1 MSSIDERVVKMRL
14 DNSQFEQGINK
25 TSGLLGKLK
34 QALNLDKS
42 VESINNVDKAV
53 SGVSFN
59 PLTSG
64 LQGVQSGF
72 NAMGAV
78 AFSVLNRMTNA
89 AIDAG
94 KSITN
99 ALTASVRD
107 GFAEYETQMNAVQTI
122 LANTQSKGSTIDD
135 VNSALDTLNTYADKT
150 IYNFTEMTRNI
161 GTFTAAGV
169 DLQTSVDSIKGIAN
183 LAAVS
188 GSSSAQAS
196 QAMHQLS
203 QAIAAGKVQLMDWN
217 SVVNAGMG
225 GEVFQN
231 ALKRTAEN
239 FGTDVDGMIQKYGS
253 FRESLTKGEWLTT
266 DVLTE
271 TLKQL
276 SGAYTEADLVSQG
289 YTEEQAK
296 QIVQLANT
304 AEGAATDVKTFSQ
317 LIDTT
322 KEALASGWT
331 NTFEIIFGDFEEAK
345 ELWSGVADVISDVVN
360 RSSESRNNLLR
371 GWKDLGGRTKLIE
384 GLANVF
390 KSLGKVVSTVGNAF
404 RKVFPPTTSQQLMD
418 ITKAF
423 ASFTESLVPSEST
436 LNKIGRVAEGVFSV
450 FDIGV
455 QAVKAVGEAISTAF
469 GSDSMGS
476 LLNNLLDI
484 AAGFGDWLVG
494 LDNSIKQFGIFEG
507 AAKKVGTSV
516 SNVLGMFNSFTG
528 RISSMGSAIRSIAS
542 TIGDTLGGAFE
553 RVKNVISNVLTWIT
567 DNISGGDIFAGLAG
581 GGIFLAAR
589 KIGGAFDKIK
599 EVVEDLFGNGAEK
612 LKKGAGVFDEI
623 LGGLQE
629 SLNAFT
635 GSVKAFTL
643 VEIAGSIALL
653 VNSME
658 KIAALSGGEVVGG
671 VSAIGDM
678 MTELNLSLKSIT
690 KTVKSAKTTD
700 LIKTGA
706 ALIEFAKAVDMLAN
720 AMSTIGNLKWDE
732 IAKGLTGMGGAMTE
746 LVAAAKGLS
755 YAKVDLKT
763 AGSLIAMAQAVKM
776 VADPLKKLGNMS
788 WDQVGKGLS
797 AMGGALTEMGTV
809 TGLLGRFGKHN
820 ISAAVSMV
828 VTAKSL
834 GDIAKAF
841 NSFSQYS
848 WDEIGRGLSAMGG
861 ALTEMGTV
869 TGLLGRFGKHN
880 ISAAVSMVVTA
891 KSLGDIAK
899 AFNSFSRYS
908 WDEIG
913 RGLSAMGGAL
923 GEVGLVTG
931 ALGKLAGFS
940 GIIGGG
946 SILITAQSLGD
957 IASAFGSFTQYDWG
971 EIGRGLTAM
980 GGALGEVGVISGALG
995 KLAGLSGIIGSGSIV
1010 LTAQGLG
1017 DIAKAFNSFSRYSWD
1032 EIGRGLVAMGGALG
1046 EVGLVSGALGKLA
1059 GLSGIIGSGTII
1071 LAVQGLGE
1079 IARTFNSFTQYNW
1092 DEIGRGLVA
1101 MGGAMGEV
1109 AVISGATG
1117 ALTGIAGLMGAGT
1130 ITLAS
1135 QGLID
1140 IATAFGKFTKFNWDE
1155 IGRGLAAMAGALG
1168 ATALGSL
1175 LNTLS
1180 GLGAG
1185 AISKVA
1191 VPLGQLADSVKKW
1204 SGVTV
1209 PGDLATSLGAL
1220 ASGVMKF
1227 TLGGIGAGALST
1239 AAPGMV
1245 QMANAVAKWS
1255 TIKFPSEIEG
1265 NLKALANGVK
1275 AFTFA
1280 FAGGW
1285 SMDAVVGPLG
1295 QLASAVN
1302 KWKGVTVPA
1311 GIEGNLTGLA
1321 NGVKAF
1327 TFAFAGGW
1335 SIDAVVGPLGQLA
1348 GAVKKWKGVTI
1359 PGDIQDKL
1367 TGLAN
1372 GVKSF
1377 TWAFAGGW
1385 SIDAVVGPLGQLAGA
1400 VKKWKGVT
1408 IPGDIQDKLT
1418 GLANGVKSFTWAF
1431 AGGWSI
1437 DKVVGPLGQLA
1448 GAVKKWNGVAIPGG
1462 IQDKLTGLAN
1472 GVKSFTGIGFE
1483 IVESMSNAASG
1494 VRAIAT
1500 AATNLSSANL
1510 PGVSTQISTFVSS
1523 LNTTQ
1528 SITSTLPADVS
1539 AFATQLNSA
1548 MATLGNA
1555 VSINGSTI
1563 SAGFTQFKTSVTNG
1577 LSGIGSI
1584 VSQNM
1589 SSMSSAIINSVS
1601 IINVGLNLII
1611 SVVLAF
1617 AGSMR
1622 NALNKST
1629 TSTAAGLRTTVDRI
1643 NSFQSQFRTAGQHLA
1658 DGLLNGMR
1666 SNSSQF
1672 IGVFSSS
1679 VNQAVN
1685 SVRAYYNG
1693 FYGAGRY
1700 LVEGFTNGINDY
1712 ARSAATA
1719 AANMASSAKTAA
1731 DRALDNGSPSKIMMQ
1746 VGRFFTEGFSI
1757 GITDREDMVS
1767 DSSEKVAQKAISTL
1781 NDMLA
1786 TSSIDDLFDAS
1797 PTITPVLDLSAISKQ
1812 AGSIDSMLSRSIAP
1826 SEAELR
1832 EIDRRFRQNGGDH
1845 QAKMFD
1851 RLISATDKN
1860 AKELSDLRGD
1870 LSRYNDSI
1878 AGQETAVY
1886 VDGKKL
1892 ASSIAKPMNQQLG
1905 IRLRRGS
1912 LSRI

>member
-25 TSGLLGKLK
+25 TSGLLSKLK

-196 QAMHQLS
+196 QAMYQLS

-239 FGTDVDGMIQKYGS
+239 FGTNVDGMIQKYGS
-253 FRESLTKGEWLTT
+253 FRESLTEGGWLTT

-322 KEALASGWT
+322 KEALGSGWT

-345 ELWSGVADVISDVVN
+345 ELWSSVANVISDVVN
-360 RSSESRNNLLR
+360 RSSESRNNLLQ
-371 GWKDLGGRTKLIE
+371 GWKDLGGRTELIE
-384 GLANVF
+384 GLSNVF
-390 KSLGKVVSTVGNAF
+390 ESLGKVLSTVGNAF

-423 ASFTESLVPSEST
+423 TSFTESLVPSEST

-469 GSDSMGS
+469 GSGSMGG
-476 LLNNLLDI
+476 LLDNLLDI

-599 EVVEDLFGNGAEK
+599 EAVEGLFGNGAEK

-623 LGGLQE
+623 LDGLQE

-653 VNSME
+653 VSSME

-671 VSAIGDM
+671 VSAIGGM

-690 KTVKSAKTTD
+690 KTVKGVKTTD

-732 IAKGLTGMGGAMTE
+732 IAKGLTGMGGAMAE

-848 WDEIGRGLSAMGG
+848 WDEIGRGL
-861 ALTEMGTV
+861 V
-869 TGLLGRFGKHN
+869 
-880 ISAAVSMVVTA
+880 
-891 KSLGDIAK
+891 
-899 AFNSFSRYS
+899 
-908 WDEIG
+908 
-913 RGLSAMGGAL
+913 AMGGAL
-923 GEVGLVTG
+923 GEVAVVTG
-931 ALGKLAGFS
+931 ALGKIAGFS
-940 GIIGGG
+940 GILASG
-946 SILITAQSLGD
+946 SIFITVQSLDD
-957 IASAFGSFTQYDWG
+957 IAKVFGSFTQYDWG

-1017 DIAKAFNSFSRYSWD
+1017 DIAKAFNSFSQYSWD
-1032 EIGRGLVAMGGALG
+1032 EIGRGLTAMGGALG
-1046 EVGLVSGALGKLA
+1046 EVAVVSGALGKLA
-1059 GLSGIIGSGTII
+1059 GLSGLIGAGTIN
-1071 LAVQGLGE
+1071 LTVQGLDE
-1079 IARTFNSFTQYNW
+1079 IAQAFNSFSQYSW

-1109 AVISGATG
+1109 AAISGATG

-1140 IATAFGKFTKFNWDE
+1140 LATAFGKFAEFNWDE
-1155 IGRGLAAMAGALG
+1155 IGRGLTAMGAAMGE
-1168 ATALGSL
+1168 TALGGL
-1175 LNTLS
+1175 LNTFS
-1180 GLGAG
+1180 GFGAG
-1185 AISKVA
+1185 AIEQMAAPLGTLADSIKKWEGVA
-1191 VPLGQLADSVKKW
+1191 VPDDLADQLGRIADGVGKFTMAGWGSDTVANIAQPMNVLADAVAKWSTIEFPTDIATQLGSLANGVEAFTLAFAGGWSLNAVVGPLGTLADSVKKW
-1204 SGVTV
+1204 DGVEV
-1209 PGDLATSLGAL
+1209 PG
-1220 ASGVMKF
+1220 
-1227 TLGGIGAGALST
+1227 GI
-1239 AAPGMV
+1239 
-1245 QMANAVAKWS
+1245 Q
-1255 TIKFPSEIEG
+1255 G
-1265 NLKALANGVK
+1265 NLTALANGVK
-1275 AFTFA
+1275 AFT
-1280 FAGGW
+1280 
-1285 SMDAVVGPLG
+1285 L
-1295 QLASAVN
+1295 
-1302 KWKGVTVPA
+1302 
-1311 GIEGNLTGLA
+1311 
-1321 NGVKAF
+1321 
-1327 TFAFAGGW
+1327 AFAGGW
-1335 SIDAVVGPLGQLA
+1335 SIDAVIGPLGQL
-1348 GAVKKWKGVTI
+1348 
-1359 PGDIQDKL
+1359 P
-1367 TGLAN
+1367 
-1372 GVKSF
+1372 
-1377 TWAFAGGW
+1377 
-1385 SIDAVVGPLGQLAGA
+1385 
-1400 VKKWKGVT
+1400 
-1408 IPGDIQDKLT
+1408 
-1418 GLANGVKSFTWAF
+1418 
-1431 AGGWSI
+1431 
-1437 DKVVGPLGQLA
+1437 
-1448 GAVKKWNGVAIPGG
+1448 GAVKKWNGVEVPGG
-1462 IQDKLTGLAN
+1462 IQGNLTALAN
-1472 GVKSFTGIGFE
+1472 GVKAFTLAFVGGWSINAVIGPLGQLAGEVKKWNGVEVPGGIQGNLTALANGVKAFTGIGSG
-1483 IVESMSNAASG
+1483 IAESMSNAASG
-1494 VRAIAT
+1494 VRSIAT
-1500 AATNLSSANL
+1500 AATSLSAANLS
-1510 PGVSTQISTFVSS
+1510 GVSKQISTFVSS
-1523 LNTTQ
+1523 LNNTQ
-1528 SITSTLPADVS
+1528 SITSTLPADIS

-1548 MATLGNA
+1548 MVTLGNV
-1555 VSINGSTI
+1555 VSTNGSTI
-1563 SAGFTQFKTSVTNG
+1563 STGFTQFKASVTNG
-1577 LSGIGSI
+1577 LSGVGSI

-1589 SSMSSAIINSVS
+1589 SSMSTAIIGATST
-1601 IINVGLNLII
+1601 INGGLDSII

-1617 AGSMR
+1617 AGSMG
-1622 NALNKST
+1622 NALNESM

-1643 NSFQSQFRTAGQHLA
+1643 DSFQSQFRTAGQHLA

-1672 IGVFSSS
+1672 TGVFSSS

-1693 FYGAGRY
+1693 FYDAGRY
-1700 LVEGFTNGINDY
+1700 LVEGFANGIRNY
-1712 ARSAATA
+1712 ASSAATA

-1731 DRALDNGSPSKIMMQ
+1731 DRALDIGSPSKIMMQ

-1797 PTITPVLDLSAISKQ
+1797 PTITPVLDLSVISKQ

-1832 EIDRRFRQNGGDH
+1832 EIDRRFRQNESGSRTAEKDTSGPKSVNIEYN
-1845 QAKMFD
+1845 QT
-1851 RLISATDKN
+1851 LNSPT
-1860 AKELSDLRGD
+1860 S
-1870 LSRYNDSI
+1870 LSRYDIYRQTSNQLKLLR
-1878 AGQETAVY
+1878 QELKMSPI
-1886 VDGKKL
+1886 GK
-1892 ASSIAKPMNQQLG
+1892 
-1905 IRLRRGS
+1905 
-1912 LSRI
+1912 

>member
-25 TSGLLGKLK
+25 TSSLLGKLK
-34 QALNLDKS
+34 SALNLDKS

-53 SGVSFN
+53 SSVSFN

-196 QAMHQLS
+196 QAMYQLS

-225 GEVFQN
+225 GEVFQE
-231 ALKRTAEN
+231 ALKRTARN
-239 FGTDVDGMIQKYGS
+239 FGTDVDGMIEKYGS
-253 FRESLTKGEWLTT
+253 FRESLTQGGWLTT

-276 SGAYTEADLVSQG
+276 SGAYTDADLVSQG

-296 QIVQLANT
+296 QIIQLAST

-345 ELWSGVADVISDVVN
+345 ALWSDVADVISDVVN
-360 RSSESRNNLLR
+360 KSSESRNNLLQ
-371 GWKDLGGRTKLIE
+371 GWKDLGGRTELIK
-384 GLANVF
+384 GLSNVF
-390 KSLGKVVSTVGNAF
+390 ESLGKVASTVGNAF
-404 RKVFPPTTSQQLMD
+404 RKVFPPTTSRQLMD
-418 ITKAF
+418 ITEAF
-423 ASFTESLVPSEST
+423 TSFTESLIPSEST

-455 QAVKAVGEAISTAF
+455 QAVKAIGTAFARAF

-476 LLNNLLDI
+476 LLDNLLDI

-494 LDNSIKQFGIFEG
+494 LDKSIKQFGIFEG
-507 AAKKVGTSV
+507 AAKGVGTAV
-516 SNVLGMFNSFTG
+516 SGVLGIFSSFTG
-528 RISSMGSAIRSIAS
+528 GISSMGSAIGSIAS
-542 TIGDTLGGAFE
+542 TVGDVLGGAFE
-553 RVKNVISNVLTWIT
+553 RVKNVIGDVLTWIA

-581 GGIFLAAR
+581 GGIFLAAQ

-599 EVVEDLFGNGAEK
+599 ETVEDLFGNGAEK
-612 LKKGAGVFDEI
+612 LKKGAGVFDDI

-635 GSVKAFTL
+635 GGVKAFTL

-658 KIAALSGGEVVGG
+658 KIAALNGGEVIGG
-671 VSAIGDM
+671 ISAIGGL
-678 MTELNLSLKSIT
+678 MTELNIGLKAIT
-690 KTVKSAKTTD
+690 KTMKGVKTTD

-706 ALIEFAKAVDMLAN
+706 ALMEFAKAVEMLAD
-720 AMSTIGNLKWDE
+720 AMSTIGKLDWDE

-776 VADPLKKLGNMS
+776 VADPLKKLGGMS
-788 WDQVGKGLS
+788 WEEIGKGLS
-797 AMGGALTEMGTV
+797 AMGGALAEMGTV
-809 TGLLGRFGKHN
+809 TGLLGRFGKN
-820 ISAAVSMV
+820 NLSASISMV
-828 VTAKSL
+828 LTAKSL
-834 GDIAKAF
+834 GDIA
-841 NSFSQYS
+841 
-848 WDEIGRGLSAMGG
+848 E
-861 ALTEMGTV
+861 
-869 TGLLGRFGKHN
+869 
-880 ISAAVSMVVTA
+880 
-891 KSLGDIAK
+891 
-899 AFNSFSRYS
+899 
-908 WDEIG
+908 
-913 RGLSAMGGAL
+913 
-923 GEVGLVTG
+923 
-931 ALGKLAGFS
+931 
-940 GIIGGG
+940 
-946 SILITAQSLGD
+946 
-957 IASAFGSFTQYDWG
+957 AFGSFSQYDWG
-971 EIGRGLTAM
+971 EIGRGLVAMGGALTEVGAVTGVLGKLAGFSGILGGGSILIAAQSLGDIAEAFGSFTQYNWGEIGRGLVAM
-980 GGALGEVGVISGALG
+980 GGALGEVAVITGALG

-1010 LTAQGLG
+1010 LAAQGLG
-1017 DIAKAFNSFSRYSWD
+1017 DIAEAFGSFTQYNWG

-1046 EVGLVSGALGKLA
+1046 EVAVISGALGKLA
-1059 GLSGIIGSGTII
+1059 GLSGLIGAGTIT
-1071 LAVQGLGE
+1071 LAVQGLDE
-1079 IARTFNSFTQYNW
+1079 IARAFNSFTQYSW
-1092 DEIGRGLVA
+1092 EEIGKGLVA
-1101 MGGAMGEV
+1101 MGGALGEV

-1140 IATAFGKFTKFNWDE
+1140 IATAFGKFTEFNWDE

-1185 AISKVA
+1185 AISTVA

-1209 PGDLATSLGAL
+1209 PGDLATNLGAL

-1227 TLGGIGAGALST
+1227 TLGGLGAGALST

-1255 TIKFPSEIEG
+1255 TIEFPSGIEG
-1265 NLKALANGVK
+1265 NLTALANGVK
-1275 AFTFA
+1275 SFTFA

-1285 SMDAVVGPLG
+1285 SMNAVVGPLG
-1295 QLASAVN
+1295 QLASTVN
-1302 KWKGVTVPA
+1302 KWK
-1311 GIEGNLTGLA
+1311 
-1321 NGVKAF
+1321 
-1327 TFAFAGGW
+1327 
-1335 SIDAVVGPLGQLA
+1335 D
-1348 GAVKKWKGVTI
+1348 VTI
-1359 PGDIQDKL
+1359 PDGIQGKL

-1377 TWAFAGGW
+1377 TFAFAGGW
-1385 SIDAVVGPLGQLAGA
+1385 SLNAINEPLGKLAGT
-1400 VKKWKGVT
+1400 VKKWNGVT
-1408 IPGDIQDKLT
+1408 IPDGIKGKLT
-1418 GLANGVKSFTWAF
+1418 GLADGMKSFTLAF
-1431 AGGWSI
+1431 AGGWSLGAI
-1437 DKVVGPLGQLA
+1437 IEPLGKLA
-1448 GAVKKWNGVAIPGG
+1448 GAVKKWNGVALPGNLG
-1462 IQDKLTGLAN
+1462 YSLKSLAE
-1472 GVKSFTGIGFE
+1472 GV
-1483 IVESMSNAASG
+1483 NAFSG
-1494 VRAIAT
+1494 VGSGAGTTMASISDGLGKLAKS
-1500 AATNLSSANL
+1500 AANLASANL
-1510 PGVSTQISTFVSS
+1510 SGVSTQISTFVSS

-1528 SITSTLPADVS
+1528 SITSTLPADIS
-1539 AFATQLNSA
+1539 AFATQLSSA
-1548 MATLGNA
+1548 MVTLGNVVSTNA
-1555 VSINGSTI
+1555 VTIGSAFSSLRSQINTTI
-1563 SAGFTQFKTSVTNG
+1563 SG
-1577 LSGIGSI
+1577 LGSI
-1584 VSQNM
+1584 VSSNM
-1589 SSMSSAIINSVS
+1589 SSASNAVSSGASMISSGSSAIGAAFNRMTSIARSQLTVFSNTVRSSLTRAASSVRS
-1601 IINVGLNLII
+1601 SAPQFLSSGKQVTQSLI
-1611 SVVLAF
+1611 
-1617 AGSMR
+1617 
-1622 NALNKST
+1622 
-1629 TSTAAGLRTTVDRI
+1629 
-1643 NSFQSQFRTAGQHLA
+1643 
-1658 DGLLNGMR
+1658 NGMR
-1666 SNSSQF
+1666 TGLDRIPTMFNSS
-1672 IGVFSSS
+1672 INSAASSLRS
-1679 VNQAVN
+1679 FR
-1685 SVRAYYNG
+1685 SS
-1693 FYGAGRY
+1693 FYSAGTY
-1700 LVEGFTNGINDY
+1700 VAEGFASGI
-1712 ARSAATA
+1712 SSQITVA
-1719 AANMASSAKTAA
+1719 AAAAARLANAASSAAKA
-1731 DRALDNGSPSKIMMQ
+1731 ALDIHSPSKVFGWIGEMT
-1746 VGRFFTEGFSI
+1746 VDGFINTVDGMASDVRKSGYGMAESVINGFNELDMSNISDPSI
-1757 GITDREDMVS
+1757 R
-1767 DSSEKVAQKAISTL
+1767 
-1781 NDMLA
+1781 
-1786 TSSIDDLFDAS
+1786 
-1797 PTITPVLDLSAISKQ
+1797 PVMDLSMVRRQ
-1812 AGSIDSMLSRSIAP
+1812 ASDLSSMLSTSTNPIKAD
-1826 SEAELR
+1826 
-1832 EIDRRFRQNGGDH
+1832 IDFIGRLERQNGGNY
-1845 QAKMFD
+1845 QTKMFD
-1851 RLISATDKN
+1851 RLISATDRN

-1905 IRLRRGS
+1905 IRSRRGS

>member
-14 DNSQFEQGINK
+14 DNSQFEQGISK
-25 TSGLLGKLK
+25 TSSLLGKLK

-196 QAMHQLS
+196 QAMYQLS

-239 FGTDVDGMIQKYGS
+239 FGTNVDGMIQKYGS
-253 FRESLTKGEWLTT
+253 FRESLTEGGWLTT

-322 KEALASGWT
+322 KEALGSGWT

-345 ELWSGVADVISDVVN
+345 ELWSGVANVISDVVN
-360 RSSESRNNLLR
+360 RSSESRNNLLQ
-371 GWKDLGGRTKLIE
+371 GWKDLGGRTELIK
-384 GLANVF
+384 GLSNVF
-390 KSLGKVVSTVGNAF
+390 ESLGKVLSTVGNAF

-507 AAKKVGTSV
+507 AAKKVETAV
-516 SNVLGMFNSFTG
+516 SSVLGLFSSFTG
-528 RISSMGSAIRSIAS
+528 RISSMGSTIGSIAS
-542 TIGDTLGGAFE
+542 TIGNTLGGAFE
-553 RVKNVISNVLTWIT
+553 RVKNVISDVLTWIT

-581 GGIFLAAR
+581 GGIFLAAQ

-653 VNSME
+653 VGSME
-658 KIAALSGGEVVGG
+658 KIAALNGGEVVGG
-671 VSAIGDM
+671 VSAIGGM

-690 KTVKSAKTTD
+690 KTVKGVKTTD

-732 IAKGLTGMGGAMTE
+732 IAKGLTGMGGAMAE

-828 VTAKSL
+828 ITAKSL
-834 GDIAKAF
+834 SDIADAF
-841 NSFSQYS
+841 GSFSSYD
-848 WDEIGRGLSAMGG
+848 WG
-861 ALTEMGTV
+861 
-869 TGLLGRFGKHN
+869 
-880 ISAAVSMVVTA
+880 
-891 KSLGDIAK
+891 
-899 AFNSFSRYS
+899 
-908 WDEIG
+908 EIG

-931 ALGKLAGFS
+931 ALGKIAGFS
-940 GIIGGG
+940 GILASG
-946 SILITAQSLGD
+946 SIYITVQSLDD
-957 IASAFGSFTQYDWG
+957 IAKVFGEFTQYDWG
-971 EIGRGLTAM
+971 EIGRGLAAM

-1017 DIAKAFNSFSRYSWD
+1017 DIAKAFNSFSQYSWD
-1032 EIGRGLVAMGGALG
+1032 EIGRGLTAMGGALG
-1046 EVGLVSGALGKLA
+1046 EVGVISGALGKIA
-1059 GLSGIIGSGTII
+1059 GLSGIIGAGMINLT
-1071 LAVQGLGE
+1071 VQGLDE
-1079 IARTFNSFTQYNW
+1079 IAQAFNSFSQYSW

-1101 MGGAMGEV
+1101 MGGAMGEI
-1109 AVISGATG
+1109 AAISGATG

-1140 IATAFGKFTKFNWDE
+1140 LATAFGKFAEFNWDE
-1155 IGRGLAAMAGALG
+1155 IGRGLTAMGAAMGE
-1168 ATALGSL
+1168 TALGGL
-1175 LNTLS
+1175 LNTFS
-1180 GLGAG
+1180 GFGAG
-1185 AISKVA
+1185 AIEKMAAPLGTLADSIKKWEGVA
-1191 VPLGQLADSVKKW
+1191 VPDDLADQLGRIADGVGKFTMAGWGSDTVANIAQPMNVLADAVAKWSTIEFPTDIATQLGSLANGVEAFTLAFAGGWSLNAVVGPLGALADSVKKW
-1204 SGVTV
+1204 DGVEV
-1209 PGDLATSLGAL
+1209 PG
-1220 ASGVMKF
+1220 
-1227 TLGGIGAGALST
+1227 GI
-1239 AAPGMV
+1239 
-1245 QMANAVAKWS
+1245 Q
-1255 TIKFPSEIEG
+1255 G
-1265 NLKALANGVK
+1265 NLTALANGVK
-1275 AFTFA
+1275 AFT
-1280 FAGGW
+1280 
-1285 SMDAVVGPLG
+1285 L
-1295 QLASAVN
+1295 
-1302 KWKGVTVPA
+1302 
-1311 GIEGNLTGLA
+1311 
-1321 NGVKAF
+1321 
-1327 TFAFAGGW
+1327 AFAGGW
-1335 SIDAVVGPLGQLA
+1335 SIDAVIGPLGQL
-1348 GAVKKWKGVTI
+1348 
-1359 PGDIQDKL
+1359 P
-1367 TGLAN
+1367 
-1372 GVKSF
+1372 
-1377 TWAFAGGW
+1377 
-1385 SIDAVVGPLGQLAGA
+1385 
-1400 VKKWKGVT
+1400 
-1408 IPGDIQDKLT
+1408 
-1418 GLANGVKSFTWAF
+1418 
-1431 AGGWSI
+1431 
-1437 DKVVGPLGQLA
+1437 
-1448 GAVKKWNGVAIPGG
+1448 GAVKKWNGVEVPGG
-1462 IQDKLTGLAN
+1462 IQGNLTALAN
-1472 GVKSFTGIGFE
+1472 GVKAFTLAFAGGWSINAVIGPLGQLAGEVKKWNGVEVPGGIQGNLTALANGVKAFTGIGSG
-1483 IVESMSNAASG
+1483 IAESMSNAASG
-1494 VRAIAT
+1494 IRSIAT
-1500 AATNLSSANL
+1500 AATSLSAANLSDI
-1510 PGVSTQISTFVSS
+1510 STQISTFVSS
-1523 LNTTQ
+1523 LNTN
-1528 SITSTLPADVS
+1528 TLPADVS
-1539 AFATQLNSA
+1539 AFATQLSSA
-1548 MATLGNA
+1548 MTTLGNT
-1555 VSINGSTI
+1555 VSTNAATI
-1563 SAGFTQFKTSVTNG
+1563 RLAFSSLRTQITTAISG
-1577 LSGIGSI
+1577 LGSI
-1584 VSQNM
+1584 VSSNM
-1589 SSMSSAIINSVS
+1589 SSASNAVSSGAIMISSGSGAIGAAFNRMTSIARSQLTVFSNTVRSSLTHGASSVQSSAPQFLSSGKQVTESLTNGLKT
-1601 IINVGLNLII
+1601 GLNQIPTMFNSTI
-1611 SVVLAF
+1611 SSAASSIRSFRSSFHSAGTYVAQGF
-1617 AGSMR
+1617 ASG
-1622 NALNKST
+1622 
-1629 TSTAAGLRTTVDRI
+1629 I
-1643 NSFQSQFRTAGQHLA
+1643 
-1658 DGLLNGMR
+1658 
-1666 SNSSQF
+1666 SSQ
-1672 IGVFSSS
+1672 VT
-1679 VNQAVN
+1679 V
-1685 SVRAYYNG
+1685 
-1693 FYGAGRY
+1693 
-1700 LVEGFTNGINDY
+1700 
-1712 ARSAATA
+1712 AAEA
-1719 AANMASSAKTAA
+1719 AARLANAASSAAKE
-1731 DRALDNGSPSKIMMQ
+1731 ALDIHSPSKVFGWIGEMT
-1746 VGRFFTEGFSI
+1746 VDGFVNTVNGKATDVRKSGYGMAESVINGFNELDTSNISDPSI
-1757 GITDREDMVS
+1757 R
-1767 DSSEKVAQKAISTL
+1767 
-1781 NDMLA
+1781 
-1786 TSSIDDLFDAS
+1786 
-1797 PTITPVLDLSAISKQ
+1797 PVMDLSMVRRQ
-1812 AGSIDSMLSRSIAP
+1812 ASELSSMLSMSTNPIKAD
-1826 SEAELR
+1826 
-1832 EIDRRFRQNGGDH
+1832 IDFVGRLDRQNGGNY

-1851 RLISATDKN
+1851 RLISATNKN

-1886 VDGKKL
+1886 VDGKRL

-1905 IRLRRGS
+1905 IRSRRGS

>member
-25 TSGLLGKLK
+25 TSGLLSKLK

-196 QAMHQLS
+196 QAMYQLS

-239 FGTDVDGMIQKYGS
+239 FGTNVDGMIQKYGS
-253 FRESLTKGEWLTT
+253 FRESLTEGGWLTT

-322 KEALASGWT
+322 KEALGSGWT

-345 ELWSGVADVISDVVN
+345 ELWSSVANVISDVVN
-360 RSSESRNNLLR
+360 RSSESRNNLLQ
-371 GWKDLGGRTKLIE
+371 GWKDLGGRTELIE
-384 GLANVF
+384 GLSNVF
-390 KSLGKVVSTVGNAF
+390 ESLGKVLSTVGNAF

-423 ASFTESLVPSEST
+423 TSFTESLVPSEST

-507 AAKKVGTSV
+507 AAKKVETAV
-516 SNVLGMFNSFTG
+516 SSVLGLFSSFTG
-528 RISSMGSAIRSIAS
+528 RISSMGSTIGSIAS
-542 TIGDTLGGAFE
+542 TIGSTIGSIASTIGNTLGGAFE
-553 RVKNVISNVLTWIT
+553 RVKNVISDVLTWIT

-581 GGIFLAAR
+581 GGIFLAAQ

-599 EVVEDLFGNGAEK
+599 EVFEDLFGNRAEK

-653 VNSME
+653 VGSME

-671 VSAIGDM
+671 VSAIGGM
-678 MTELNLSLKSIT
+678 MTELNISLKSIT
-690 KTVKSAKTTD
+690 KTIKGVNTTD

-706 ALIEFAKAVDMLAN
+706 ALIEFAKAVDMLAD

-732 IAKGLTGMGGAMTE
+732 IAKGLTGMGGAMAE

-834 GDIAKAF
+834 GDIADAF
-841 NSFSQYS
+841 GSFSSYD
-848 WDEIGRGLSAMGG
+848 WGEIGRGLTAMGG
-861 ALTEMGTV
+861 ALGEVGLV
-869 TGLLGRFGKHN
+869 TGALGKIAGFSG
-880 ISAAVSMVVTA
+880 ILASGSIYITVQ
-891 KSLGDIAK
+891 SLDDIAK
-899 AFNSFSRYS
+899 VFGEFTQYD
-908 WDEIG
+908 WGEIG
-913 RGLSAMGGAL
+913 RGLAAMGGAL

-1017 DIAKAFNSFSRYSWD
+1017 DIAKAFNSFSQYSWD
-1032 EIGRGLVAMGGALG
+1032 EIGRGLTAMGGALG
-1046 EVGLVSGALGKLA
+1046 EVGVVSGALGKLA
-1059 GLSGIIGSGTII
+1059 GLSGLIGAGTIN
-1071 LAVQGLGE
+1071 LTVQGLDE
-1079 IARTFNSFTQYNW
+1079 IAQAFNSFSQYSW

-1109 AVISGATG
+1109 AAISGATG

-1140 IATAFGKFTKFNWDE
+1140 LATAFGKFAEFNWDE
-1155 IGRGLAAMAGALG
+1155 IGRGLTAMGAAMGE
-1168 ATALGSL
+1168 TALGGL
-1175 LNTLS
+1175 LNTFS
-1180 GLGAG
+1180 GFGAG
-1185 AISKVA
+1185 AIEKMAAPLGTLADSIKKWEGVA
-1191 VPLGQLADSVKKW
+1191 VPDDLADQLGRIADGVGKFTMAGWGSDTVANIAQPMNVLADAVVKWSTITFPTDIATQLGSLASGVEAFTLAFAGGWSLNAVVGPLGTLADSVKKW
-1204 SGVTV
+1204 DGVEV
-1209 PGDLATSLGAL
+1209 PG
-1220 ASGVMKF
+1220 
-1227 TLGGIGAGALST
+1227 GI
-1239 AAPGMV
+1239 
-1245 QMANAVAKWS
+1245 Q
-1255 TIKFPSEIEG
+1255 G
-1265 NLKALANGVK
+1265 NLTALANGVK
-1275 AFTFA
+1275 AFTLA
-1280 FAGGW
+1280 FVGGW
-1285 SMDAVVGPLG
+1285 SINAVIGPLG
-1295 QLASAVN
+1295 QLAGEVK
-1302 KWKGVTVPA
+1302 KWNGVEVPG
-1311 GIEGNLTGLA
+1311 GIQGNLTALA

-1327 TFAFAGGW
+1327 T
-1335 SIDAVVGPLGQLA
+1335 
-1348 GAVKKWKGVTI
+1348 
-1359 PGDIQDKL
+1359 
-1367 TGLAN
+1367 
-1372 GVKSF
+1372 
-1377 TWAFAGGW
+1377 
-1385 SIDAVVGPLGQLAGA
+1385 
-1400 VKKWKGVT
+1400 
-1408 IPGDIQDKLT
+1408 
-1418 GLANGVKSFTWAF
+1418 
-1431 AGGWSI
+1431 
-1437 DKVVGPLGQLA
+1437 
-1448 GAVKKWNGVAIPGG
+1448 
-1462 IQDKLTGLAN
+1462 
-1472 GVKSFTGIGFE
+1472 GIGSG
-1483 IVESMSNAASG
+1483 IAESMSNAASG
-1494 VRAIAT
+1494 VRSIAT
-1500 AATNLSSANL
+1500 AATSLSAANLS
-1510 PGVSTQISTFVSS
+1510 GVSKQISTFVSS
-1523 LNTTQ
+1523 LNNTQ

-1548 MATLGNA
+1548 MVTLGNV
-1555 VSINGSTI
+1555 VSTNGSTI
-1563 SAGFTQFKTSVTNG
+1563 STGFTQFKASVTNG
-1577 LSGIGSI
+1577 LSGVGSI

-1589 SSMSSAIINSVS
+1589 SSMSTAIIGATSTINGGLHS
-1601 IINVGLNLII
+1601 IV

-1617 AGSMR
+1617 AGSMG
-1622 NALNKST
+1622 NALNEST

-1672 IGVFSSS
+1672 TGVFSSS

-1693 FYGAGRY
+1693 FYDAGRY
-1700 LVEGFTNGINDY
+1700 LVEGFTNGIRNY
-1712 ARSAATA
+1712 ASSAATA

-1786 TSSIDDLFDAS
+1786 TSSIDDMFDAS

-1832 EIDRRFRQNGGDH
+1832 EIDRRFRQNESGSRTAEKDASGPKSVNIEYN
-1845 QAKMFD
+1845 QT
-1851 RLISATDKN
+1851 LNSPT
-1860 AKELSDLRGD
+1860 S
-1870 LSRYNDSI
+1870 LSRYDIYRQTSNQLKLLR
-1878 AGQETAVY
+1878 QELKMSPI
-1886 VDGKKL
+1886 GK
-1892 ASSIAKPMNQQLG
+1892 
-1905 IRLRRGS
+1905 
-1912 LSRI
+1912 

>member
-25 TSGLLGKLK
+25 TSGLLSKLK

-196 QAMHQLS
+196 QAMYQLS

-239 FGTDVDGMIQKYGS
+239 FGTNVDGMIQKYGS
-253 FRESLTKGEWLTT
+253 FRESLTEGGWLTT

-322 KEALASGWT
+322 KEALGSGWT

-345 ELWSGVADVISDVVN
+345 ELWSSVANVISDVVN
-360 RSSESRNNLLR
+360 RSSESRNNLLQ
-371 GWKDLGGRTKLIE
+371 GWKDLGGRTELIE
-384 GLANVF
+384 GLSNVF
-390 KSLGKVVSTVGNAF
+390 ESLGKVLSTVGNAF

-476 LLNNLLDI
+476 LLNNLFDI

-553 RVKNVISNVLTWIT
+553 HVKNVISNVLTWIT

-599 EVVEDLFGNGAEK
+599 EAVEGLFGNGAEK

-623 LGGLQE
+623 LDGLQE

-671 VSAIGDM
+671 VSAIGGM
-678 MTELNLSLKSIT
+678 MTELNISLKSIT
-690 KTVKSAKTTD
+690 KTVKGVKTTD

-732 IAKGLTGMGGAMTE
+732 IAKGLTGMGGAMVE

-828 VTAKSL
+828 ITAKSL
-834 GDIAKAF
+834 GDIADAF
-841 NSFSQYS
+841 GSFSSYD
-848 WDEIGRGLSAMGG
+848 WGEIGRGL
-861 ALTEMGTV
+861 T
-869 TGLLGRFGKHN
+869 
-880 ISAAVSMVVTA
+880 
-891 KSLGDIAK
+891 
-899 AFNSFSRYS
+899 
-908 WDEIG
+908 
-913 RGLSAMGGAL
+913 AMGGAL

-1017 DIAKAFNSFSRYSWD
+1017 DIAKAFNSFSQYSWD
-1032 EIGRGLVAMGGALG
+1032 EIGRGLSAMGGALG
-1046 EVGLVSGALGKLA
+1046 EVAVVSGALGKLA
-1059 GLSGIIGSGTII
+1059 GLSGLIGAGTIN
-1071 LAVQGLGE
+1071 LTVQGLDE
-1079 IARTFNSFTQYNW
+1079 IAQAFNSFSQYSW

-1109 AVISGATG
+1109 AAISGATG

-1140 IATAFGKFTKFNWDE
+1140 LATAFGKFAEFNWDE
-1155 IGRGLAAMAGALG
+1155 IGRGLTAMGAAMGE
-1168 ATALGSL
+1168 TALGGL
-1175 LNTLS
+1175 LNTFS
-1180 GLGAG
+1180 GFGASAIEKMAAPLGTLADSIKKWEG
-1185 AISKVA
+1185 VA
-1191 VPLGQLADSVKKW
+1191 VPDDLADQLGRIADGVGKFTMAGWGSDTVANIAQPMNVLADAVAKWSTITFPTDIATQLGSLASGVEAFTLAFAGGWSLNAVVGPLGTLADSVKKW
-1204 SGVTV
+1204 DGVEV
-1209 PGDLATSLGAL
+1209 PG
-1220 ASGVMKF
+1220 
-1227 TLGGIGAGALST
+1227 GI
-1239 AAPGMV
+1239 
-1245 QMANAVAKWS
+1245 Q
-1255 TIKFPSEIEG
+1255 G
-1265 NLKALANGVK
+1265 NLTALANGVK
-1275 AFTFA
+1275 AFT
-1280 FAGGW
+1280 
-1285 SMDAVVGPLG
+1285 L
-1295 QLASAVN
+1295 
-1302 KWKGVTVPA
+1302 
-1311 GIEGNLTGLA
+1311 
-1321 NGVKAF
+1321 
-1327 TFAFAGGW
+1327 AFAGGW
-1335 SIDAVVGPLGQLA
+1335 SIDAVIGPLGQL
-1348 GAVKKWKGVTI
+1348 
-1359 PGDIQDKL
+1359 P
-1367 TGLAN
+1367 
-1372 GVKSF
+1372 
-1377 TWAFAGGW
+1377 
-1385 SIDAVVGPLGQLAGA
+1385 
-1400 VKKWKGVT
+1400 
-1408 IPGDIQDKLT
+1408 
-1418 GLANGVKSFTWAF
+1418 
-1431 AGGWSI
+1431 
-1437 DKVVGPLGQLA
+1437 
-1448 GAVKKWNGVAIPGG
+1448 GAVKKWNGVEVPGG
-1462 IQDKLTGLAN
+1462 IQGNLTALAN
-1472 GVKSFTGIGFE
+1472 GVKAFTLAFVGGWSINAVIGPLGQLAGEVKKWNGVEVPGGIQGNLTALANGVKAFTGIGSG
-1483 IVESMSNAASG
+1483 IAESMSNAASG
-1494 VRAIAT
+1494 VRSIAT
-1500 AATNLSSANL
+1500 AATSLSAANLS
-1510 PGVSTQISTFVSS
+1510 GVSKQISTFVSS
-1523 LNTTQ
+1523 LNNTQ
-1528 SITSTLPADVS
+1528 SITSTLPADIS

-1548 MATLGNA
+1548 MVTLGNV
-1555 VSINGSTI
+1555 VSTNGSTI
-1563 SAGFTQFKTSVTNG
+1563 STGFTQFKTSVTNG
-1577 LSGIGSI
+1577 LSGVGSI

-1589 SSMSSAIINSVS
+1589 SSMSTAIIGATST
-1601 IINVGLNLII
+1601 INGGLDSII

-1617 AGSMR
+1617 AGSMG
-1622 NALNKST
+1622 NALNEST

-1672 IGVFSSS
+1672 TGVFSSS

-1693 FYGAGRY
+1693 FYDAGRY

-1712 ARSAATA
+1712 TRSAATA

-1832 EIDRRFRQNGGDH
+1832 EIDRRFRQNESGSRTAEKDTSGPKSVNIEYN
-1845 QAKMFD
+1845 QT
-1851 RLISATDKN
+1851 LNSPT
-1860 AKELSDLRGD
+1860 S
-1870 LSRYNDSI
+1870 LSRYDIYRQTSNQLKLLR
-1878 AGQETAVY
+1878 QELKMSPI
-1886 VDGKKL
+1886 GK
-1892 ASSIAKPMNQQLG
+1892 
-1905 IRLRRGS
+1905 
-1912 LSRI
+1912 

>member
-25 TSGLLGKLK
+25 TSGLLSKLK

-196 QAMHQLS
+196 QAMYQLS

-239 FGTDVDGMIQKYGS
+239 FGTNVDGMIQKYGS
-253 FRESLTKGEWLTT
+253 FRESLTEGGWLTT

-322 KEALASGWT
+322 KEALGSGWT

-345 ELWSGVADVISDVVN
+345 ELWSSVANVISDVVN
-360 RSSESRNNLLR
+360 RSSESRNNLLQ
-371 GWKDLGGRTKLIE
+371 GWKDLGGRTELIE
-384 GLANVF
+384 GLSNVF
-390 KSLGKVVSTVGNAF
+390 ESLGKVLSTVGNAF

-423 ASFTESLVPSEST
+423 TSFTESLVPSEST

-599 EVVEDLFGNGAEK
+599 EAVEGLFGNGAEK

-623 LGGLQE
+623 LDGLQE

-653 VNSME
+653 VSSME

-671 VSAIGDM
+671 VSAIGGM

-690 KTVKSAKTTD
+690 KTVKGVKTTD

-732 IAKGLTGMGGAMTE
+732 IAKGLTGMGGAMAE

-848 WDEIGRGLSAMGG
+848 WDEIGRGLVAMGG
-861 ALTEMGTV
+861 ALGEVAVV
-869 TGLLGRFGKHN
+869 TGALGKIAGFSG
-880 ISAAVSMVVTA
+880 ILASGSIFITVQ
-891 KSLGDIAK
+891 SLDDIAK
-899 AFNSFSRYS
+899 VFGEFTQYD
-908 WDEIG
+908 WGEIG
-913 RGLSAMGGAL
+913 RGLTAMGGAL

-1017 DIAKAFNSFSRYSWD
+1017 DIAKAFNSFSQYSWD
-1032 EIGRGLVAMGGALG
+1032 EIGRGLSAMGGALG

-1059 GLSGIIGSGTII
+1059 GLSGLIGAGTIN
-1071 LAVQGLGE
+1071 LTVQGLDE
-1079 IARTFNSFTQYNW
+1079 IAQAFNSFSQYSW

-1109 AVISGATG
+1109 AAISGATG

-1140 IATAFGKFTKFNWDE
+1140 LATAFGKFAEFNWDE
-1155 IGRGLAAMAGALG
+1155 IGRGLTAMGAAMGE
-1168 ATALGSL
+1168 TALGGL
-1175 LNTLS
+1175 LNTFS
-1180 GLGAG
+1180 GFGAG
-1185 AISKVA
+1185 AIEQMAAPLGTLADSIKKWEGVA
-1191 VPLGQLADSVKKW
+1191 VPDDLADQLGRIADGVGKFTMAGWGSDTVANIAQPMNVLADAVAKWSTIEFPTDIATQLGSLANGVEAFTLAFAGGWSLNAVVGPLGALADSVKKW
-1204 SGVTV
+1204 DGVEV
-1209 PGDLATSLGAL
+1209 PG
-1220 ASGVMKF
+1220 
-1227 TLGGIGAGALST
+1227 GI
-1239 AAPGMV
+1239 
-1245 QMANAVAKWS
+1245 Q
-1255 TIKFPSEIEG
+1255 G
-1265 NLKALANGVK
+1265 NLTALANGVK
-1275 AFTFA
+1275 AFT
-1280 FAGGW
+1280 
-1285 SMDAVVGPLG
+1285 L
-1295 QLASAVN
+1295 
-1302 KWKGVTVPA
+1302 
-1311 GIEGNLTGLA
+1311 
-1321 NGVKAF
+1321 
-1327 TFAFAGGW
+1327 AFAGGW
-1335 SIDAVVGPLGQLA
+1335 SIDAVIGPLGQL
-1348 GAVKKWKGVTI
+1348 
-1359 PGDIQDKL
+1359 P
-1367 TGLAN
+1367 
-1372 GVKSF
+1372 
-1377 TWAFAGGW
+1377 
-1385 SIDAVVGPLGQLAGA
+1385 
-1400 VKKWKGVT
+1400 
-1408 IPGDIQDKLT
+1408 
-1418 GLANGVKSFTWAF
+1418 
-1431 AGGWSI
+1431 
-1437 DKVVGPLGQLA
+1437 
-1448 GAVKKWNGVAIPGG
+1448 GAVKKWNGVEVPGG
-1462 IQDKLTGLAN
+1462 IQGDLTALAN
-1472 GVKSFTGIGFE
+1472 GVKAFTLAFVGGWSINAVIGPLGQLAGEVKKWNGVEVPGGIQGNLTALANGVKAFTGIGSG
-1483 IVESMSNAASG
+1483 IAESMSNAASG
-1494 VRAIAT
+1494 IRSIAT
-1500 AATNLSSANL
+1500 AATSLSAANLSDI
-1510 PGVSTQISTFVSS
+1510 STQISTFVSS
-1523 LNTTQ
+1523 LN
-1528 SITSTLPADVS
+1528 TSTLPADVS
-1539 AFATQLNSA
+1539 AFATQLSSA
-1548 MATLGNA
+1548 MTTLGNT
-1555 VSINGSTI
+1555 VSTNAATI
-1563 SAGFTQFKTSVTNG
+1563 RSAFSSLRTQITTAISG
-1577 LSGIGSI
+1577 LGSI
-1584 VSQNM
+1584 VSSNM
-1589 SSMSSAIINSVS
+1589 SSASNAVSSGASMISSGSGAIGAAFNRMTSIARSQLTVFSNTVRSSLTQGASSVRSSAPQFLSAGKQIVTSLTNGLKTGLDQIQTMFNSTIS
-1601 IINVGLNLII
+1601 SAASNLR
-1611 SVVLAF
+1611 SFRSSFYSAGTYVAQGF
-1617 AGSMR
+1617 ASG
-1622 NALNKST
+1622 
-1629 TSTAAGLRTTVDRI
+1629 I
-1643 NSFQSQFRTAGQHLA
+1643 
-1658 DGLLNGMR
+1658 
-1666 SNSSQF
+1666 SSQ
-1672 IGVFSSS
+1672 I
-1679 VNQAVN
+1679 
-1685 SVRAYYNG
+1685 
-1693 FYGAGRY
+1693 
-1700 LVEGFTNGINDY
+1700 TI
-1712 ARSAATA
+1712 AATA
-1719 AANMASSAKTAA
+1719 AARLANAASSAAKE
-1731 DRALDNGSPSKIMMQ
+1731 ALDIHSPSKVFGWIGEMTVDGFVNTVDRMATDVRKSGYGMAESVINGFNELDTSNISDPSIRPVMDLSMVRRQ
-1746 VGRFFTEGFSI
+1746 ASELSSVLSMSTNPIKADIDFVGR
-1757 GITDREDMVS
+1757 
-1767 DSSEKVAQKAISTL
+1767 
-1781 NDMLA
+1781 
-1786 TSSIDDLFDAS
+1786 
-1797 PTITPVLDLSAISKQ
+1797 LD
-1812 AGSIDSMLSRSIAP
+1812 
-1826 SEAELR
+1826 
-1832 EIDRRFRQNGGDH
+1832 RQNGGNY

-1860 AKELSDLRGD
+1860 AKELSDLRSD

-1905 IRLRRGS
+1905 IRSRRGS

>member
-25 TSGLLGKLK
+25 TSGLLSKLK

-196 QAMHQLS
+196 QAMYQLS

-239 FGTDVDGMIQKYGS
+239 FGTNVDGMIQKYGS
-253 FRESLTKGEWLTT
+253 FRESLTEGGWLTT

-289 YTEEQAK
+289 YSEEQAK

-322 KEALASGWT
+322 KEALGSGWT

-360 RSSESRNNLLR
+360 RSSESRNNLLQ
-371 GWKDLGGRTKLIE
+371 GWKDLGGRTELIE
-384 GLANVF
+384 GLSNVF
-390 KSLGKVVSTVGNAF
+390 ESLGKVLSTVGNAF

-423 ASFTESLVPSEST
+423 TSFTESLVPSEST

-542 TIGDTLGGAFE
+542 TIGDTLGGVFE

-581 GGIFLAAR
+581 GGIFLAAQ

-599 EVVEDLFGNGAEK
+599 EAVEGLFGNGAEK
-612 LKKGAGVFDEI
+612 LKKGAGVFDE
-623 LGGLQE
+623 LLDGLQE

-671 VSAIGDM
+671 VSAIGGM

-690 KTVKSAKTTD
+690 KTVKGVKTTD

-732 IAKGLTGMGGAMTE
+732 IAKGLTGMGGAMAE

-861 ALTEMGTV
+861 ALGEVGLV
-869 TGLLGRFGKHN
+869 TGALGKIAGFSG
-880 ISAAVSMVVTA
+880 ILASGSIFITVQ
-891 KSLGDIAK
+891 SLGDIAK
-899 AFNSFSRYS
+899 AFNSFSQYS

-913 RGLSAMGGAL
+913 RGLAAMGGAL

-946 SILITAQSLGD
+946 SILIAAQSLGD
-957 IASAFGSFTQYDWG
+957 IASAFGSFTQYDWD
-971 EIGRGLTAM
+971 EIGRGLSAM
-980 GGALGEVGVISGALG
+980 GGAMGEVGVISGALG
-995 KLAGLSGIIGSGSIV
+995 KLAGLSGIIGSGTIN
-1010 LTAQGLG
+1010 LTVQGL
-1017 DIAKAFNSFSRYSWD
+1017 DEIAQAFNSFSQYS
-1032 EIGRGLVAMGGALG
+1032 
-1046 EVGLVSGALGKLA
+1046 
-1059 GLSGIIGSGTII
+1059 
-1071 LAVQGLGE
+1071 
-1079 IARTFNSFTQYNW
+1079 W

-1109 AVISGATG
+1109 AAISGATG

-1140 IATAFGKFTKFNWDE
+1140 LATAFGKFAEFNWDE
-1155 IGRGLAAMAGALG
+1155 IGRGLTAMGAAMGE
-1168 ATALGSL
+1168 TALGGL
-1175 LNTLS
+1175 LNTFS
-1180 GLGAG
+1180 GFGAG
-1185 AISKVA
+1185 AIEQMAAPLGTLADSIKKWEGVA
-1191 VPLGQLADSVKKW
+1191 VPDDLADQLGRIADGVGKFTMAGWGSDTVANIAQPMNVLADAVAKWSTITFPTDIATQLGSLASGVEAFTLAFAGGWSLNAVVGPLGTLADSVKKW
-1204 SGVTV
+1204 DGVEV
-1209 PGDLATSLGAL
+1209 PG
-1220 ASGVMKF
+1220 
-1227 TLGGIGAGALST
+1227 GI
-1239 AAPGMV
+1239 
-1245 QMANAVAKWS
+1245 Q
-1255 TIKFPSEIEG
+1255 G
-1265 NLKALANGVK
+1265 NLTALANGVK
-1275 AFTFA
+1275 AFT
-1280 FAGGW
+1280 
-1285 SMDAVVGPLG
+1285 L
-1295 QLASAVN
+1295 
-1302 KWKGVTVPA
+1302 
-1311 GIEGNLTGLA
+1311 
-1321 NGVKAF
+1321 
-1327 TFAFAGGW
+1327 AFAGGW
-1335 SIDAVVGPLGQLA
+1335 SIDAVIGPLGQLPGAVKKWNDVEVPGGIQGNLTALANGVKAFTLAFVGGWSINAVIGPLGQLA
-1348 GAVKKWKGVTI
+1348 GE
-1359 PGDIQDKL
+1359 
-1367 TGLAN
+1367 
-1372 GVKSF
+1372 
-1377 TWAFAGGW
+1377 
-1385 SIDAVVGPLGQLAGA
+1385 
-1400 VKKWKGVT
+1400 
-1408 IPGDIQDKLT
+1408 
-1418 GLANGVKSFTWAF
+1418 
-1431 AGGWSI
+1431 
-1437 DKVVGPLGQLA
+1437 
-1448 GAVKKWNGVAIPGG
+1448 VKKWNGVKVPGG
-1462 IQDKLTGLAN
+1462 IQGNLTALAN
-1472 GVKSFTGIGFE
+1472 GVKAFTGIGSG
-1483 IVESMSNAASG
+1483 IAESMSNAASG
-1494 VRAIAT
+1494 VRSIAT
-1500 AATNLSSANL
+1500 AATSLSAANLS
-1510 PGVSTQISTFVSS
+1510 GVSKQISTFVSS
-1523 LNTTQ
+1523 LNNTQ
-1528 SITSTLPADVS
+1528 SITSTLPADIS

-1548 MATLGNA
+1548 MVTLGNV
-1555 VSINGSTI
+1555 VSTNGSNI
-1563 SAGFTQFKTSVTNG
+1563 STGFTQFKTSVTNG
-1577 LSGIGSI
+1577 LSGLGSI

-1589 SSMSSAIINSVS
+1589 SSMSAAIIDAISAING
-1601 IINVGLNLII
+1601 GLDSII

-1617 AGSMR
+1617 ARSMR
-1622 NALNKST
+1622 NALNEST
-1629 TSTAAGLRTTVDRI
+1629 TSTAAGLRATVNWID
-1643 NSFQSQFRTAGQHLA
+1643 SFQSQFRTAGQHLA

-1679 VNQAVN
+1679 VNRAVN
-1685 SVRAYYNG
+1685 GVRAYYNG
-1693 FYGAGRY
+1693 FYDAGRY
-1700 LVEGFTNGINDY
+1700 LVEGFANGIRNY
-1712 ARSAATA
+1712 ASSAATA
-1719 AANMASSAKTAA
+1719 AANMASSAKDAA
-1731 DRALDNGSPSKIMMQ
+1731 DRALDIGSPSKIMMQ

-1832 EIDRRFRQNGGDH
+1832 EIDRRFRQNESGSRTAEKDTSGPKSVNIEYN
-1845 QAKMFD
+1845 QT
-1851 RLISATDKN
+1851 LNSPT
-1860 AKELSDLRGD
+1860 S
-1870 LSRYNDSI
+1870 LSRYDIYRQTSNQLKLLR
-1878 AGQETAVY
+1878 QELKMSPI
-1886 VDGKKL
+1886 GK
-1892 ASSIAKPMNQQLG
+1892 
-1905 IRLRRGS
+1905 
-1912 LSRI
+1912 

>member
-14 DNSQFEQGINK
+14 DNSQFEQGISK
-25 TSGLLGKLK
+25 TSSLLGKLK

-53 SGVSFN
+53 SDVSFN

-94 KSITN
+94 RSITN

-196 QAMHQLS
+196 QAMYQLS

-239 FGTDVDGMIQKYGS
+239 FGTNVDGMIEKYGS
-253 FRESLTKGEWLTT
+253 FRESLTQGGWLTT

-296 QIVQLANT
+296 QIIQLANT

-360 RSSESRNNLLR
+360 RSSESRNNLLQ
-371 GWKDLGGRTKLIE
+371 GWKDLGGRTELIE
-384 GLANVF
+384 GLSNVF
-390 KSLGKVVSTVGNAF
+390 ESLGKVVSTVGNAF
-404 RKVFPPTTSQQLMD
+404 RKVFPPTTSRQLMD
-418 ITKAF
+418 ITEAF
-423 ASFTESLVPSEST
+423 TSFTESLIPSEST
-436 LNKIGRVAEGVFSV
+436 LNKIGRVAEGVFSI

-455 QAVKAVGEAISTAF
+455 QAVKAVGKAIATAF

-476 LLNNLLDI
+476 LLDNLLDI

-507 AAKKVGTSV
+507 AAKGVGTAISG
-516 SNVLGMFNSFTG
+516 VLGLFSSFTG
-528 RISSMGSAIRSIAS
+528 GISSMGSAVKSIAS
-542 TIGDTLGGAFE
+542 TIGDVLGGAFE
-553 RVKNVISNVLTWIT
+553 RVKNVISYVLTWIT

-581 GGIFLAAR
+581 GGIFLAA
-589 KIGGAFDKIK
+589 KKLGGAFDKIK
-599 EVVEDLFGNGAEK
+599 EAVEGIFGNGGEN
-612 LKKGAGVFDEI
+612 LKKGAGVFNDV
-623 LGGLQE
+623 LSGLQE

-635 GSVKAFTL
+635 GGVKAFTL

-671 VSAIGDM
+671 ISAIGGL
-678 MTELNLSLKSIT
+678 MTELNVSLKAIT
-690 KTVKSAKTTD
+690 KTMKGVKTTD
-700 LIKTGA
+700 LIKTGV
-706 ALIEFAKAVDMLAN
+706 ALMEFAKAVDMLAN
-720 AMSTIGNLKWDE
+720 AMSTIGKLDWDE
-732 IAKGLTGMGGAMTE
+732 IAKGLTGMGGAMAE

-755 YAKVDLKT
+755 YAKVDIKT
-763 AGSLIAMAQAVKM
+763 AGSLIAMAQSVKM
-776 VADPLKKLGNMS
+776 VADPLKKLGGMS
-788 WDQVGKGLS
+788 WEEIGKGLS
-797 AMGGALTEMGTV
+797 AMGGALAEMGTV
-809 TGLLGRFGKHN
+809 TGLLGRFGKN
-820 ISAAVSMV
+820 NLSASISMV
-828 VTAKSL
+828 LTAKSL
-834 GDIAKAF
+834 GDIA
-841 NSFSQYS
+841 
-848 WDEIGRGLSAMGG
+848 E
-861 ALTEMGTV
+861 
-869 TGLLGRFGKHN
+869 
-880 ISAAVSMVVTA
+880 
-891 KSLGDIAK
+891 
-899 AFNSFSRYS
+899 
-908 WDEIG
+908 
-913 RGLSAMGGAL
+913 
-923 GEVGLVTG
+923 
-931 ALGKLAGFS
+931 
-940 GIIGGG
+940 
-946 SILITAQSLGD
+946 
-957 IASAFGSFTQYDWG
+957 AFGDFSKCNWG
-971 EIGRGLTAM
+971 
-980 GGALGEVGVISGALG
+980 
-995 KLAGLSGIIGSGSIV
+995 
-1010 LTAQGLG
+1010 
-1017 DIAKAFNSFSRYSWD
+1017 

-1046 EVGLVSGALGKLA
+1046 EVGTVTGVLGKLA
-1059 GLSGIIGSGTII
+1059 GFSGILGGGSI
-1071 LAVQGLGE
+1071 LITAKSLGDISE
-1079 IARTFNSFTQYNW
+1079 AFGEFTQYNW

-1101 MGGAMGEV
+1101 MGGALTEVGVVSGALGKLAGLSGIIGGGSILITAKSLGDIASAFGSFTQYNWGEIGRGLVAMGGALGEVSLITGALGKLAGLSGLIGAGTITLAVQGLDEIARAFNSFAQYSWDEIGRGLVAMGGALGEV

-1140 IATAFGKFTKFNWDE
+1140 IATAFGKFTEFNWDE

-1168 ATALGSL
+1168 VTALGSL

-1180 GLGAG
+1180 GIGAG
-1185 AISKVA
+1185 VISTVA

-1209 PGDLATSLGAL
+1209 PEDLATNLGTL

-1227 TLGGIGAGALST
+1227 TLGGLGAGALST
-1239 AAPGMV
+1239 TAPGMV

-1255 TIKFPSEIEG
+1255 TIEFPAGIEG
-1265 NLKALANGVK
+1265 NLTALANGVK
-1275 AFTFA
+1275 SFALA

-1285 SMDAVVGPLG
+1285 SLNAVVGPFG

-1302 KWKGVTVPA
+1302 KWKDVTIPS
-1311 GIEGNLTGLA
+1311 GIQGNLTGLA

-1327 TFAFAGGW
+1327 STAFVGGW
-1335 SIDAVVGPLGQLA
+1335 SLGAITEPLGNLA
-1348 GAVKKWKGVTI
+1348 G
-1359 PGDIQDKL
+1359 
-1367 TGLAN
+1367 
-1372 GVKSF
+1372 S
-1377 TWAFAGGW
+1377 
-1385 SIDAVVGPLGQLAGA
+1385 
-1400 VKKWKGVT
+1400 
-1408 IPGDIQDKLT
+1408 
-1418 GLANGVKSFTWAF
+1418 
-1431 AGGWSI
+1431 
-1437 DKVVGPLGQLA
+1437 
-1448 GAVKKWNGVAIPGG
+1448 VKKWNGVAIPGG
-1462 IQDKLTGLAN
+1462 IQGNLTALAN
-1472 GVKSFTGIGFE
+1472 SVKAFADVGASATTGMTSSATALTSLSTSVTSLANSGIATIGTSLSNFITSLNNTSAVTSTLPDQLKSF
-1483 IVESMSNAASG
+1483 
-1494 VRAIAT
+1494 
-1500 AATNLSSANL
+1500 ATNLSTSMQNIA
-1510 PGVSTQISTFVSS
+1510 TAIST
-1523 LNTTQ
+1523 
-1528 SITSTLPADVS
+1528 
-1539 AFATQLNSA
+1539 
-1548 MATLGNA
+1548 
-1555 VSINGSTI
+1555 NGSTI
-1563 SAGFTQFKTSVTNG
+1563 STGFTQFKASVTNG
-1577 LSGIGSI
+1577 LSGVGSI

-1589 SSMSSAIINSVS
+1589 SSMSAAIIGATSTINGGLHS
-1601 IINVGLNLII
+1601 IV

-1622 NALNKST
+1622 NALNEST

-1658 DGLLNGMR
+1658 DGLLNGMQ

-1685 SVRAYYNG
+1685 GVRAYYNG
-1693 FYGAGRY
+1693 FYDAGRY
-1700 LVEGFTNGINDY
+1700 LVEGFANGIRNY
-1712 ARSAATA
+1712 ASSAATA
-1719 AANMASSAKTAA
+1719 AANMASSAKEAA
-1731 DRALDNGSPSKIMMQ
+1731 DRALDIGSPSKIMMQ

-1767 DSSEKVAQKAISTL
+1767 NSSEKVAQKAISTL

-1786 TSSIDDLFDAS
+1786 TSSIDDLFNAS

-1832 EIDRRFRQNGGDH
+1832 EIDRRFRQNESGSRTAEKDTSGPKSVNIEYN
-1845 QAKMFD
+1845 QT
-1851 RLISATDKN
+1851 LNSPT
-1860 AKELSDLRGD
+1860 S
-1870 LSRYNDSI
+1870 LSRYDIYRQTSNQLKLLR
-1878 AGQETAVY
+1878 QELKMSPI
-1886 VDGKKL
+1886 GK
-1892 ASSIAKPMNQQLG
+1892 
-1905 IRLRRGS
+1905 
-1912 LSRI
+1912 

>member
-25 TSGLLGKLK
+25 TSGLLSKLK

-196 QAMHQLS
+196 QAMYQLS

-239 FGTDVDGMIQKYGS
+239 FGTNVDGMIQKYGS
-253 FRESLTKGEWLTT
+253 FRESLTEGGWLTT

-322 KEALASGWT
+322 KEALGSGWT

-345 ELWSGVADVISDVVN
+345 ELWSSVANVISDVVN
-360 RSSESRNNLLR
+360 RSSESRNNLLQ
-371 GWKDLGGRTKLIE
+371 GWKDLGGRTELIE
-384 GLANVF
+384 GLSNVF
-390 KSLGKVVSTVGNAF
+390 ESLGKVLSTVGNAF

-423 ASFTESLVPSEST
+423 TSFTESLVPSEST

-599 EVVEDLFGNGAEK
+599 EAVEGLFGNGAEK

-623 LGGLQE
+623 LDGLQE

-653 VNSME
+653 VSSME

-671 VSAIGDM
+671 VSAIGGM

-690 KTVKSAKTTD
+690 KTVKGVKTTD

-732 IAKGLTGMGGAMTE
+732 IAKGLTGMGGAMAE

-848 WDEIGRGLSAMGG
+848 WDEIGRGL
-861 ALTEMGTV
+861 V
-869 TGLLGRFGKHN
+869 
-880 ISAAVSMVVTA
+880 
-891 KSLGDIAK
+891 
-899 AFNSFSRYS
+899 
-908 WDEIG
+908 
-913 RGLSAMGGAL
+913 AMGGAL
-923 GEVGLVTG
+923 GEVAVVTG
-931 ALGKLAGFS
+931 ALGKIAGFS
-940 GIIGGG
+940 GILASG
-946 SILITAQSLGD
+946 SIFITVQSLDD
-957 IASAFGSFTQYDWG
+957 IAKVFGSFTQYDWG

-1017 DIAKAFNSFSRYSWD
+1017 DIAKAFNSFSQYSWD
-1032 EIGRGLVAMGGALG
+1032 EIGRGLSAMGGALG
-1046 EVGLVSGALGKLA
+1046 EVGLVSGALGKFA
-1059 GLSGIIGSGTII
+1059 GLSGLIGAGTIN
-1071 LAVQGLGE
+1071 LTVQGLDE
-1079 IARTFNSFTQYNW
+1079 IAQAFNSFSQYSW

-1109 AVISGATG
+1109 AAISGATG

-1140 IATAFGKFTKFNWDE
+1140 LATAFGKFAEFNWDE
-1155 IGRGLAAMAGALG
+1155 IGRGLTAMGAAMGE
-1168 ATALGSL
+1168 TALGGL
-1175 LNTLS
+1175 LNTFS
-1180 GLGAG
+1180 GFGAG
-1185 AISKVA
+1185 AIEQMAAPLGTLADSIKKWEGVA
-1191 VPLGQLADSVKKW
+1191 VPDDLADQLGRIAD
-1204 SGVTV
+1204 GV
-1209 PGDLATSLGAL
+1209 G
-1220 ASGVMKF
+1220 KF
-1227 TLGGIGAGALST
+1227 TLAGWGSDTIANIAQPMNTLT
-1239 AAPGMV
+1239 
-1245 QMANAVAKWS
+1245 NAVAKWS
-1255 TIKFPSEIEG
+1255 TITFPTDIATQLGSLANGVKAFTLAFAGGWSLNAVVGPLGTLADSVKKWDGVEVPGGIQG
-1265 NLKALANGVK
+1265 NLTALANGVK
-1275 AFTFA
+1275 AFT
-1280 FAGGW
+1280 
-1285 SMDAVVGPLG
+1285 L
-1295 QLASAVN
+1295 
-1302 KWKGVTVPA
+1302 
-1311 GIEGNLTGLA
+1311 
-1321 NGVKAF
+1321 
-1327 TFAFAGGW
+1327 AFAGGW
-1335 SIDAVVGPLGQLA
+1335 SIDAVIGPLGQL
-1348 GAVKKWKGVTI
+1348 
-1359 PGDIQDKL
+1359 P
-1367 TGLAN
+1367 
-1372 GVKSF
+1372 
-1377 TWAFAGGW
+1377 
-1385 SIDAVVGPLGQLAGA
+1385 
-1400 VKKWKGVT
+1400 
-1408 IPGDIQDKLT
+1408 
-1418 GLANGVKSFTWAF
+1418 
-1431 AGGWSI
+1431 
-1437 DKVVGPLGQLA
+1437 
-1448 GAVKKWNGVAIPGG
+1448 GAVKKWNGVEVPGG
-1462 IQDKLTGLAN
+1462 IQGNLTALAN
-1472 GVKSFTGIGFE
+1472 GVKAFTLAFVGGWSINAVIGPLGQLAGEVKKWNGVEVPGGIQGNLTALANGVKAFTGIGSG
-1483 IVESMSNAASG
+1483 IAESMSNAASG
-1494 VRAIAT
+1494 VRSIAT
-1500 AATNLSSANL
+1500 AATSLSAANLS
-1510 PGVSTQISTFVSS
+1510 GVSKQISTFVSS
-1523 LNTTQ
+1523 LNNTQ
-1528 SITSTLPADVS
+1528 SITSTLPADIS

-1548 MATLGNA
+1548 MVTLGNV
-1555 VSINGSTI
+1555 VSTNGSNI
-1563 SAGFTQFKTSVTNG
+1563 STGFTQFKTSVTNG
-1577 LSGIGSI
+1577 LSGVGSI

-1589 SSMSSAIINSVS
+1589 SSMSAAIIDAISAING
-1601 IINVGLNLII
+1601 GLDSII

-1622 NALNKST
+1622 NALNEST
-1629 TSTAAGLRTTVDRI
+1629 TSTAAGLRATVNRI
-1643 NSFQSQFRTAGQHLA
+1643 DSFQSQFRTAGQHLA
-1658 DGLLNGMR
+1658 DGLLNGMQ

-1685 SVRAYYNG
+1685 GVRAYYNG
-1693 FYGAGRY
+1693 FYDAGRY
-1700 LVEGFTNGINDY
+1700 LVEGFANGIRNY
-1712 ARSAATA
+1712 ASSAATA

-1731 DRALDNGSPSKIMMQ
+1731 DRALDIGSPSKIMMQ

-1767 DSSEKVAQKAISTL
+1767 DSSEKVARKAISTL

-1786 TSSIDDLFDAS
+1786 TSSIDDMFDAS

-1832 EIDRRFRQNGGDH
+1832 EIDRRFRQNESGSRTAEKDTSGPKSVNIEYN
-1845 QAKMFD
+1845 QT
-1851 RLISATDKN
+1851 LNSPT
-1860 AKELSDLRGD
+1860 S
-1870 LSRYNDSI
+1870 LSRYDIYRQTSNQLKLLR
-1878 AGQETAVY
+1878 QELKMSPI
-1886 VDGKKL
+1886 GK
-1892 ASSIAKPMNQQLG
+1892 
-1905 IRLRRGS
+1905 
-1912 LSRI
+1912 

>member
-94 KSITN
+94 KSIAN

-196 QAMHQLS
+196 QAMYQLS

-239 FGTDVDGMIQKYGS
+239 FGTNVDGMIQKYGS
-253 FRESLTKGEWLTT
+253 FRESLTEGGWLTT

-322 KEALASGWT
+322 KEALGSGWT

-345 ELWSGVADVISDVVN
+345 ELWSSVANVISDVVN
-360 RSSESRNNLLR
+360 RSSESRNNLLQ
-371 GWKDLGGRTKLIE
+371 GWKDLGGRTELIE
-384 GLANVF
+384 GLSNVF
-390 KSLGKVVSTVGNAF
+390 ESLGKVLSTVGNAF

-418 ITKAF
+418 VTKAF
-423 ASFTESLVPSEST
+423 ASFTEKLVPSEST
-436 LNKIGRVAEGVFSV
+436 LNKIGRVAEGVFSI
-450 FDIGV
+450 FDIGA
-455 QAVKAVGEAISTAF
+455 QAVKAVGEAIATAF

-507 AAKKVGTSV
+507 AAKKVETAV
-516 SNVLGMFNSFTG
+516 SSVLGLFSSFTG
-528 RISSMGSAIRSIAS
+528 RISSMGSTIGSIAS
-542 TIGDTLGGAFE
+542 TIGSTIGSIASTIGNTLGGAFE
-553 RVKNVISNVLTWIT
+553 RVKNVISDVLTWIT

-581 GGIFLAAR
+581 GGIFLAAQ

-599 EVVEDLFGNGAEK
+599 EVFEDLFGNGAEK

-653 VNSME
+653 VDSME

-671 VSAIGDM
+671 VSAIGGM

-690 KTVKSAKTTD
+690 KTVKGAKTTD

-732 IAKGLTGMGGAMTE
+732 IAKGLTGMGGAMAE

-834 GDIAKAF
+834 GDIADAF
-841 NSFSQYS
+841 GSFSSYD
-848 WDEIGRGLSAMGG
+848 WGEIGRGLTAMGG
-861 ALTEMGTV
+861 ALGEVGLV
-869 TGLLGRFGKHN
+869 TGALGKIAGFSG
-880 ISAAVSMVVTA
+880 ILASGSIYITVQ
-891 KSLGDIAK
+891 SLDDIAK
-899 AFNSFSRYS
+899 VFGEFTQYD
-908 WDEIG
+908 WGEIG
-913 RGLSAMGGAL
+913 RGLAAMGGAL

-971 EIGRGLTAM
+971 EIGRGLAAM

-1017 DIAKAFNSFSRYSWD
+1017 DIAKAFNSFSQYSWD
-1032 EIGRGLVAMGGALG
+1032 EIGRGLTAMGGALG
-1046 EVGLVSGALGKLA
+1046 EVAVVSGALGKLA
-1059 GLSGIIGSGTII
+1059 GLSGLIGAGTIN
-1071 LAVQGLGE
+1071 LTVQGLDE
-1079 IARTFNSFTQYNW
+1079 IAQAFNSFSQYSW

-1109 AVISGATG
+1109 AAISGATG

-1140 IATAFGKFTKFNWDE
+1140 LATAFGKFAEFNWDE
-1155 IGRGLAAMAGALG
+1155 IGRGLTAMGAAMGE
-1168 ATALGSL
+1168 TALGGL
-1175 LNTLS
+1175 LNTFS
-1180 GLGAG
+1180 GFGASAIEKMAAPLGTLADSIKKWEG
-1185 AISKVA
+1185 VA
-1191 VPLGQLADSVKKW
+1191 VPDDLADQLGRIADGVGKFTMAGWGSDTVANIAQPMNVLADAVAKWSTITFPTDIATQLGSLASGVEAFTLAFAGGWSLNAVVGPLGTLADSVKKW
-1204 SGVTV
+1204 DGVEV
-1209 PGDLATSLGAL
+1209 PG
-1220 ASGVMKF
+1220 
-1227 TLGGIGAGALST
+1227 GI
-1239 AAPGMV
+1239 
-1245 QMANAVAKWS
+1245 Q
-1255 TIKFPSEIEG
+1255 G
-1265 NLKALANGVK
+1265 NLTALANGVK
-1275 AFTFA
+1275 AFT
-1280 FAGGW
+1280 
-1285 SMDAVVGPLG
+1285 L
-1295 QLASAVN
+1295 
-1302 KWKGVTVPA
+1302 
-1311 GIEGNLTGLA
+1311 
-1321 NGVKAF
+1321 
-1327 TFAFAGGW
+1327 AFAGGW
-1335 SIDAVVGPLGQLA
+1335 SIDAVIGPLGQL
-1348 GAVKKWKGVTI
+1348 
-1359 PGDIQDKL
+1359 P
-1367 TGLAN
+1367 
-1372 GVKSF
+1372 
-1377 TWAFAGGW
+1377 
-1385 SIDAVVGPLGQLAGA
+1385 
-1400 VKKWKGVT
+1400 
-1408 IPGDIQDKLT
+1408 
-1418 GLANGVKSFTWAF
+1418 
-1431 AGGWSI
+1431 
-1437 DKVVGPLGQLA
+1437 
-1448 GAVKKWNGVAIPGG
+1448 GAVKKWNGVEVPGG
-1462 IQDKLTGLAN
+1462 IQGNLTALAN
-1472 GVKSFTGIGFE
+1472 GVKAFTLAFVGGWSINAVIGPLGQLAGEVKKWNGVEVPGGIQGNLTALANGVKAFTGIGSG
-1483 IVESMSNAASG
+1483 IAESMSNAASG
-1494 VRAIAT
+1494 VRSIAT
-1500 AATNLSSANL
+1500 AATSLSAANLS
-1510 PGVSTQISTFVSS
+1510 GVSKQISTFVSS
-1523 LNTTQ
+1523 LNNTQ
-1528 SITSTLPADVS
+1528 SITSTLPADIS

-1548 MATLGNA
+1548 MVTLGNV
-1555 VSINGSTI
+1555 VSTNGSTI
-1563 SAGFTQFKTSVTNG
+1563 SAGFIQFKASVTNG
-1577 LSGIGSI
+1577 LSGVGSI

-1589 SSMSSAIINSVS
+1589 SSMSTAIIGATST
-1601 IINVGLNLII
+1601 INGGLDSII

-1617 AGSMR
+1617 AGSMG
-1622 NALNKST
+1622 NALNEST

-1672 IGVFSSS
+1672 TGVFSSS

-1693 FYGAGRY
+1693 FYDAGRY
-1700 LVEGFTNGINDY
+1700 LVEGFTNGIRNY
-1712 ARSAATA
+1712 ASSAATA

-1731 DRALDNGSPSKIMMQ
+1731 DRALDIGSPSKIMMQ

-1767 DSSEKVAQKAISTL
+1767 DSSEKVARKAISTL

-1826 SEAELR
+1826 SEVELR
-1832 EIDRRFRQNGGDH
+1832 EIDRRFRQNESGSRTAEKDTSGPKSVNIEYN
-1845 QAKMFD
+1845 QT
-1851 RLISATDKN
+1851 LNSPT
-1860 AKELSDLRGD
+1860 S
-1870 LSRYNDSI
+1870 LSRYDIYRQTSNQLKLLR
-1878 AGQETAVY
+1878 QELKMSPI
-1886 VDGKKL
+1886 GK
-1892 ASSIAKPMNQQLG
+1892 
-1905 IRLRRGS
+1905 
-1912 LSRI
+1912 

>member
-25 TSGLLGKLK
+25 TSGLLSKLK

-196 QAMHQLS
+196 QAMYQLS

-239 FGTDVDGMIQKYGS
+239 FGTNVDGMIQKYGS
-253 FRESLTKGEWLTT
+253 FRESLTEGGWLTT

-322 KEALASGWT
+322 KEALGSGWT

-345 ELWSGVADVISDVVN
+345 ELWSSVANVISDVVN
-360 RSSESRNNLLR
+360 RSSESRNNLLQ
-371 GWKDLGGRTKLIE
+371 GWKDLGGRTELIE
-384 GLANVF
+384 GLSNVF
-390 KSLGKVVSTVGNAF
+390 ESLGKVLSTVGNAF

-423 ASFTESLVPSEST
+423 TSFTESLVPSEST

-599 EVVEDLFGNGAEK
+599 EAVEGLFGNGAEK

-623 LGGLQE
+623 LDGLQE

-671 VSAIGDM
+671 VSAIGGM

-690 KTVKSAKTTD
+690 KTVKGVKTTD

-732 IAKGLTGMGGAMTE
+732 IAKGLTGMGGAMVE

-828 VTAKSL
+828 ITAKSL
-834 GDIAKAF
+834 GDIADAF
-841 NSFSQYS
+841 GSFSSYD
-848 WDEIGRGLSAMGG
+848 WGEIGRGLTAMGG
-861 ALTEMGTV
+861 ALGEVGLV
-869 TGLLGRFGKHN
+869 TGALGKIAGFSG
-880 ISAAVSMVVTA
+880 ILGSGSIFITVQ
-891 KSLGDIAK
+891 SLGDIAEV
-899 AFNSFSRYS
+899 FGEFTQYD
-908 WDEIG
+908 WGEIG
-913 RGLSAMGGAL
+913 RGLTAMGGAL

-957 IASAFGSFTQYDWG
+957 IASAFGSFTQYDWD

-1017 DIAKAFNSFSRYSWD
+1017 DIAKAFNSFSQYSWD
-1032 EIGRGLVAMGGALG
+1032 EIGRGLSAMGGALG
-1046 EVGLVSGALGKLA
+1046 EVAVVSGALGKLA
-1059 GLSGIIGSGTII
+1059 GLSGLIGAGTIN
-1071 LAVQGLGE
+1071 LTVQGLDE
-1079 IARTFNSFTQYNW
+1079 IAQAFNSFSQYSW

-1109 AVISGATG
+1109 AAISGATG
-1117 ALTGIAGLMGAGT
+1117 ALTGIAGLVGAGT

-1135 QGLID
+1135 KGLID
-1140 IATAFGKFTKFNWDE
+1140 LATAFGKFSEFNWDE
-1155 IGRGLAAMAGALG
+1155 IGRGLTAMGAAMGE
-1168 ATALGSL
+1168 TALGGL
-1175 LNTLS
+1175 LNTFS
-1180 GLGAG
+1180 GFGAG
-1185 AISKVA
+1185 AIEKMAAPLGTLADSIKKWEGVA
-1191 VPLGQLADSVKKW
+1191 VPDDLADQLGRIADGVGKFTMAGWGSDTVANIAQPMNVLADAVAKWSTITFPTDIATQLGSLASGVEAFTLAFAGGWSLNAVVGPLGTLADSVKKW
-1204 SGVTV
+1204 DGVEV
-1209 PGDLATSLGAL
+1209 PG
-1220 ASGVMKF
+1220 
-1227 TLGGIGAGALST
+1227 GI
-1239 AAPGMV
+1239 
-1245 QMANAVAKWS
+1245 Q
-1255 TIKFPSEIEG
+1255 G
-1265 NLKALANGVK
+1265 NLTALANGVK
-1275 AFTFA
+1275 AFT
-1280 FAGGW
+1280 
-1285 SMDAVVGPLG
+1285 L
-1295 QLASAVN
+1295 
-1302 KWKGVTVPA
+1302 
-1311 GIEGNLTGLA
+1311 
-1321 NGVKAF
+1321 
-1327 TFAFAGGW
+1327 AFAGGW
-1335 SIDAVVGPLGQLA
+1335 SIDAVIGPLGQL
-1348 GAVKKWKGVTI
+1348 
-1359 PGDIQDKL
+1359 P
-1367 TGLAN
+1367 
-1372 GVKSF
+1372 
-1377 TWAFAGGW
+1377 
-1385 SIDAVVGPLGQLAGA
+1385 
-1400 VKKWKGVT
+1400 
-1408 IPGDIQDKLT
+1408 
-1418 GLANGVKSFTWAF
+1418 
-1431 AGGWSI
+1431 
-1437 DKVVGPLGQLA
+1437 
-1448 GAVKKWNGVAIPGG
+1448 GAVKKWNGVEVPGG
-1462 IQDKLTGLAN
+1462 IQGNLTALAN
-1472 GVKSFTGIGFE
+1472 GVKAFTLAFVGGWSINAVIGPLGQLAGEVKKWNGVEVPGGIQGNLTALANGVKAFTGIGSG
-1483 IVESMSNAASG
+1483 IAESMSNAASG
-1494 VRAIAT
+1494 VRSIAT
-1500 AATNLSSANL
+1500 AATSLSAANLS
-1510 PGVSTQISTFVSS
+1510 GVSKQISTFVSS
-1523 LNTTQ
+1523 LNNTQ
-1528 SITSTLPADVS
+1528 SITSTLPADIS

-1548 MATLGNA
+1548 MVTLGNV
-1555 VSINGSTI
+1555 VSTNGSTI
-1563 SAGFTQFKTSVTNG
+1563 STGFTQFKASVTNG
-1577 LSGIGSI
+1577 LSGVGSI

-1589 SSMSSAIINSVS
+1589 SSMSTAIIGATSTINGGLHS
-1601 IINVGLNLII
+1601 IV

-1617 AGSMR
+1617 AGSMG
-1622 NALNKST
+1622 NALNEST

-1672 IGVFSSS
+1672 TGVFSSS

-1693 FYGAGRY
+1693 FYDAGRY
-1700 LVEGFTNGINDY
+1700 LVEGFTNGIRNY
-1712 ARSAATA
+1712 ASSAATA

-1767 DSSEKVAQKAISTL
+1767 DSSEKVARKAISTL

-1786 TSSIDDLFDAS
+1786 TSSIDDMFDAS

-1832 EIDRRFRQNGGDH
+1832 EIDRRFRQNESGSRTAEKDTSGPKSVNIEYN
-1845 QAKMFD
+1845 QT
-1851 RLISATDKN
+1851 LNSPT
-1860 AKELSDLRGD
+1860 S
-1870 LSRYNDSI
+1870 LSRYDIYRQTSNQLKLLR
-1878 AGQETAVY
+1878 QELKMSPI
-1886 VDGKKL
+1886 GK
-1892 ASSIAKPMNQQLG
+1892 
-1905 IRLRRGS
+1905 
-1912 LSRI
+1912 

>member
-25 TSGLLGKLK
+25 TSGLLSKLK

-196 QAMHQLS
+196 QAMYQLS

-239 FGTDVDGMIQKYGS
+239 FGTNVDGMIQKYGS
-253 FRESLTKGEWLTT
+253 FRESLTEGGWLTT

-322 KEALASGWT
+322 KEALGSGWT

-345 ELWSGVADVISDVVN
+345 ELWSSVANVISDVVN
-360 RSSESRNNLLR
+360 RSSESRNNLLQ
-371 GWKDLGGRTKLIE
+371 GWKDLGGRTELIE
-384 GLANVF
+384 GLSNVF
-390 KSLGKVVSTVGNAF
+390 ESLGKVLSTVGNAF

-423 ASFTESLVPSEST
+423 TSFTESLVPSEST

-599 EVVEDLFGNGAEK
+599 EAVEGLFGNGAEK
-612 LKKGAGVFDEI
+612 LKKGAGIFDEI
-623 LGGLQE
+623 LDGLQE

-653 VNSME
+653 VSSME

-671 VSAIGDM
+671 VSAIGGM

-690 KTVKSAKTTD
+690 KTVKGVKTTD

-732 IAKGLTGMGGAMTE
+732 IAKGLTGMGGAMAE

-848 WDEIGRGLSAMGG
+848 WDEIGRGL
-861 ALTEMGTV
+861 T
-869 TGLLGRFGKHN
+869 
-880 ISAAVSMVVTA
+880 
-891 KSLGDIAK
+891 
-899 AFNSFSRYS
+899 
-908 WDEIG
+908 
-913 RGLSAMGGAL
+913 AMGGAL

-946 SILITAQSLGD
+946 SILITVQSLGDIAKAFNSFSQYSWDEIGRGLSAMGGALGEVGLVSGALGKLAGLSGIIGSGSIVLTAQGLGD

-980 GGALGEVGVISGALG
+980 GGALGEVG
-995 KLAGLSGIIGSGSIV
+995 
-1010 LTAQGLG
+1010 
-1017 DIAKAFNSFSRYSWD
+1017 
-1032 EIGRGLVAMGGALG
+1032 
-1046 EVGLVSGALGKLA
+1046 LVSGALGKLA
-1059 GLSGIIGSGTII
+1059 GLSGIIGSGTIN
-1071 LAVQGLGE
+1071 LTVQGLDE
-1079 IARTFNSFTQYNW
+1079 IAQAFNSFSQYSW

-1101 MGGAMGEV
+1101 MGGALGEV
-1109 AVISGATG
+1109 AAISGATG

-1140 IATAFGKFTKFNWDE
+1140 LATAFGKFAEFNWDE
-1155 IGRGLAAMAGALG
+1155 IGRGLTAMGAAMGE
-1168 ATALGSL
+1168 TALGGL
-1175 LNTLS
+1175 LNTFS
-1180 GLGAG
+1180 GFGASAIEKMAAPLGTLADSIKKWEG
-1185 AISKVA
+1185 VA
-1191 VPLGQLADSVKKW
+1191 VPDDLADQLGRIAD
-1204 SGVTV
+1204 GV
-1209 PGDLATSLGAL
+1209 G
-1220 ASGVMKF
+1220 KF
-1227 TLGGIGAGALST
+1227 TLAGWGSDTIANIAQPMNTLT
-1239 AAPGMV
+1239 
-1245 QMANAVAKWS
+1245 NAVAKWS
-1255 TIKFPSEIEG
+1255 TITFPTDIATQLGSLANGVKAFTLAFAGGWSLNAVVGPLGTLADSVKKWDGVEVPGGIQG
-1265 NLKALANGVK
+1265 NLTALANGVK
-1275 AFTFA
+1275 AFT
-1280 FAGGW
+1280 
-1285 SMDAVVGPLG
+1285 L
-1295 QLASAVN
+1295 
-1302 KWKGVTVPA
+1302 
-1311 GIEGNLTGLA
+1311 
-1321 NGVKAF
+1321 
-1327 TFAFAGGW
+1327 AFAGGW
-1335 SIDAVVGPLGQLA
+1335 SIDAVIGPLGQL
-1348 GAVKKWKGVTI
+1348 
-1359 PGDIQDKL
+1359 P
-1367 TGLAN
+1367 
-1372 GVKSF
+1372 
-1377 TWAFAGGW
+1377 
-1385 SIDAVVGPLGQLAGA
+1385 
-1400 VKKWKGVT
+1400 
-1408 IPGDIQDKLT
+1408 
-1418 GLANGVKSFTWAF
+1418 
-1431 AGGWSI
+1431 
-1437 DKVVGPLGQLA
+1437 
-1448 GAVKKWNGVAIPGG
+1448 GAVKKWNGVEVPGG
-1462 IQDKLTGLAN
+1462 IQGNLTALAN
-1472 GVKSFTGIGFE
+1472 GVKAFTLAFVGGWSINAVIGPLGQLAGEVKKWNGVEVPGGIQGNLTALANGVKAFTGIGSG
-1483 IVESMSNAASG
+1483 IAESMSNAASG
-1494 VRAIAT
+1494 VRSIAT
-1500 AATNLSSANL
+1500 AATSLSAANLS
-1510 PGVSTQISTFVSS
+1510 GVSKQISTFMSS
-1523 LNTTQ
+1523 LNNTQ
-1528 SITSTLPADVS
+1528 SITSTLPADIS

-1548 MATLGNA
+1548 MVTLGNV
-1555 VSINGSTI
+1555 VSTNGSTI
-1563 SAGFTQFKTSVTNG
+1563 STGFAQFKTSVTNG
-1577 LSGIGSI
+1577 LSGVGSI

-1589 SSMSSAIINSVS
+1589 SSMSAAIIGATST
-1601 IINVGLNLII
+1601 INGGLDSII

-1617 AGSMR
+1617 AGSMG
-1622 NALNKST
+1622 NALNEST
-1629 TSTAAGLRTTVDRI
+1629 TSTAAGLRATVNRI
-1643 NSFQSQFRTAGQHLA
+1643 DSFQSQFRTAGQHLA
-1658 DGLLNGMR
+1658 DGLLNGMQ

-1672 IGVFSSS
+1672 TGVFSSS

-1693 FYGAGRY
+1693 FYDAGRY

-1712 ARSAATA
+1712 TRSAATA

-1767 DSSEKVAQKAISTL
+1767 DSSEKVARKAISTL

-1832 EIDRRFRQNGGDH
+1832 EIDRRFRQNESGSRTAEKDASGPKSVNIEYN
-1845 QAKMFD
+1845 QT
-1851 RLISATDKN
+1851 LNSPT
-1860 AKELSDLRGD
+1860 S
-1870 LSRYNDSI
+1870 LSRYDIYRQTSNQLKLLR
-1878 AGQETAVY
+1878 QELKMSPI
-1886 VDGKKL
+1886 GK
-1892 ASSIAKPMNQQLG
+1892 
-1905 IRLRRGS
+1905 
-1912 LSRI
+1912 

>member
-14 DNSQFEQGINK
+14 DNSQFEQGISK
-25 TSGLLGKLK
+25 TSSLLGKLK

-78 AFSVLNRMTNA
+78 GFSVLNRMTNA

-94 KSITN
+94 KSIAN

-122 LANTQSKGSTIDD
+122 LANTQSKGSTIGD

-196 QAMHQLS
+196 QAMYQLS
-203 QAIAAGKVQLMDWN
+203 QAIAAGKIQLMDWN

-239 FGTDVDGMIQKYGS
+239 FGTNVDGMIQKYGS
-253 FRESLTKGEWLTT
+253 FRESLTEGGWLTT

-322 KEALASGWT
+322 KEALGSGWT
-331 NTFEIIFGDFEEAK
+331 NTFEIVFGDFEEAK
-345 ELWSGVADVISDVVN
+345 ALWSGVANVISDVVN
-360 RSSESRNNLLR
+360 RSSESRNNLLQ
-371 GWKDLGGRTKLIE
+371 GWKDLGGRTELIK
-384 GLANVF
+384 GLSNVF
-390 KSLGKVVSTVGNAF
+390 ESLGKVLSTVGNAF

-469 GSDSMGS
+469 GSDT
-476 LLNNLLDI
+476 LNHFLDI
-484 AAGFGDWLVG
+484 AARFGDWLVG
-494 LDNSIKQFGIFEG
+494 LDNSIKQFGIEKVIQG
-507 AAKKVGTSV
+507 EAKAVGSAI
-516 SNVLGMFNSFTG
+516 NGVLGVFSSFTG
-528 RISSMGSAIRSIAS
+528 GISSMGSTIRSIAS
-542 TIGDTLGGAFE
+542 TIGNTLGGAFE
-553 RVKNVISNVLTWIT
+553 RVKNVISDVLTWIT

-599 EVVEDLFGNGAEK
+599 EVFEDLFGNGAEK

-653 VNSME
+653 VDSME

-671 VSAIGDM
+671 VSAIGGL
-678 MTELNLSLKSIT
+678 MTELNISLKSIT
-690 KTVKSAKTTD
+690 KTMKGVKTTD

-732 IAKGLTGMGGAMTE
+732 IAKGLTGMGGAMAE

-828 VTAKSL
+828 ITAKSL
-834 GDIAKAF
+834 GDIAKVF
-841 NSFSQYS
+841 GEFTQYD
-848 WDEIGRGLSAMGG
+848 WGEIGRGLTTMGG
-861 ALTEMGTV
+861 ALGEVGLV
-869 TGLLGRFGKHN
+869 TGALGKLAGFSG
-880 ISAAVSMVVTA
+880 ILGSGSIYITTQ
-891 KSLGDIAK
+891 SLGDIAK
-899 AFNSFSRYS
+899 VFGEFTQYD
-908 WDEIG
+908 WGEIG
-913 RGLSAMGGAL
+913 RGLTAMGGAL

-940 GIIGGG
+940 GILGSG
-946 SILITAQSLGD
+946 SIYITAQSLGD

-971 EIGRGLTAM
+971 EIGRGLVAM
-980 GGALGEVGVISGALG
+980 GGALTEVGVVSGALG

-1017 DIAKAFNSFSRYSWD
+1017 DIAQAFNSFSQYSWD

-1046 EVGLVSGALGKLA
+1046 EVAVVSGALGKLA
-1059 GLSGIIGSGTII
+1059 GLSGLIGAGTIN
-1071 LAVQGLGE
+1071 LTVQGLDE
-1079 IARTFNSFTQYNW
+1079 IAQAFNSFSQYSW

-1109 AVISGATG
+1109 AAISGATG

-1140 IATAFGKFTKFNWDE
+1140 LATAFGKFAEFNWDE
-1155 IGRGLAAMAGALG
+1155 IGRGLTAMGAAMGE
-1168 ATALGSL
+1168 TALGGL
-1175 LNTLS
+1175 LNTFS
-1180 GLGAG
+1180 GFGAG
-1185 AISKVA
+1185 AIEQMAAPLGTLADSIKKWEGVA
-1191 VPLGQLADSVKKW
+1191 VPDDLADQLGRIADGVGKFTMAGWGSDTVANIAQPMNVLADAVAKWSTITFPTDIATQLGSLASGVEAFTLAFAGGWSLNAVVGPLGTLADSVKKW
-1204 SGVTV
+1204 DGVEV
-1209 PGDLATSLGAL
+1209 PG
-1220 ASGVMKF
+1220 
-1227 TLGGIGAGALST
+1227 GI
-1239 AAPGMV
+1239 
-1245 QMANAVAKWS
+1245 Q
-1255 TIKFPSEIEG
+1255 G
-1265 NLKALANGVK
+1265 NLTALANGVK
-1275 AFTFA
+1275 AFTLA

-1285 SMDAVVGPLG
+1285 SIDAIIGPLG
-1295 QLASAVN
+1295 QLPGAVK
-1302 KWKGVTVPA
+1302 KWNGVEVPG
-1311 GIEGNLTGLA
+1311 GIQGNLTALA

-1327 TFAFAGGW
+1327 TLAFVGGW
-1335 SIDAVVGPLGQLA
+1335 SINAVVGPLGQLA
-1348 GAVKKWKGVTI
+1348 GE
-1359 PGDIQDKL
+1359 
-1367 TGLAN
+1367 
-1372 GVKSF
+1372 
-1377 TWAFAGGW
+1377 
-1385 SIDAVVGPLGQLAGA
+1385 
-1400 VKKWKGVT
+1400 
-1408 IPGDIQDKLT
+1408 
-1418 GLANGVKSFTWAF
+1418 
-1431 AGGWSI
+1431 
-1437 DKVVGPLGQLA
+1437 
-1448 GAVKKWNGVAIPGG
+1448 VKKWNGVEVPGG
-1462 IQDKLTGLAN
+1462 IQGNLTALAN
-1472 GVKSFTGIGFE
+1472 GVKAFTGIG
-1483 IVESMSNAASG
+1483 
-1494 VRAIAT
+1494 
-1500 AATNLSSANL
+1500 
-1510 PGVSTQISTFVSS
+1510 
-1523 LNTTQ
+1523 
-1528 SITSTLPADVS
+1528 
-1539 AFATQLNSA
+1539 
-1548 MATLGNA
+1548 
-1555 VSINGSTI
+1555 
-1563 SAGFTQFKTSVTNG
+1563 
-1577 LSGIGSI
+1577 SGITE
-1584 VSQNM
+1584 
-1589 SSMSSAIINSVS
+1589 SMSSASTGLSTLANSVQNLAGSGITTIGPSIQSMVDSINSAS
-1601 IINVGLNLII
+1601 GITSALPQQMATFSSQL
-1611 SVVLAF
+1611 
-1617 AGSMR
+1617 GS
-1622 NALNKST
+1622 AI
-1629 TSTAAGLRTTVDRI
+1629 STAAATVSSGVSGIIADINAMSAQFGNAGTQLAISLVRSIASGLALNQIQAMNAMSTLCEAMIYQAQQTFNGAMNKFRESGVKMVDNVINGMNSKVSSVSTSATSVAQSASYSLNGQYQSAYNAGANMIQGFINGMNSERQLAI
-1643 NSFQSQFRTAGQHLA
+1643 NTAASIALDALYAANKASGVASPSWKYAQMAEFCVDGIVNGFNDNKSNAVDAVVGVVNSMNSMYDDKIGAMSSDANSFKFTPNVTPVM
-1658 DGLLNGMR
+1658 DLNSM
-1666 SNSSQF
+1666 SSRN
-1672 IGVFSSS
+1672 IRGSLRLDPSS
-1679 VNQAVN
+1679 VFDTSDTMFQVEKQRSLRLDVSRQMKVDNSDVVKAVEDVTNQVGILGQQVTN
-1685 SVRAYYNG
+1685 MKMVMDS
-1693 FYGAGRY
+1693 GAMVGALASKMDRK
-1700 LVEGFTNGINDY
+1700 LG
-1712 ARSAATA
+1712 RSAAY
-1719 AANMASSAKTAA
+1719 KE
-1731 DRALDNGSPSKIMMQ
+1731 R
-1746 VGRFFTEGFSI
+1746 
-1757 GITDREDMVS
+1757 GI
-1767 DSSEKVAQKAISTL
+1767 
-1781 NDMLA
+1781 
-1786 TSSIDDLFDAS
+1786 
-1797 PTITPVLDLSAISKQ
+1797 
-1812 AGSIDSMLSRSIAP
+1812 
-1826 SEAELR
+1826 
-1832 EIDRRFRQNGGDH
+1832 
-1845 QAKMFD
+1845 
-1851 RLISATDKN
+1851 
-1860 AKELSDLRGD
+1860 
-1870 LSRYNDSI
+1870 
-1878 AGQETAVY
+1878 
-1886 VDGKKL
+1886 
-1892 ASSIAKPMNQQLG
+1892 
-1905 IRLRRGS
+1905 
-1912 LSRI
+1912 

>member
-94 KSITN
+94 KSIAN

-196 QAMHQLS
+196 QAMYQLS

-239 FGTDVDGMIQKYGS
+239 FGTNVDGMIQKYGS
-253 FRESLTKGEWLTT
+253 FRESLTEGGWLTT

-322 KEALASGWT
+322 KEALGSGWT

-345 ELWSGVADVISDVVN
+345 ELWSGVANVISDVVN
-360 RSSESRNNLLR
+360 RSSESRNNLLQ
-371 GWKDLGGRTKLIE
+371 GWKDLGGRTELIK
-384 GLANVF
+384 GLSNVF
-390 KSLGKVVSTVGNAF
+390 ESLGKVLSTVGNAF

-423 ASFTESLVPSEST
+423 TSFTESLVPSEST

-469 GSDSMGS
+469 GSGSMGG
-476 LLNNLLDI
+476 LLDNLLDI

-494 LDNSIKQFGIFEG
+494 LDNSIKQFGVFEG

-516 SNVLGMFNSFTG
+516 SSVLGLFSSFTG
-528 RISSMGSAIRSIAS
+528 GISSMGSAIGSIAS
-542 TIGDTLGGAFE
+542 TIGSTIGSIASTIGNTLGGAFE
-553 RVKNVISNVLTWIT
+553 RVKNVISDVLTWIT

-581 GGIFLAAR
+581 GGIFLAAQ

-599 EVVEDLFGNGAEK
+599 EVFEDLFGNGAEK

-671 VSAIGDM
+671 VSAIGGM

-690 KTVKSAKTTD
+690 KTVKGVKTTD

-720 AMSTIGNLKWDE
+720 AMSTIGNLNWDE
-732 IAKGLTGMGGAMTE
+732 IAKGLTGMGGAMAE

-776 VADPLKKLGNMS
+776 VADPLKKLGSMS
-788 WDQVGKGLS
+788 WDQV
-797 AMGGALTEMGTV
+797 
-809 TGLLGRFGKHN
+809 
-820 ISAAVSMV
+820 
-828 VTAKSL
+828 
-834 GDIAKAF
+834 
-841 NSFSQYS
+841 
-848 WDEIGRGLSAMGG
+848 GRGLSAMGG

-880 ISAAVSMVVTA
+880 ISAAVSMVITA
-891 KSLGDIAK
+891 KSLGDIAD
-899 AFNSFSRYS
+899 AFGSFSSYD
-908 WDEIG
+908 WGEIG
-913 RGLSAMGGAL
+913 RGLTAMGGALGEVGLVTGALGKLAGFSGILGSGSIYITVQSLGDIAKVFGEFTQYDWGEIGRGLTAMGGAL

-980 GGALGEVGVISGALG
+980 GGALTEVGVVSGALG

-1017 DIAKAFNSFSRYSWD
+1017 DIAQAFNSFSQYSWD

-1046 EVGLVSGALGKLA
+1046 EVGVVSGALGKLA
-1059 GLSGIIGSGTII
+1059 GLSGLIGAGTIN
-1071 LAVQGLGE
+1071 LTVQGLDE
-1079 IARTFNSFTQYNW
+1079 IAQAFNSFSQYSW

-1109 AVISGATG
+1109 AAISGATG

-1140 IATAFGKFTKFNWDE
+1140 LATAFGKFAEFNWDE
-1155 IGRGLAAMAGALG
+1155 IGRGLTAMGAAMGE
-1168 ATALGSL
+1168 TALGGL
-1175 LNTLS
+1175 LNTFS
-1180 GLGAG
+1180 GFGAG
-1185 AISKVA
+1185 AIEKMA
-1191 VPLGQLADSVKKW
+1191 APLGTLADSIKKW
-1204 SGVTV
+1204 EGVSV
-1209 PGDLATSLGAL
+1209 PDDLADQLGRIAD
-1220 ASGVMKF
+1220 GVGKF
-1227 TLGGIGAGALST
+1227 TLAGWGSDTIANIAQPMNTLT
-1239 AAPGMV
+1239 
-1245 QMANAVAKWS
+1245 NAVAKWS
-1255 TIKFPSEIEG
+1255 TITFPTDIATQLGSLANGVKAFTLAFAGGWSLNAVVGPLGTLADSVKKWDGVEVPGGIQG
-1265 NLKALANGVK
+1265 NLTALANGVK
-1275 AFTFA
+1275 AFT
-1280 FAGGW
+1280 
-1285 SMDAVVGPLG
+1285 L
-1295 QLASAVN
+1295 
-1302 KWKGVTVPA
+1302 
-1311 GIEGNLTGLA
+1311 
-1321 NGVKAF
+1321 
-1327 TFAFAGGW
+1327 AFAGGW
-1335 SIDAVVGPLGQLA
+1335 SIDAVIGPLGQLPGAVKKWDGVEVPGGIQGDLTALANGVKAFTLAFVGGWSINAVIGPLGQLA
-1348 GAVKKWKGVTI
+1348 GE
-1359 PGDIQDKL
+1359 
-1367 TGLAN
+1367 
-1372 GVKSF
+1372 
-1377 TWAFAGGW
+1377 
-1385 SIDAVVGPLGQLAGA
+1385 
-1400 VKKWKGVT
+1400 
-1408 IPGDIQDKLT
+1408 
-1418 GLANGVKSFTWAF
+1418 
-1431 AGGWSI
+1431 
-1437 DKVVGPLGQLA
+1437 
-1448 GAVKKWNGVAIPGG
+1448 VKKWNGVEVPGG
-1462 IQDKLTGLAN
+1462 IQGNLTALAN
-1472 GVKSFTGIGFE
+1472 GVKAFTGIGSG
-1483 IVESMSNAASG
+1483 IAESMSNAASG
-1494 VRAIAT
+1494 IRSIAT
-1500 AATNLSSANL
+1500 AATSLSAANLSDI
-1510 PGVSTQISTFVSS
+1510 STQISTFVSS
-1523 LNTTQ
+1523 LN
-1528 SITSTLPADVS
+1528 TSTLPADVS
-1539 AFATQLNSA
+1539 AFATQLSSA
-1548 MATLGNA
+1548 MTTLGNT
-1555 VSINGSTI
+1555 VSTNAATI
-1563 SAGFTQFKTSVTNG
+1563 RSAFSSLRTQITTAISG
-1577 LSGIGSI
+1577 LGSI
-1584 VSQNM
+1584 VSSNM
-1589 SSMSSAIINSVS
+1589 SSASNAVSSGASMISSGSGAIGAAFNRMTSIARSQLMVFSNTVRSSLTQGASSVQSSAPQFLSSGKQVTESLTNGLKT
-1601 IINVGLNLII
+1601 GLNQIPTMFNSTI
-1611 SVVLAF
+1611 SSATSSLRSF
-1617 AGSMR
+1617 RSSFYSAGTYV
-1622 NALNKST
+1622 AQGF
-1629 TSTAAGLRTTVDRI
+1629 TSGI
-1643 NSFQSQFRTAGQHLA
+1643 
-1658 DGLLNGMR
+1658 
-1666 SNSSQF
+1666 SSQVT
-1672 IGVFSSS
+1672 I
-1679 VNQAVN
+1679 
-1685 SVRAYYNG
+1685 
-1693 FYGAGRY
+1693 
-1700 LVEGFTNGINDY
+1700 
-1712 ARSAATA
+1712 AAEA
-1719 AANMASSAKTAA
+1719 AARLANAASSAAKE
-1731 DRALDNGSPSKIMMQ
+1731 ALGIHSPSKVFGWIGEMTVDGFVNTVDGMTNDVRKSGYGMAESVINGFNELDMSNISDPSIRPVMDLSMVRRQ
-1746 VGRFFTEGFSI
+1746 ASELSSVLSMSTNPIKADIDFVGR
-1757 GITDREDMVS
+1757 
-1767 DSSEKVAQKAISTL
+1767 
-1781 NDMLA
+1781 
-1786 TSSIDDLFDAS
+1786 
-1797 PTITPVLDLSAISKQ
+1797 LD
-1812 AGSIDSMLSRSIAP
+1812 
-1826 SEAELR
+1826 
-1832 EIDRRFRQNGGDH
+1832 RQNGGDY

-1860 AKELSDLRGD
+1860 AKELSDLRSD

-1905 IRLRRGS
+1905 IRSRRGS

>member
-14 DNSQFEQGINK
+14 DNSQFEQGISK
-25 TSGLLGKLK
+25 TSSLLGKLK

-196 QAMHQLS
+196 QAMYQLS
-203 QAIAAGKVQLMDWN
+203 QAIAAGKIQLMDWN

-231 ALKRTAEN
+231 ALKRTAEH
-239 FGTDVDGMIQKYGS
+239 FGTNVDGMIQKYGS
-253 FRESLTKGEWLTT
+253 FRESLTEGGWLTT

-345 ELWSGVADVISDVVN
+345 KLWSDVADVISDVVN
-360 RSSESRNNLLR
+360 RSSESRNNLLQ
-371 GWKDLGGRTKLIE
+371 GWKDLGGRTELIK
-384 GLANVF
+384 GLSSVF
-390 KSLGKVVSTVGNAF
+390 ESLGKVLSTVGNAF

-423 ASFTESLVPSEST
+423 ASFTEKLVPSEST
-436 LNKIGRVAEGVFSV
+436 LNKIGRVAEGVFSI
-450 FDIGV
+450 FDIGT
-455 QAVKAVGEAISTAF
+455 QAVKAVGEAIATAF
-469 GSDSMGS
+469 GSDGMGGLLDN
-476 LLNNLLDI
+476 LLNI
-484 AAGFGDWLVG
+484 AARFGDWLVG

-507 AAKKVGTSV
+507 AAKKVGTFV
-516 SNVLGMFNSFTG
+516 SSVLGMFNSFTG
-528 RISSMGSAIRSIAS
+528 RISSMGSAIGSIAS
-542 TIGDTLGGAFE
+542 TIGDTLGGAFK
-553 RVKNVISNVLTWIT
+553 RVKNVISDVLTWIT

-599 EVVEDLFGNGAEK
+599 EAVEGLFGNGAEK

-671 VSAIGDM
+671 VSAIGGM
-678 MTELNLSLKSIT
+678 MTELNISLKSIT
-690 KTVKSAKTTD
+690 KTIKGVKTTD

-732 IAKGLTGMGGAMTE
+732 IAKGLTGMGGAMAE

-828 VTAKSL
+828 ITAKSL
-834 GDIAKAF
+834 SDIADAF
-841 NSFSQYS
+841 GSFSSYD
-848 WDEIGRGLSAMGG
+848 WGEIGRGLTAMGG
-861 ALTEMGTV
+861 ALGEVGLV
-869 TGLLGRFGKHN
+869 TGALGKIAGFSG
-880 ISAAVSMVVTA
+880 ILASGSIFITVQ
-891 KSLGDIAK
+891 SLDDIAK
-899 AFNSFSRYS
+899 VFGEFTQYD
-908 WDEIG
+908 WGEIG
-913 RGLSAMGGAL
+913 RGLAAMGGAL

-971 EIGRGLTAM
+971 EIGRGLAAM

-1017 DIAKAFNSFSRYSWD
+1017 DIAKAFNSFSQYSWD
-1032 EIGRGLVAMGGALG
+1032 EIGRGLTAMGGALG
-1046 EVGLVSGALGKLA
+1046 EVGVISGALGKLA
-1059 GLSGIIGSGTII
+1059 GLSGIIGAGTIN
-1071 LAVQGLGE
+1071 LTVQGLDE
-1079 IARTFNSFTQYNW
+1079 IAQAFNSFSQYSW

-1109 AVISGATG
+1109 AAISGATG

-1140 IATAFGKFTKFNWDE
+1140 LATAFGKFAEFNWDE
-1155 IGRGLAAMAGALG
+1155 IGRGLTAMGAAMGE
-1168 ATALGSL
+1168 TALGGL
-1175 LNTLS
+1175 LNTFS
-1180 GLGAG
+1180 GFGASAIEKMAAPLGTLADSIKKWEG
-1185 AISKVA
+1185 VA
-1191 VPLGQLADSVKKW
+1191 VPDDLADQLGRIADGVGKFTMAGWGSDTVANIAQPMNVLADAVAKWSTIEFPTDIATQLGSLASGVEAFTLAFAGGWSLNAVVGPLGTLADSVKKW
-1204 SGVTV
+1204 DGVEV
-1209 PGDLATSLGAL
+1209 PG
-1220 ASGVMKF
+1220 
-1227 TLGGIGAGALST
+1227 GI
-1239 AAPGMV
+1239 
-1245 QMANAVAKWS
+1245 Q
-1255 TIKFPSEIEG
+1255 G
-1265 NLKALANGVK
+1265 NLTALANGVK
-1275 AFTFA
+1275 AFT
-1280 FAGGW
+1280 
-1285 SMDAVVGPLG
+1285 L
-1295 QLASAVN
+1295 
-1302 KWKGVTVPA
+1302 
-1311 GIEGNLTGLA
+1311 
-1321 NGVKAF
+1321 
-1327 TFAFAGGW
+1327 AFAGGW
-1335 SIDAVVGPLGQLA
+1335 SIDAVIGPLGQL
-1348 GAVKKWKGVTI
+1348 
-1359 PGDIQDKL
+1359 P
-1367 TGLAN
+1367 
-1372 GVKSF
+1372 
-1377 TWAFAGGW
+1377 
-1385 SIDAVVGPLGQLAGA
+1385 
-1400 VKKWKGVT
+1400 
-1408 IPGDIQDKLT
+1408 
-1418 GLANGVKSFTWAF
+1418 
-1431 AGGWSI
+1431 
-1437 DKVVGPLGQLA
+1437 
-1448 GAVKKWNGVAIPGG
+1448 GAVKKWNGVEVPGG
-1462 IQDKLTGLAN
+1462 IQGNLTALAN
-1472 GVKSFTGIGFE
+1472 GVKAFTLAFVGGWSINAVIGPLGQLAGEVKKWNGVEVPGGIQGNLTALANGVKAFTGIGSG
-1483 IVESMSNAASG
+1483 ISESMSNAAFG
-1494 VRAIAT
+1494 VRSIAT
-1500 AATNLSSANL
+1500 AATSLSAANLS
-1510 PGVSTQISTFVSS
+1510 GVSKQISTFVSS
-1523 LNTTQ
+1523 LNNTQ
-1528 SITSTLPADVS
+1528 SITSTLPADIS

-1548 MATLGNA
+1548 MVTLGNV
-1555 VSINGSTI
+1555 VSTNGSTI
-1563 SAGFTQFKTSVTNG
+1563 SAGFIQFKASVTNG
-1577 LSGIGSI
+1577 LAGVGSI

-1589 SSMSSAIINSVS
+1589 SSMSTAIIGATSTINGGLHS
-1601 IINVGLNLII
+1601 IV

-1617 AGSMR
+1617 AGSMG
-1622 NALNKST
+1622 NALNEST

-1658 DGLLNGMR
+1658 DGLLNGIR

-1685 SVRAYYNG
+1685 GVRAYYNG
-1693 FYGAGRY
+1693 FYDAGRY
-1700 LVEGFTNGINDY
+1700 LVEGFANGIRNY
-1712 ARSAATA
+1712 ASSAATA
-1719 AANMASSAKTAA
+1719 AANMASSAKEAA
-1731 DRALDNGSPSKIMMQ
+1731 DRALDIGSPSKIMIQ

-1832 EIDRRFRQNGGDH
+1832 EIDRRFRQNESGSRTAEKDTSGPKSVNIEYN
-1845 QAKMFD
+1845 QT
-1851 RLISATDKN
+1851 LNSPT
-1860 AKELSDLRGD
+1860 S
-1870 LSRYNDSI
+1870 LSRYDIYRQTSNQLKLLR
-1878 AGQETAVY
+1878 QELKMSPI
-1886 VDGKKL
+1886 GK
-1892 ASSIAKPMNQQLG
+1892 
-1905 IRLRRGS
+1905 
-1912 LSRI
+1912 

>member
-25 TSGLLGKLK
+25 TSGLLSKLK

-42 VESINNVDKAV
+42 VESINNIDKAV

-196 QAMHQLS
+196 QAMYQLS

-239 FGTDVDGMIQKYGS
+239 FGTNVDGMIQKYGS
-253 FRESLTKGEWLTT
+253 FRESLTEGGWLTT

-322 KEALASGWT
+322 KEALGSGWT

-345 ELWSGVADVISDVVN
+345 ELWSSVANVISDVVN
-360 RSSESRNNLLR
+360 RSSESRNNLLQ
-371 GWKDLGGRTKLIE
+371 GWKDLGGRTELIE
-384 GLANVF
+384 GLSNVF
-390 KSLGKVVSTVGNAF
+390 ESLGKVLSTVGNAF

-423 ASFTESLVPSEST
+423 TSFTESLVPSEST

-599 EVVEDLFGNGAEK
+599 EAVEGLFGNGAEK

-623 LGGLQE
+623 LDGLQE

-653 VNSME
+653 VSSME

-671 VSAIGDM
+671 VSAIGGM

-690 KTVKSAKTTD
+690 KTVKGVKTTD

-732 IAKGLTGMGGAMTE
+732 IAKGLTGMGGAMAE

-848 WDEIGRGLSAMGG
+848 WDEIGRGLVAMGG
-861 ALTEMGTV
+861 ALGEVAVV
-869 TGLLGRFGKHN
+869 TGALGKIAGFSG
-880 ISAAVSMVVTA
+880 ILASGSIFITVQ
-891 KSLGDIAK
+891 SLDDIAK
-899 AFNSFSRYS
+899 VFGEFTQYD
-908 WDEIG
+908 WGEIG
-913 RGLSAMGGAL
+913 RGLTAMGGAL

-1017 DIAKAFNSFSRYSWD
+1017 DIAKAFNSFSQYSWD
-1032 EIGRGLVAMGGALG
+1032 EIGRGLSAMGGALG

-1059 GLSGIIGSGTII
+1059 GLSGLIGAGTIN
-1071 LAVQGLGE
+1071 LTVQGLDE
-1079 IARTFNSFTQYNW
+1079 IAQAFNSFSQYSW

-1101 MGGAMGEV
+1101 MGGALGEV
-1109 AVISGATG
+1109 AAISGATG

-1140 IATAFGKFTKFNWDE
+1140 LATAFGKFAEFNWDE
-1155 IGRGLAAMAGALG
+1155 IGRGLTAMGAAMGE
-1168 ATALGSL
+1168 TALGGL
-1175 LNTLS
+1175 LNTFS
-1180 GLGAG
+1180 GFGASAIEKMAAPLGTLADSIKKWEG
-1185 AISKVA
+1185 VA
-1191 VPLGQLADSVKKW
+1191 VPDDLADQLGRIAD
-1204 SGVTV
+1204 GV
-1209 PGDLATSLGAL
+1209 G
-1220 ASGVMKF
+1220 KF
-1227 TLGGIGAGALST
+1227 TLAGWGSDTIANIAQPMNTLT
-1239 AAPGMV
+1239 
-1245 QMANAVAKWS
+1245 NAVAKWS
-1255 TIKFPSEIEG
+1255 TITFPTDIATQLGSLANGVKAFTLAFVGGWSLNAVVGPLGTLADSVKKWDGVEVPGGIQG
-1265 NLKALANGVK
+1265 NLTALANGVK
-1275 AFTFA
+1275 AFT
-1280 FAGGW
+1280 
-1285 SMDAVVGPLG
+1285 L
-1295 QLASAVN
+1295 
-1302 KWKGVTVPA
+1302 
-1311 GIEGNLTGLA
+1311 
-1321 NGVKAF
+1321 
-1327 TFAFAGGW
+1327 AFAGGW
-1335 SIDAVVGPLGQLA
+1335 SIDAVIGPLGQL
-1348 GAVKKWKGVTI
+1348 
-1359 PGDIQDKL
+1359 P
-1367 TGLAN
+1367 
-1372 GVKSF
+1372 
-1377 TWAFAGGW
+1377 
-1385 SIDAVVGPLGQLAGA
+1385 
-1400 VKKWKGVT
+1400 
-1408 IPGDIQDKLT
+1408 
-1418 GLANGVKSFTWAF
+1418 
-1431 AGGWSI
+1431 
-1437 DKVVGPLGQLA
+1437 
-1448 GAVKKWNGVAIPGG
+1448 GAVKKWNGVEVPGG
-1462 IQDKLTGLAN
+1462 IQGNLTALAN
-1472 GVKSFTGIGFE
+1472 GVKAFTLAFVGGWSLNAVIGPLGQLAGEVKKWNGVEVPGGIQGNLTALANGVKAFTGIGSG
-1483 IVESMSNAASG
+1483 IAESMSNAASG
-1494 VRAIAT
+1494 VRSIAT
-1500 AATNLSSANL
+1500 AATSLSAANLS
-1510 PGVSTQISTFVSS
+1510 GVSKQISTFVSS
-1523 LNTTQ
+1523 LNNTQ
-1528 SITSTLPADVS
+1528 SITSTLPADIS

-1548 MATLGNA
+1548 MVTLGNV
-1555 VSINGSTI
+1555 VSTNGSTI
-1563 SAGFTQFKTSVTNG
+1563 STGFTQFKTSVTNG
-1577 LSGIGSI
+1577 LSGVGSI

-1589 SSMSSAIINSVS
+1589 SSMSTAIIGATST
-1601 IINVGLNLII
+1601 INGGLDSII

-1617 AGSMR
+1617 AGSMG
-1622 NALNKST
+1622 NALNEST

-1672 IGVFSSS
+1672 TGVFSSS

-1693 FYGAGRY
+1693 FYDAGRY

-1712 ARSAATA
+1712 TRSAATA

-1832 EIDRRFRQNGGDH
+1832 EIDRRFRQNESGSRTAEKDVSGPKSVNIEYN
-1845 QAKMFD
+1845 QT
-1851 RLISATDKN
+1851 LNSPT
-1860 AKELSDLRGD
+1860 S
-1870 LSRYNDSI
+1870 LSRYDIYRQTSNQLKLLR
-1878 AGQETAVY
+1878 QELKMSPI
-1886 VDGKKL
+1886 GK
-1892 ASSIAKPMNQQLG
+1892 
-1905 IRLRRGS
+1905 
-1912 LSRI
+1912 

>member
-1 MSSIDERVVKMRL
+1 MSSIDERVVKMRI

-53 SGVSFN
+53 NGVSFN

-196 QAMHQLS
+196 QAMYQLS

-239 FGTDVDGMIQKYGS
+239 FGTNVDGMIEKYGS
-253 FRESLTKGEWLTT
+253 FRESLTQGGWLTT

-296 QIVQLANT
+296 QIIQLANT

-317 LIDTT
+317 LIDTS
-322 KEALASGWT
+322 KETLASGWT

-360 RSSESRNNLLR
+360 RSSESRNNLLQ
-371 GWKDLGGRTKLIE
+371 GWKDLGGRTELIE
-384 GLANVF
+384 GLSNVF
-390 KSLGKVVSTVGNAF
+390 KSLSKVVSTVGNAF
-404 RKVFPPTTSQQLMD
+404 RKVFPPTTSRQLMD
-418 ITKAF
+418 ITEAF
-423 ASFTESLVPSEST
+423 TSFTESLIPSEST

-455 QAVKAVGEAISTAF
+455 QAVKAVGEAIATAF
-469 GSDSMGS
+469 GSDSMGG
-476 LLNNLLDI
+476 LLDNLLDI

-494 LDNSIKQFGIFEG
+494 LDKSIKQFGIFEG
-507 AAKKVGTSV
+507 AAKGVGTAV
-516 SNVLGMFNSFTG
+516 SGVLGLFGSFTG
-528 RISSMGSAIRSIAS
+528 GISSMGSAIGSIAS
-542 TIGDTLGGAFE
+542 TIGDVLGGAFE
-553 RVKNVISNVLTWIT
+553 RVKNVISDVLTWIT

-581 GGIFLAAR
+581 GGIFLAA
-589 KIGGAFDKIK
+589 KKLGGAFDTIK
-599 EVVEDLFGNGAEK
+599 ETVEDLFGNGAEK
-612 LKKGAGVFDEI
+612 LKKGAGVFDKI

-635 GSVKAFTL
+635 GGVKAFTL

-671 VSAIGDM
+671 ISAIGGL
-678 MTELNLSLKSIT
+678 MTELNISLKAIT
-690 KTVKSAKTTD
+690 KTMKGVKTTD

-706 ALIEFAKAVDMLAN
+706 ALMEFAKAVDMLAN
-720 AMSTIGNLKWDE
+720 AMSTIGNLDWDE
-732 IAKGLTGMGGAMTE
+732 IGKGLTGMGGAMSE
-746 LVAAAKGLS
+746 LVTAAKGLS

-763 AGSLIAMAQAVKM
+763 AGSLVAMTQAVKM

-788 WDQVGKGLS
+788 WKQIGKGLS
-797 AMGGALTEMGTV
+797 AIGGALAEMGAV
-809 TGLLGRFGKHN
+809 TGLLGRFGKN
-820 ISAAVSMV
+820 NLSASVSMV
-828 VTAKSL
+828 LTAKSL
-834 GDIAKAF
+834 GDIADAF
-841 NSFSQYS
+841 GDFSKYN
-848 WDEIGRGLSAMGG
+848 WDEIGRGLVAMGG
-861 ALTEMGTV
+861 AL
-869 TGLLGRFGKHN
+869 
-880 ISAAVSMVVTA
+880 A
-891 KSLGDIAK
+891 
-899 AFNSFSRYS
+899 
-908 WDEIG
+908 
-913 RGLSAMGGAL
+913 
-923 GEVGLVTG
+923 EVGTVTG

-940 GIIGGG
+940 GILGGG
-946 SILITAQSLGD
+946 SILIAAQSLGD
-957 IASAFGSFTQYDWG
+957 IAEAFGEFTKYNWE
-971 EIGRGLTAM
+971 EIGRGLA
-980 GGALGEVGVISGALG
+980 
-995 KLAGLSGIIGSGSIV
+995 
-1010 LTAQGLG
+1010 
-1017 DIAKAFNSFSRYSWD
+1017 D
-1032 EIGRGLVAMGGALG
+1032 MGGALG

-1059 GLSGIIGSGTII
+1059 GLSGIFGSGAI
-1071 LAVQGLGE
+1071 LIAAQGLGD
-1079 IARTFNSFTQYNW
+1079 IAEAFGDFTRYNW

-1101 MGGAMGEV
+1101 MGGALGEVAVISGALGALTGLSGLIGAGTITLAVQGLDEIARAFNSFTQYSWDEIGRGLVAMGGAMAEV

-1130 ITLAS
+1130 IALAS

-1140 IATAFGKFTKFNWDE
+1140 IATAFGKFAEFNWDE
-1155 IGRGLAAMAGALG
+1155 IGRGLSAMAGALG

-1180 GLGAG
+1180 GLGA
-1185 AISKVA
+1185 ASISTVA

-1209 PGDLATSLGAL
+1209 PSDLATNLGAL

-1227 TLGGIGAGALST
+1227 TLGGLGAGALST

-1255 TIKFPSEIEG
+1255 TVEFPSGIEG
-1265 NLKALANGVK
+1265 NLTALANGVK
-1275 AFTFA
+1275 SFTLA

-1285 SMDAVVGPLG
+1285 SMNSVVGPLG

-1302 KWKGVTVPA
+1302 KWKDVTIPG
-1311 GIEGNLTGLA
+1311 GIQGNLTALA

-1327 TFAFAGGW
+1327 TFAFVGGW
-1335 SIDAVVGPLGQLA
+1335 SLGAVTEPLGQLA
-1348 GAVKKWKGVTI
+1348 SAVNKWKDVTI
-1359 PGDIQDKL
+1359 PGGIQGNL
-1367 TGLAN
+1367 TALAN
-1372 GVKSF
+1372 GVK
-1377 TWAFAGGW
+1377 AFSTAFVGGW
-1385 SIDAVVGPLGQLAGA
+1385 SLGA
-1400 VKKWKGVT
+1400 V
-1408 IPGDIQDKLT
+1408 
-1418 GLANGVKSFTWAF
+1418 AE
-1431 AGGWSI
+1431 
-1437 DKVVGPLGQLA
+1437 PLGQLA
-1448 GAVKKWNGVAIPGG
+1448 GAVKKWNGVTIPGG
-1462 IQDKLTGLAN
+1462 IQGNLTALAN
-1472 GVKSFTGIGFE
+1472 GVKAFVGIGSG
-1483 IVESMSNAASG
+1483 ITESMSNAASG
-1494 VRAIAT
+1494 VQAIAT
-1500 AATNLSSANL
+1500 AATSLSAANLS
-1510 PGVSTQISTFVSS
+1510 GVSTQISTFVSS

-1528 SITSTLPADVS
+1528 SITSTLPADIS
-1539 AFATQLNSA
+1539 EFSTQLSSV
-1548 MATLGNA
+1548 MVTLGNVVSTNAATIRSAFSSLRTQITTA
-1555 VSINGSTI
+1555 VS
-1563 SAGFTQFKTSVTNG
+1563 G
-1577 LSGIGSI
+1577 LGSI
-1584 VSQNM
+1584 VSSNM
-1589 SSMSSAIINSVS
+1589 SSASNAVSSGASMISSGSGAIGAAFNRMTSIARSQLTIFSNTVHSSLAQGASSVRSSAPQFLSSGKQVTQSLVNGMK
-1601 IINVGLNLII
+1601 NGL
-1611 SVVLAF
+1611 
-1617 AGSMR
+1617 
-1622 NALNKST
+1622 
-1629 TSTAAGLRTTVDRI
+1629 DRI
-1643 NSFQSQFRTAGQHLA
+1643 PTMFNSTISSAESNLRSFRSSFYSAGTYVAQGFA
-1658 DGLLNGMR
+1658 SGI
-1666 SNSSQF
+1666 SSQ
-1672 IGVFSSS
+1672 ITV
-1679 VNQAVN
+1679 
-1685 SVRAYYNG
+1685 
-1693 FYGAGRY
+1693 
-1700 LVEGFTNGINDY
+1700 
-1712 ARSAATA
+1712 AATA
-1719 AANMASSAKTAA
+1719 AARLANAASSAAKE
-1731 DRALDNGSPSKIMMQ
+1731 ALDIHSPSKVFGWIGEMT
-1746 VGRFFTEGFSI
+1746 VDGFVNTVDGMATDVRKSGYGMAESVINGFNELDMSGISDPSI
-1757 GITDREDMVS
+1757 R
-1767 DSSEKVAQKAISTL
+1767 
-1781 NDMLA
+1781 
-1786 TSSIDDLFDAS
+1786 
-1797 PTITPVLDLSAISKQ
+1797 PVMDLSMVRRQ
-1812 AGSIDSMLSRSIAP
+1812 ASDLSSMLSTSTSPIKAD
-1826 SEAELR
+1826 
-1832 EIDRRFRQNGGDH
+1832 IDFIGRLERQNGGNY
-1845 QAKMFD
+1845 QARMFD

-1905 IRLRRGS
+1905 IRSRRGS

>member
-25 TSGLLGKLK
+25 TSGLLSKLK

-196 QAMHQLS
+196 QAMYQLS
-203 QAIAAGKVQLMDWN
+203 QAIAAGKIQLMDWN

-239 FGTDVDGMIQKYGS
+239 FGTNVDGMIQKYGS
-253 FRESLTKGEWLTT
+253 FRESLTEGGWLTT

-322 KEALASGWT
+322 KEALGSGWT

-360 RSSESRNNLLR
+360 RSSESRNNLLQ
-371 GWKDLGGRTKLIE
+371 GWKDLGGRTELIK
-384 GLANVF
+384 GLSNVF
-390 KSLGKVVSTVGNAF
+390 KSLGKVLSTVGNAF

-423 ASFTESLVPSEST
+423 TSFTERLIPSESI
-436 LNKIGRVAEGVFSV
+436 LNKIGRVAEGVFSI

-455 QAVKAVGEAISTAF
+455 QAVKAIGTAFANAF
-469 GSDSMGS
+469 GSDSMGG
-476 LLNNLLDI
+476 LLDNLLDI

-494 LDNSIKQFGIFEG
+494 LDKSIKQFGVFEG
-507 AAKKVGTSV
+507 AAKAVGSAI
-516 SNVLGMFNSFTG
+516 NGVLGVFSSFTG
-528 RISSMGSAIRSIAS
+528 GISSMGSAIGSIAS
-542 TIGDTLGGAFE
+542 TIGSTIGSIASTIGNTLGGAFE
-553 RVKNVISNVLTWIT
+553 RVKNVISDALTWIT

-581 GGIFLAAR
+581 GGIFLAAQ

-599 EVVEDLFGNGAEK
+599 EVFEDLFGNGAEK

-653 VNSME
+653 VDSME
-658 KIAALSGGEVVGG
+658 KIAALSGGKVVGS
-671 VSAIGDM
+671 VSAIGGL
-678 MTELNLSLKSIT
+678 MTELNISLKSIT
-690 KTVKSAKTTD
+690 KTMKGVKTTD

-720 AMSTIGNLKWDE
+720 AMSTIGNLNWDE
-732 IAKGLTGMGGAMTE
+732 IAKGLTGMGGAMAE

-828 VTAKSL
+828 ITAKSLSDIADAFGSFSSYDWGEIGRGLTAMGGALGEVGLVTGALGKIAGFSGILGGGSIFITAQSL
-834 GDIAKAF
+834 GDIAKVF
-841 NSFSQYS
+841 GEFTQYD
-848 WDEIGRGLSAMGG
+848 WGEIGRGL
-861 ALTEMGTV
+861 T
-869 TGLLGRFGKHN
+869 
-880 ISAAVSMVVTA
+880 
-891 KSLGDIAK
+891 
-899 AFNSFSRYS
+899 
-908 WDEIG
+908 
-913 RGLSAMGGAL
+913 AMGGAL

-980 GGALGEVGVISGALG
+980 GGALTEVGVVSGALG

-1017 DIAKAFNSFSRYSWD
+1017 DIAKAFNSFSQYSWD

-1046 EVGLVSGALGKLA
+1046 EVAVVSGALGKLA
-1059 GLSGIIGSGTII
+1059 GLSGLIGAGTIN
-1071 LAVQGLGE
+1071 LTVQGLDE
-1079 IARTFNSFTQYNW
+1079 IAQAFNSFSQYSW

-1109 AVISGATG
+1109 AAISGATG

-1140 IATAFGKFTKFNWDE
+1140 LATAFGKFAEFNWDE
-1155 IGRGLAAMAGALG
+1155 IGRGLTAMGAAMGE
-1168 ATALGSL
+1168 TALGGL
-1175 LNTLS
+1175 LNTFS
-1180 GLGAG
+1180 GFGAG
-1185 AISKVA
+1185 AIEQMAAPLGTLADSIKKWEGVA
-1191 VPLGQLADSVKKW
+1191 VPDDLADQLGRIAD
-1204 SGVTV
+1204 GV
-1209 PGDLATSLGAL
+1209 G
-1220 ASGVMKF
+1220 KF
-1227 TLGGIGAGALST
+1227 TLAGWGSDTIANIAQPMNTLT
-1239 AAPGMV
+1239 
-1245 QMANAVAKWS
+1245 NAVAKWS
-1255 TIKFPSEIEG
+1255 TIEFPTDIATQLGSLASGVKAFTLAFAGGWSLNAVVGPLGTLADSVKKWDGVEVPGGIQG
-1265 NLKALANGVK
+1265 NLTALANGVK
-1275 AFTFA
+1275 AFT
-1280 FAGGW
+1280 
-1285 SMDAVVGPLG
+1285 L
-1295 QLASAVN
+1295 
-1302 KWKGVTVPA
+1302 
-1311 GIEGNLTGLA
+1311 
-1321 NGVKAF
+1321 
-1327 TFAFAGGW
+1327 AFAGGW
-1335 SIDAVVGPLGQLA
+1335 SIDAVIGPLGQL
-1348 GAVKKWKGVTI
+1348 
-1359 PGDIQDKL
+1359 P
-1367 TGLAN
+1367 
-1372 GVKSF
+1372 
-1377 TWAFAGGW
+1377 
-1385 SIDAVVGPLGQLAGA
+1385 
-1400 VKKWKGVT
+1400 
-1408 IPGDIQDKLT
+1408 
-1418 GLANGVKSFTWAF
+1418 
-1431 AGGWSI
+1431 
-1437 DKVVGPLGQLA
+1437 
-1448 GAVKKWNGVAIPGG
+1448 GAVKKWNGVEVPGG
-1462 IQDKLTGLAN
+1462 IQGNLTALAN
-1472 GVKSFTGIGFE
+1472 GVKAFTGIGSG
-1483 IVESMSNAASG
+1483 IAESMSNAASG
-1494 VRAIAT
+1494 VRSIAT
-1500 AATNLSSANL
+1500 AATSLSAANLS
-1510 PGVSTQISTFVSS
+1510 GVSKQISTFVSS
-1523 LNTTQ
+1523 LNNTQ
-1528 SITSTLPADVS
+1528 SITSTLPADIS

-1548 MATLGNA
+1548 MVTLGNV
-1555 VSINGSTI
+1555 VSTNGSTI
-1563 SAGFTQFKTSVTNG
+1563 STGFTQFKTSVTNG
-1577 LSGIGSI
+1577 LSGVGSI

-1589 SSMSSAIINSVS
+1589 SSMSAAIIAAISAING
-1601 IINVGLNLII
+1601 GLDSII

-1617 AGSMR
+1617 AGSMG
-1622 NALNKST
+1622 NALNEST
-1629 TSTAAGLRTTVDRI
+1629 TSTAAGLRATVNRI
-1643 NSFQSQFRTAGQHLA
+1643 DSFQSQFRTAGQHLA
-1658 DGLLNGMR
+1658 DGLLNGMQ

-1685 SVRAYYNG
+1685 GVRAYYNG
-1693 FYGAGRY
+1693 FYDAGRY
-1700 LVEGFTNGINDY
+1700 LVEGFANGIRNY

-1719 AANMASSAKTAA
+1719 AANMASSAKEAA
-1731 DRALDNGSPSKIMMQ
+1731 DRALDIGSPSKIMMQ

-1832 EIDRRFRQNGGDH
+1832 EIDRRFRQNESGSRTAEKDTSGPKSVNIEYN
-1845 QAKMFD
+1845 QT
-1851 RLISATDKN
+1851 LNSPT
-1860 AKELSDLRGD
+1860 S
-1870 LSRYNDSI
+1870 LSRYDIYRQTSNQLKLLR
-1878 AGQETAVY
+1878 QELKMSPI
-1886 VDGKKL
+1886 GK
-1892 ASSIAKPMNQQLG
+1892 
-1905 IRLRRGS
+1905 
-1912 LSRI
+1912 

>member
-14 DNSQFEQGINK
+14 DNSQFEQGISK
-25 TSGLLGKLK
+25 TSSLLGKLK

-196 QAMHQLS
+196 QAMYQLS

-239 FGTDVDGMIQKYGS
+239 FGTNVDGMIQKYGS
-253 FRESLTKGEWLTT
+253 FRESLTEGGWLTT

-322 KEALASGWT
+322 KEALGSGWT

-345 ELWSGVADVISDVVN
+345 ELWSGVANVISDVVN
-360 RSSESRNNLLR
+360 RSSESRNNLLQ
-371 GWKDLGGRTKLIE
+371 GWKDLGGRTELIK
-384 GLANVF
+384 GLSSVF
-390 KSLGKVVSTVGNAF
+390 ESLGKVLSTVGNAF

-423 ASFTESLVPSEST
+423 ASFTEKLVPSEST

-516 SNVLGMFNSFTG
+516 SNVLGMFSSFTG
-528 RISSMGSAIRSIAS
+528 RISSMGSTIGSIAS

-599 EVVEDLFGNGAEK
+599 EAVEGLFGNGAEK

-623 LGGLQE
+623 LDGLQE

-671 VSAIGDM
+671 VSAIGGM

-690 KTVKSAKTTD
+690 KTVKGVKTTD

-732 IAKGLTGMGGAMTE
+732 IAKGLTGMGGAMAE

-776 VADPLKKLGNMS
+776 VADPLKKLGSMS

-834 GDIAKAF
+834 GDIADAF
-841 NSFSQYS
+841 GSFSSYD
-848 WDEIGRGLSAMGG
+848 WGEIGRGLTAMGG
-861 ALTEMGTV
+861 ALGEVGLV
-869 TGLLGRFGKHN
+869 TGALGKIAGFSG
-880 ISAAVSMVVTA
+880 ILASGSIYITVQ
-891 KSLGDIAK
+891 SLDDIAK
-899 AFNSFSRYS
+899 VFGEFTQYD
-908 WDEIG
+908 WGEIG
-913 RGLSAMGGAL
+913 RGLAAMGGAL

-971 EIGRGLTAM
+971 EIGRGLAAM

-1017 DIAKAFNSFSRYSWD
+1017 DIAKAFNSFSQYSWD
-1032 EIGRGLVAMGGALG
+1032 EIGRGLTAMGGALG
-1046 EVGLVSGALGKLA
+1046 EVGVISGALGKIA
-1059 GLSGIIGSGTII
+1059 GLSGIIGAGTIN
-1071 LAVQGLGE
+1071 LTVQGLDE
-1079 IARTFNSFTQYNW
+1079 IAQAFNSFSQYSW

-1109 AVISGATG
+1109 AAISGATG
-1117 ALTGIAGLMGAGT
+1117 ALTGIAGLVGAGT

-1135 QGLID
+1135 KGLID
-1140 IATAFGKFTKFNWDE
+1140 LATAFGKFSEFNWDE
-1155 IGRGLAAMAGALG
+1155 IGRGLTAMGAAMGE
-1168 ATALGSL
+1168 TALGGL
-1175 LNTLS
+1175 LNTFS
-1180 GLGAG
+1180 GFGAG
-1185 AISKVA
+1185 AIEKMA
-1191 VPLGQLADSVKKW
+1191 APLGTLADSIKKW
-1204 SGVTV
+1204 EGVSV
-1209 PGDLATSLGAL
+1209 PDDLANQ
-1220 ASGVMKF
+1220 
-1227 TLGGIGAGALST
+1227 LGGIADGVGKFTMAGFGSDT
-1239 AAPGMV
+1239 V
-1245 QMANAVAKWS
+1245 ANIAQPMNVLADAVAKWS
-1255 TIKFPSEIEG
+1255 TITFPTDIATQLGSLANGVEAFTLAFAGGWSLNAVVGPLGALADSVRKWDGVEVPGGIQG
-1265 NLKALANGVK
+1265 NLTALANGVK
-1275 AFTFA
+1275 AFT
-1280 FAGGW
+1280 
-1285 SMDAVVGPLG
+1285 L
-1295 QLASAVN
+1295 
-1302 KWKGVTVPA
+1302 
-1311 GIEGNLTGLA
+1311 
-1321 NGVKAF
+1321 
-1327 TFAFAGGW
+1327 AFAGGW
-1335 SIDAVVGPLGQLA
+1335 SIDAIIGPLGQL
-1348 GAVKKWKGVTI
+1348 
-1359 PGDIQDKL
+1359 P
-1367 TGLAN
+1367 
-1372 GVKSF
+1372 
-1377 TWAFAGGW
+1377 
-1385 SIDAVVGPLGQLAGA
+1385 
-1400 VKKWKGVT
+1400 
-1408 IPGDIQDKLT
+1408 
-1418 GLANGVKSFTWAF
+1418 
-1431 AGGWSI
+1431 
-1437 DKVVGPLGQLA
+1437 
-1448 GAVKKWNGVAIPGG
+1448 GAVKKWNGVEVPGG
-1462 IQDKLTGLAN
+1462 IQGDLTALAN
-1472 GVKSFTGIGFE
+1472 GVKAFSLAFVGGWSINAVIGPLGQLAGEVKKWNGVEVPGGIQGDLTALANGVKAFTGIGSG
-1483 IVESMSNAASG
+1483 IAESMSNAASG
-1494 VRAIAT
+1494 IRSIAT
-1500 AATNLSSANL
+1500 AATSLSAANLS
-1510 PGVSTQISTFVSS
+1510 GVSKQISTFVSS
-1523 LNTTQ
+1523 LNNTQ
-1528 SITSTLPADVS
+1528 SITSTLPADIS

-1548 MATLGNA
+1548 MVTLGNV
-1555 VSINGSTI
+1555 VSTNGSTI
-1563 SAGFTQFKTSVTNG
+1563 STGFTQFKASVTNG
-1577 LSGIGSI
+1577 LSGVGSI

-1589 SSMSSAIINSVS
+1589 SSMSTAIIGATST
-1601 IINVGLNLII
+1601 INGGLDSII

-1617 AGSMR
+1617 AGSMG
-1622 NALNKST
+1622 NALNEST

-1672 IGVFSSS
+1672 TGVFSSS

-1693 FYGAGRY
+1693 FYDAGRY
-1700 LVEGFTNGINDY
+1700 LVEGFTNGIRNY
-1712 ARSAATA
+1712 ASSAATA

-1767 DSSEKVAQKAISTL
+1767 DSSEKVARKAISTL

-1786 TSSIDDLFDAS
+1786 TSSIDDMFDAS

-1832 EIDRRFRQNGGDH
+1832 EIDRRFRQNESGSRTAEKDTSGPKSVNIEYN
-1845 QAKMFD
+1845 QT
-1851 RLISATDKN
+1851 LNSPT
-1860 AKELSDLRGD
+1860 S
-1870 LSRYNDSI
+1870 LSRYDIYRQTSNQLKLLR
-1878 AGQETAVY
+1878 QELKMSPI
-1886 VDGKKL
+1886 GK
-1892 ASSIAKPMNQQLG
+1892 
-1905 IRLRRGS
+1905 
-1912 LSRI
+1912 

>member
-861 ALTEMGTV
+861 AL
-869 TGLLGRFGKHN
+869 
-880 ISAAVSMVVTA
+880 
-891 KSLGDIAK
+891 
-899 AFNSFSRYS
+899 
-908 WDEIG
+908 
-913 RGLSAMGGAL
+913 

-1335 SIDAVVGPLGQLA
+1335 SIDAVVGPLGQLPS
-1348 GAVKKWKGVTI
+1348 AV
-1359 PGDIQDKL
+1359 
-1367 TGLAN
+1367 N
-1372 GVKSF
+1372 
-1377 TWAFAGGW
+1377 
-1385 SIDAVVGPLGQLAGA
+1385 
-1400 VKKWKGVT
+1400 KWKGVT

>member
-25 TSGLLGKLK
+25 TSGLLSKLK

-94 KSITN
+94 KSIAN

-196 QAMHQLS
+196 QAMYQLS

-239 FGTDVDGMIQKYGS
+239 FGTNVDGMIQKYGS
-253 FRESLTKGEWLTT
+253 FRESLTEGGWLTT

-322 KEALASGWT
+322 KEALGSGWT

-360 RSSESRNNLLR
+360 RSSESRNNLLQ
-371 GWKDLGGRTKLIE
+371 GWKDLGGRTELIK
-384 GLANVF
+384 GLSNVF
-390 KSLGKVVSTVGNAF
+390 ESLGKVLSTVGNAF

-469 GSDSMGS
+469 GSGSMGGLLDN
-476 LLNNLLDI
+476 LLNI

-494 LDNSIKQFGIFEG
+494 LDNSIKQFGVFEG
-507 AAKKVGTSV
+507 AAKAVGSAI
-516 SNVLGMFNSFTG
+516 NGVLGVFSSFTG
-528 RISSMGSAIRSIAS
+528 GISSMGSTIGSIAS
-542 TIGDTLGGAFE
+542 TIGNTLGGAFE
-553 RVKNVISNVLTWIT
+553 RVKNVISDVLTWIT

-581 GGIFLAAR
+581 GGIFLAAQ

-599 EVVEDLFGNGAEK
+599 EVFEDLFGNGAEK

-671 VSAIGDM
+671 VSAIGGM

-690 KTVKSAKTTD
+690 KTVKGVKTTD

-732 IAKGLTGMGGAMTE
+732 IAKGLTGMGGAMAE

-828 VTAKSL
+828 ITAKSL
-834 GDIAKAF
+834 GDIADAF
-841 NSFSQYS
+841 GSFSSYD
-848 WDEIGRGLSAMGG
+848 WGEIGRGLTAMGG
-861 ALTEMGTV
+861 ALGEVGLV
-869 TGLLGRFGKHN
+869 TGALGKIAGFSG
-880 ISAAVSMVVTA
+880 ILGSGSIYITVQ
-891 KSLGDIAK
+891 SLGDIAK
-899 AFNSFSRYS
+899 VFGEFTQYD
-908 WDEIG
+908 WGEIG
-913 RGLSAMGGAL
+913 RGLTAMGGAL

-980 GGALGEVGVISGALG
+980 GGALTEVGVVSGALG

-1017 DIAKAFNSFSRYSWD
+1017 DIAKAFNSFSQYSWD
-1032 EIGRGLVAMGGALG
+1032 EIGRGLTAMGGALG
-1046 EVGLVSGALGKLA
+1046 EVAVVSGALGKLA
-1059 GLSGIIGSGTII
+1059 GLSGLIGAGTIN
-1071 LAVQGLGE
+1071 LTVQGLDE
-1079 IARTFNSFTQYNW
+1079 IAQAFNSFSQYSW

-1109 AVISGATG
+1109 AAISGATG

-1140 IATAFGKFTKFNWDE
+1140 LATAFGKFAEFNWDE
-1155 IGRGLAAMAGALG
+1155 IGRGLTAMGAAMGE
-1168 ATALGSL
+1168 TALGGL
-1175 LNTLS
+1175 LNTFS
-1180 GLGAG
+1180 GFGAG
-1185 AISKVA
+1185 AIEKMAAPLGTLADSIKKWEGVA
-1191 VPLGQLADSVKKW
+1191 VPDDLADQLGRIADGVGKFTMAGWGSDTVANIAQPMNVLADAVAKWSTITFPTDIATQLGSLASGVEAFTLAFAGGWSLNAVVGPLGTLADSVKKW
-1204 SGVTV
+1204 DGVEV
-1209 PGDLATSLGAL
+1209 PG
-1220 ASGVMKF
+1220 
-1227 TLGGIGAGALST
+1227 GI
-1239 AAPGMV
+1239 
-1245 QMANAVAKWS
+1245 Q
-1255 TIKFPSEIEG
+1255 G
-1265 NLKALANGVK
+1265 NLTALANGVK
-1275 AFTFA
+1275 AFT
-1280 FAGGW
+1280 
-1285 SMDAVVGPLG
+1285 L
-1295 QLASAVN
+1295 
-1302 KWKGVTVPA
+1302 
-1311 GIEGNLTGLA
+1311 
-1321 NGVKAF
+1321 
-1327 TFAFAGGW
+1327 AFAGGW
-1335 SIDAVVGPLGQLA
+1335 SIDAVIGPLGQL
-1348 GAVKKWKGVTI
+1348 
-1359 PGDIQDKL
+1359 P
-1367 TGLAN
+1367 
-1372 GVKSF
+1372 
-1377 TWAFAGGW
+1377 
-1385 SIDAVVGPLGQLAGA
+1385 
-1400 VKKWKGVT
+1400 
-1408 IPGDIQDKLT
+1408 
-1418 GLANGVKSFTWAF
+1418 
-1431 AGGWSI
+1431 
-1437 DKVVGPLGQLA
+1437 
-1448 GAVKKWNGVAIPGG
+1448 GAVKKWNGVEVPGG
-1462 IQDKLTGLAN
+1462 IQGNLTALAN
-1472 GVKSFTGIGFE
+1472 GVKAFTLAFVGGWSINAVIGPLGQLAGEVKKWNGVEVPGGIQGNLTALANGVKAFTGIGSG
-1483 IVESMSNAASG
+1483 IAESMSNAASG
-1494 VRAIAT
+1494 IRSIAT
-1500 AATNLSSANL
+1500 AATSLSAANLSDI
-1510 PGVSTQISTFVSS
+1510 STQISTFVSS
-1523 LNTTQ
+1523 LN
-1528 SITSTLPADVS
+1528 TSTLPADVS
-1539 AFATQLNSA
+1539 AFATQLSSA
-1548 MATLGNA
+1548 MTTLGNT
-1555 VSINGSTI
+1555 VSTNGSTI
-1563 SAGFTQFKTSVTNG
+1563 STGFTQFKTSVTNG
-1577 LSGIGSI
+1577 LSGVGSI

-1589 SSMSSAIINSVS
+1589 SSMSAAIIGATST
-1601 IINVGLNLII
+1601 INGGLDSII

-1617 AGSMR
+1617 AGSMG
-1622 NALNKST
+1622 NALNEST

-1672 IGVFSSS
+1672 TGVFSSS

-1693 FYGAGRY
+1693 FYDAGRY
-1700 LVEGFTNGINDY
+1700 LVEGFTNGIRNY
-1712 ARSAATA
+1712 ASSAATA

-1767 DSSEKVAQKAISTL
+1767 DSSEKVARKAISTL

-1832 EIDRRFRQNGGDH
+1832 EIDRRFRQNESGSRTAEKDTSGPKSVNIEYN
-1845 QAKMFD
+1845 QT
-1851 RLISATDKN
+1851 LNSPT
-1860 AKELSDLRGD
+1860 S
-1870 LSRYNDSI
+1870 LSRYDIYRQTSNQLKLLR
-1878 AGQETAVY
+1878 QELKMSPI
-1886 VDGKKL
+1886 GK
-1892 ASSIAKPMNQQLG
+1892 
-1905 IRLRRGS
+1905 
-1912 LSRI
+1912 

>member
-25 TSGLLGKLK
+25 TSGLLSKLK

-196 QAMHQLS
+196 QAMYQLS

-239 FGTDVDGMIQKYGS
+239 FGTNVDGMIQKYGS
-253 FRESLTKGEWLTT
+253 FRESLTEGGWLTT

-322 KEALASGWT
+322 KEALGSGWT

-345 ELWSGVADVISDVVN
+345 ELWSSVANVISDVVN
-360 RSSESRNNLLR
+360 RSSESRNNLLQ
-371 GWKDLGGRTKLIE
+371 GWKDLGGRTELIE
-384 GLANVF
+384 GLSNVF
-390 KSLGKVVSTVGNAF
+390 ESLDKVLSTVGNAF

-423 ASFTESLVPSEST
+423 TSFTESLVPSEST

-599 EVVEDLFGNGAEK
+599 EAVEGLFGNGAEK

-623 LGGLQE
+623 LDGLQE

-671 VSAIGDM
+671 VSAIGGM

-690 KTVKSAKTTD
+690 KTVKGVKTTD

-732 IAKGLTGMGGAMTE
+732 IAKGLTGMGGAMAE

-828 VTAKSL
+828 ITAKSL
-834 GDIAKAF
+834 GDIADAF
-841 NSFSQYS
+841 GSFSSYD
-848 WDEIGRGLSAMGG
+848 WGEIGRGLTAMGG
-861 ALTEMGTV
+861 ALGEVGLV
-869 TGLLGRFGKHN
+869 TGALGKIAGFSG
-880 ISAAVSMVVTA
+880 ILGSGSIFITVQ
-891 KSLGDIAK
+891 SLDDIAK
-899 AFNSFSRYS
+899 VFGEFTQYD
-908 WDEIG
+908 WGEIG
-913 RGLSAMGGAL
+913 RGLAAMGGAL

-1017 DIAKAFNSFSRYSWD
+1017 DIAKAFNSFSQYSWD
-1032 EIGRGLVAMGGALG
+1032 EIGRGLSAMGGALG

-1059 GLSGIIGSGTII
+1059 GLSGLIGAGTIN
-1071 LAVQGLGE
+1071 LTVQGLDE
-1079 IARTFNSFTQYNW
+1079 IAQAFNSFSQYSW

-1109 AVISGATG
+1109 AAISGATG

-1140 IATAFGKFTKFNWDE
+1140 LATAFGKFAEFNWDE
-1155 IGRGLAAMAGALG
+1155 IGRGLTAMGAAMGE
-1168 ATALGSL
+1168 TALGGL
-1175 LNTLS
+1175 LNTFS
-1180 GLGAG
+1180 GFGASAIEKMAAPLGTLADSIKKWEG
-1185 AISKVA
+1185 VA
-1191 VPLGQLADSVKKW
+1191 VPDDLADQLGRIADGVGKFTMAGWGSDTVANIAQPMNVLADAVAKWSTITFPTDIATQLGSLASGVEAFTLAFAGGWSLNAVVGPLGTLADSVKKW
-1204 SGVTV
+1204 DGVEV
-1209 PGDLATSLGAL
+1209 PG
-1220 ASGVMKF
+1220 
-1227 TLGGIGAGALST
+1227 GI
-1239 AAPGMV
+1239 
-1245 QMANAVAKWS
+1245 Q
-1255 TIKFPSEIEG
+1255 G
-1265 NLKALANGVK
+1265 NLTALANGVK
-1275 AFTFA
+1275 AFT
-1280 FAGGW
+1280 
-1285 SMDAVVGPLG
+1285 L
-1295 QLASAVN
+1295 
-1302 KWKGVTVPA
+1302 
-1311 GIEGNLTGLA
+1311 
-1321 NGVKAF
+1321 
-1327 TFAFAGGW
+1327 AFAGGW
-1335 SIDAVVGPLGQLA
+1335 SIDAVIGPLGQL
-1348 GAVKKWKGVTI
+1348 
-1359 PGDIQDKL
+1359 P
-1367 TGLAN
+1367 
-1372 GVKSF
+1372 
-1377 TWAFAGGW
+1377 
-1385 SIDAVVGPLGQLAGA
+1385 
-1400 VKKWKGVT
+1400 
-1408 IPGDIQDKLT
+1408 
-1418 GLANGVKSFTWAF
+1418 
-1431 AGGWSI
+1431 
-1437 DKVVGPLGQLA
+1437 
-1448 GAVKKWNGVAIPGG
+1448 GAVKKWNGVEVPGG
-1462 IQDKLTGLAN
+1462 IQGNLTALAN
-1472 GVKSFTGIGFE
+1472 GVKAFTLAFVGGWSINAVIGPLGQLAGEVKKWNGVEVPGGIQGNLTALANGVKAFTGIGSG
-1483 IVESMSNAASG
+1483 IAESMSNAASG
-1494 VRAIAT
+1494 IRSIAT
-1500 AATNLSSANL
+1500 AATSLSAANLSDI
-1510 PGVSTQISTFVSS
+1510 STQISTFVSS
-1523 LNTTQ
+1523 LN
-1528 SITSTLPADVS
+1528 TSTLPADVS
-1539 AFATQLNSA
+1539 AFATQLSSA
-1548 MATLGNA
+1548 MTTLGNV
-1555 VSINGSTI
+1555 VSTNGSTI
-1563 SAGFTQFKTSVTNG
+1563 STGFTQFKTSVTNG
-1577 LSGIGSI
+1577 LSGVGSI

-1589 SSMSSAIINSVS
+1589 SSMSAAIIGATST
-1601 IINVGLNLII
+1601 INGGLDSII

-1617 AGSMR
+1617 AGSMG
-1622 NALNKST
+1622 NALNEST

-1672 IGVFSSS
+1672 TGVFSSS

-1693 FYGAGRY
+1693 FYDAGRY

-1712 ARSAATA
+1712 TRSAATA

-1832 EIDRRFRQNGGDH
+1832 EIDRRFRQNESGSRTAEKDTSGPKSVNIEYN
-1845 QAKMFD
+1845 QT
-1851 RLISATDKN
+1851 LNSPT
-1860 AKELSDLRGD
+1860 S
-1870 LSRYNDSI
+1870 LSRYDIYRQTSNQLKLLR
-1878 AGQETAVY
+1878 QELKMSPI
-1886 VDGKKL
+1886 GK
-1892 ASSIAKPMNQQLG
+1892 
-1905 IRLRRGS
+1905 
-1912 LSRI
+1912 

>member
-25 TSGLLGKLK
+25 TSGLLSKLK

-196 QAMHQLS
+196 QAMYQLS

-239 FGTDVDGMIQKYGS
+239 FGTNVDGMIQKYGS
-253 FRESLTKGEWLTT
+253 FRESLTEGGWLTT

-322 KEALASGWT
+322 KEALGSGWT

-345 ELWSGVADVISDVVN
+345 ELWSSVANVISDVVN
-360 RSSESRNNLLR
+360 RSSESRNNLLQ
-371 GWKDLGGRTKLIE
+371 GWKDLGGRIELIE
-384 GLANVF
+384 GLSNVF
-390 KSLGKVVSTVGNAF
+390 ESLGKVLSTVGNAF

-507 AAKKVGTSV
+507 AAKKVETAV
-516 SNVLGMFNSFTG
+516 SSVLGLFSSFTG
-528 RISSMGSAIRSIAS
+528 RISSMGSTIGSIAS
-542 TIGDTLGGAFE
+542 TIGSTIGSIASTIGNTIGGAFE
-553 RVKNVISNVLTWIT
+553 RVKNVISDVLTWIT

-581 GGIFLAAR
+581 GGIFLAAQ

-653 VNSME
+653 VDSME

-671 VSAIGDM
+671 VSAIGGL
-678 MTELNLSLKSIT
+678 MTELNISLKSIT
-690 KTVKSAKTTD
+690 KTMKGAKTTD

-720 AMSTIGNLKWDE
+720 AMSTIGNLNWDE
-732 IAKGLTGMGGAMTE
+732 IAKGLTGMGGAMAE

-828 VTAKSL
+828 ITAKSL
-834 GDIAKAF
+834 GDIADAF
-841 NSFSQYS
+841 GSFSSYD
-848 WDEIGRGLSAMGG
+848 WGEIGRGLTAMGG
-861 ALTEMGTV
+861 ALGEVGLV
-869 TGLLGRFGKHN
+869 TGALGKIAGFSG
-880 ISAAVSMVVTA
+880 ILGSGSIFITVQ
-891 KSLGDIAK
+891 SLGDIAEV
-899 AFNSFSRYS
+899 FGEFTQYD
-908 WDEIG
+908 WGEIG
-913 RGLSAMGGAL
+913 RGLTAMGGAL

-957 IASAFGSFTQYDWG
+957 IASAFGSFTQYDWD

-980 GGALGEVGVISGALG
+980 GGALTEVGVVSGALG

-1017 DIAKAFNSFSRYSWD
+1017 DIAKAFNSFSQYS
-1032 EIGRGLVAMGGALG
+1032 
-1046 EVGLVSGALGKLA
+1046 
-1059 GLSGIIGSGTII
+1059 
-1071 LAVQGLGE
+1071 
-1079 IARTFNSFTQYNW
+1079 W

-1109 AVISGATG
+1109 AAISGATG

-1140 IATAFGKFTKFNWDE
+1140 LATAFGKFAEFNWDE
-1155 IGRGLAAMAGALG
+1155 IGRGLTAMGAAMGE
-1168 ATALGSL
+1168 TALGGL
-1175 LNTLS
+1175 LNTFS
-1180 GLGAG
+1180 GFGAG
-1185 AISKVA
+1185 AIEQMAAPLGTLADSIKKWEGVA
-1191 VPLGQLADSVKKW
+1191 VPDDLADQLGRIAD
-1204 SGVTV
+1204 GV
-1209 PGDLATSLGAL
+1209 G
-1220 ASGVMKF
+1220 KF
-1227 TLGGIGAGALST
+1227 TLAGWGSDTIANIAQPMNTL
-1239 AAPGMV
+1239 
-1245 QMANAVAKWS
+1245 ANAVAKWS
-1255 TIKFPSEIEG
+1255 TIEFPTDIATQLGSLASGVEAFTLAFAGGWSLNAVVGPLGTLADSVKKWDGVEVPGGIQG
-1265 NLKALANGVK
+1265 NLTALANGVK
-1275 AFTFA
+1275 AFT
-1280 FAGGW
+1280 
-1285 SMDAVVGPLG
+1285 L
-1295 QLASAVN
+1295 
-1302 KWKGVTVPA
+1302 
-1311 GIEGNLTGLA
+1311 
-1321 NGVKAF
+1321 
-1327 TFAFAGGW
+1327 AFAGGW
-1335 SIDAVVGPLGQLA
+1335 SIDAVIGPLGQL
-1348 GAVKKWKGVTI
+1348 
-1359 PGDIQDKL
+1359 P
-1367 TGLAN
+1367 
-1372 GVKSF
+1372 
-1377 TWAFAGGW
+1377 
-1385 SIDAVVGPLGQLAGA
+1385 
-1400 VKKWKGVT
+1400 
-1408 IPGDIQDKLT
+1408 
-1418 GLANGVKSFTWAF
+1418 
-1431 AGGWSI
+1431 
-1437 DKVVGPLGQLA
+1437 
-1448 GAVKKWNGVAIPGG
+1448 GAVKKWNGVEVPGG
-1462 IQDKLTGLAN
+1462 IQGDLTALAN
-1472 GVKSFTGIGFE
+1472 GVKAFTLAFVGGWSMNAVIGPLGQLAGEVKKWNGVEVPGGIQGNLTALANGVKAFTGIGSG
-1483 IVESMSNAASG
+1483 IAESMSNAASG
-1494 VRAIAT
+1494 IRAIAT
-1500 AATNLSSANL
+1500 AATSLSAANLSDI
-1510 PGVSTQISTFVSS
+1510 STQISTFVSS
-1523 LNTTQ
+1523 LNT
-1528 SITSTLPADVS
+1528 SALPADVS
-1539 AFATQLNSA
+1539 AFTTQLSSA
-1548 MATLGNA
+1548 MTTLGNT
-1555 VSINGSTI
+1555 VSTNAATI
-1563 SAGFTQFKTSVTNG
+1563 RSAFSSLRTQITTAISG
-1577 LSGIGSI
+1577 LGSI
-1584 VSQNM
+1584 VSSNM
-1589 SSMSSAIINSVS
+1589 SSASNAVSSGASMISSGSGAIGAAFNRMTSIARSQLTVFSNTVRSSLTQGASSVQSSAPQFLSSGKQVTESLTNGLKT
-1601 IINVGLNLII
+1601 GLNQIPTMFNSTI
-1611 SVVLAF
+1611 SSATSSLRSFRSSFYSAGTYVAQGF
-1617 AGSMR
+1617 ASG
-1622 NALNKST
+1622 
-1629 TSTAAGLRTTVDRI
+1629 I
-1643 NSFQSQFRTAGQHLA
+1643 
-1658 DGLLNGMR
+1658 
-1666 SNSSQF
+1666 SSQ
-1672 IGVFSSS
+1672 ITV
-1679 VNQAVN
+1679 
-1685 SVRAYYNG
+1685 
-1693 FYGAGRY
+1693 
-1700 LVEGFTNGINDY
+1700 
-1712 ARSAATA
+1712 A
-1719 AANMASSAKTAA
+1719 AAAAARLANVASSAAKE
-1731 DRALDNGSPSKIMMQ
+1731 ALDIHSPSKVFGWIGEMTVDGFVNTVDGMTNDVWKSGYGMAESVINGFNELDTSIISDPSIRPVMDLSMVRRQ
-1746 VGRFFTEGFSI
+1746 ASELSSVLSMSTNPIKADIDFVGR
-1757 GITDREDMVS
+1757 
-1767 DSSEKVAQKAISTL
+1767 
-1781 NDMLA
+1781 
-1786 TSSIDDLFDAS
+1786 
-1797 PTITPVLDLSAISKQ
+1797 LD
-1812 AGSIDSMLSRSIAP
+1812 
-1826 SEAELR
+1826 
-1832 EIDRRFRQNGGDH
+1832 RQNGGDY

-1860 AKELSDLRGD
+1860 AKELSDLRSD

-1905 IRLRRGS
+1905 IRSRRGS

>member
-14 DNSQFEQGINK
+14 DNSQFEQGVNK
-25 TSGLLGKLK
+25 TGGLLGKLK

-42 VESINNVDKAV
+42 VESISNVDKAV
-53 SGVSFN
+53 NGISFN

-196 QAMHQLS
+196 QAMYQLS

-599 EVVEDLFGNGAEK
+599 EAVEGLFGNGAEK

-623 LGGLQE
+623 LDGLQE

-671 VSAIGDM
+671 VSAIGGM

-690 KTVKSAKTTD
+690 KTVKSVKTTD

-732 IAKGLTGMGGAMTE
+732 IAKGLTGMGGAMGE

-820 ISAAVSMV
+820 ISAAISMV
-828 VTAKSL
+828 ITAKSL
-834 GDIAKAF
+834 GDIADAF
-841 NSFSQYS
+841 GSFSS
-848 WDEIGRGLSAMGG
+848 HDWGEIGRGLTAMGG
-861 ALTEMGTV
+861 ALGEVGLV
-869 TGLLGRFGKHN
+869 TGVLGKLAGFSG
-880 ISAAVSMVVTA
+880 IIGGGSIYITVQ
-891 KSLGDIAK
+891 SLGDIAD
-899 AFNSFSRYS
+899 AFGSFTQYN
-908 WDEIG
+908 WGEIG
-913 RGLSAMGGAL
+913 RGLTAMGGAL

-940 GIIGGG
+940 GILGSGSIFITVQSLGDIAEAFGEFTQYNWGEIGRGLVAMGGALGEVGLVTGALGKLAGLSGIIGGG
-946 SILITAQSLGD
+946 SILITTQSLGD
-957 IASAFGSFTQYDWG
+957 IAKAFGSFTQYNWD

-980 GGALGEVGVISGALG
+980 GGALTEVGVVSGALG

-1010 LTAQGLG
+1010 LAVQGL
-1017 DIAKAFNSFSRYSWD
+1017 DEIAKAF
-1032 EIGRGLVAMGGALG
+1032 G
-1046 EVGLVSGALGKLA
+1046 
-1059 GLSGIIGSGTII
+1059 
-1071 LAVQGLGE
+1071 
-1079 IARTFNSFTQYNW
+1079 SFTQYNW

-1140 IATAFGKFTKFNWDE
+1140 LATAFGKFAEFNWDE

-1185 AISKVA
+1185 AISTVA

-1209 PGDLATSLGAL
+1209 PSDLATSLGSL

-1227 TLGGIGAGALST
+1227 TLGGLGAGALST

-1255 TIKFPSEIEG
+1255 TIEFPSGIEG
-1265 NLKALANGVK
+1265 NLTALANGVKAFTFAFAGGWSMNAVVGPLGQLASAVNKWKGVTIPAGIESNLTGLANGVK

-1295 QLASAVN
+1295 KLAGTVK
-1302 KWKGVTVPA
+1302 KWNGVTIPG
-1311 GIEGNLTGLA
+1311 GIESNLTGLA

-1327 TFAFAGGW
+1327 SLAFVGGW
-1335 SIDAVVGPLGQLA
+1335 SLGAITGPLG
-1348 GAVKKWKGVTI
+1348 
-1359 PGDIQDKL
+1359 
-1367 TGLAN
+1367 N
-1372 GVKSF
+1372 
-1377 TWAFAGGW
+1377 
-1385 SIDAVVGPLGQLAGA
+1385 
-1400 VKKWKGVT
+1400 
-1408 IPGDIQDKLT
+1408 
-1418 GLANGVKSFTWAF
+1418 
-1431 AGGWSI
+1431 
-1437 DKVVGPLGQLA
+1437 LA
-1448 GAVKKWNGVAIPGG
+1448 GAVKKWNDVKIPGG
-1462 IQDKLTGLAN
+1462 IQGNLTGLAN
-1472 GVKSFTGIGFE
+1472 GVRAFTGIGSG
-1483 IVESMSNAASG
+1483 ITESMSNAASG
-1494 VRAIAT
+1494 VQAIAT

-1510 PGVSTQISTFVSS
+1510 SGVSTQISTFVSS

-1528 SITSTLPADVS
+1528 SITSTLPADIS
-1539 AFATQLNSA
+1539 AFATQLSSA

-1555 VSINGSTI
+1555 VSISGSTI

-1643 NSFQSQFRTAGQHLA
+1643 NSFQSQFCTAGQHLA

-1693 FYGAGRY
+1693 FYDAGRY

-1767 DSSEKVAQKAISTL
+1767 DSSEKVARKAISTL

-1786 TSSIDDLFDAS
+1786 TSSIDDMFDAS

-1832 EIDRRFRQNGGDH
+1832 EIDRRFRQNESGSRTAEKDASGPKSVNIEYN
-1845 QAKMFD
+1845 QT
-1851 RLISATDKN
+1851 LNSPT
-1860 AKELSDLRGD
+1860 S
-1870 LSRYNDSI
+1870 LSRYDIYRQTSNQLKLLR
-1878 AGQETAVY
+1878 QELKMSPI
-1886 VDGKKL
+1886 GK
-1892 ASSIAKPMNQQLG
+1892 
-1905 IRLRRGS
+1905 
-1912 LSRI
+1912 

>member
-14 DNSQFEQGINK
+14 DNSQFEQGIGK
-25 TSGLLGKLK
+25 TSSLLGKLK

-53 SGVSFN
+53 NGVSFN

-196 QAMHQLS
+196 QAMYQLS

-231 ALKRTAEN
+231 ALKRTAEH
-239 FGTDVDGMIQKYGS
+239 FGKNVDGMIQEYGS
-253 FRESLTKGEWLTT
+253 FRESLTEGGWLTT

-345 ELWSGVADVISDVVN
+345 KLWSDVADAISDVVN
-360 RSSESRNNLLR
+360 RSSESRNNLLQ
-371 GWKDLGGRTKLIE
+371 GWKDLGGRTELIK
-384 GLANVF
+384 GLSNVF
-390 KSLGKVVSTVGNAF
+390 KSLGKVLSTVGNAF

-418 ITKAF
+418 VTKAFTSFTERLIPSESTLNKIGRVAENVFSVFESLGKAVSTVGNAFRKVFPPTTSQQFMDIAEAF
-423 ASFTESLVPSEST
+423 ASFTERLILSEST

-455 QAVKAVGEAISTAF
+455 QAVKAVGEAIAKAF

-476 LLNNLLDI
+476 LLDNLLDI

-494 LDNSIKQFGIFEG
+494 LDNSIKQFGVFDG
-507 AAKKVGTSV
+507 VAKAVGSAI
-516 SNVLGMFNSFTG
+516 SNVLGVFSSFTG
-528 RISSMGSAIRSIAS
+528 GISSMGSAIRSIAS
-542 TIGDTLGGAFE
+542 TIGDVLGGAFE
-553 RVKNVISNVLTWIT
+553 RVKNVLTWIT
-567 DNISGGDIFAGLAG
+567 DNISGGDIFAGLVG
-581 GGIFLAAR
+581 SGIFLAAK
-589 KIGGAFDKIK
+589 KIGGAFDTIK
-599 EVVEDLFGNGAEK
+599 EAVDNLFGNGGEK

-623 LGGLQE
+623 LGSLQD

-643 VEIAGSIALL
+643 AEIAGSIALL
-653 VNSME
+653 VGSIE
-658 KIAALSGGEVVGG
+658 KISGISGGAVIGSVLTIGG
-671 VSAIGDM
+671 L
-678 MTELNLSLKSIT
+678 MTELNICLKAIT
-690 KTVKSAKTTD
+690 KTMKGVNTTD

-706 ALIEFAKAVDMLAN
+706 ALMEFAKAVDILAN
-720 AMSTIGNLKWDE
+720 AMSTIGKLDWGE
-732 IAKGLTGMGGAMTE
+732 IAKGLTGMGGAMGE

-776 VADPLKKLGNMS
+776 VADPLKKLGDMS

-809 TGLLGRFGKHN
+809 TGLLSRFGKHN
-820 ISAAVSMV
+820 ISAAISMV
-828 VTAKSL
+828 ITAKSL
-834 GDIAKAF
+834 GDIADAF
-841 NSFSQYS
+841 GSFSSYD
-848 WDEIGRGLSAMGG
+848 WGEIGRGL
-861 ALTEMGTV
+861 T
-869 TGLLGRFGKHN
+869 
-880 ISAAVSMVVTA
+880 
-891 KSLGDIAK
+891 
-899 AFNSFSRYS
+899 
-908 WDEIG
+908 
-913 RGLSAMGGAL
+913 AMGGAL

-940 GIIGGG
+940 GILGGG
-946 SILITAQSLGD
+946 SILIAAQSLGD
-957 IASAFGSFTQYDWG
+957 IASAFGSFTQY
-971 EIGRGLTAM
+971 
-980 GGALGEVGVISGALG
+980 
-995 KLAGLSGIIGSGSIV
+995 
-1010 LTAQGLG
+1010 
-1017 DIAKAFNSFSRYSWD
+1017 NWD
-1032 EIGRGLVAMGGALG
+1032 EIGRGLAAMGGALG
-1046 EVGLVSGALGKLA
+1046 EVGLVTGALGKLA
-1059 GLSGIIGSGTII
+1059 GFSGILGGGSI
-1071 LAVQGLGE
+1071 LVTVQSLGD
-1079 IARTFNSFTQYNW
+1079 IASAFGSFTQYNW
-1092 DEIGRGLVA
+1092 DEIGRGLAA
-1101 MGGAMGEV
+1101 MGGALGEIGLVTGALGKLASLSGLLGAGAIWV
-1109 AVISGATG
+1109 AVQGLNDLSTSFQTFASMSWDEIGRGLTAMGGALLEVGGISGALG
-1117 ALTGIAGLMGAGT
+1117 VLTNIAGLVGAGT
-1130 ITLAS
+1130 IALAS
-1135 QGLID
+1135 KGLID
-1140 IATAFGKFTKFNWDE
+1140 LATAFGKFAEFNWDE
-1155 IGRGLAAMAGALG
+1155 IGRGLTAMGAAMGE
-1168 ATALGSL
+1168 TALGGL
-1175 LNTLS
+1175 LNTFS
-1180 GLGAG
+1180 GFGAG
-1185 AISKVA
+1185 AIEQMAGPLGTLADSIKKWEGVA
-1191 VPLGQLADSVKKW
+1191 VPNDLADQLGRIAD
-1204 SGVTV
+1204 GV
-1209 PGDLATSLGAL
+1209 G
-1220 ASGVMKF
+1220 KF
-1227 TLGGIGAGALST
+1227 TLAGFGADTFTDIAQPMNTLT
-1239 AAPGMV
+1239 
-1245 QMANAVAKWS
+1245 NAVAKWS
-1255 TIKFPSEIEG
+1255 TIKFPTDIATQLGSLANGVKAFWNAFAGGWSLNAVVGPLGTLADSVKKWKDVEVPGGIQG
-1265 NLKALANGVK
+1265 NLTALANGVK
-1275 AFTFA
+1275 AFWNA
-1280 FAGGW
+1280 FVGGW
-1285 SMDAVVGPLG
+1285 SLDAV
-1295 QLASAVN
+1295 
-1302 KWKGVTVPA
+1302 
-1311 GIEGNLTGLA
+1311 I
-1321 NGVKAF
+1321 
-1327 TFAFAGGW
+1327 
-1335 SIDAVVGPLGQLA
+1335 GPLGQLA
-1348 GAVKKWKGVTI
+1348 GAVKKWKDVEV
-1359 PGDIQDKL
+1359 PGGIQGNL
-1367 TGLAN
+1367 TALAN
-1372 GVKSF
+1372 GVKAFVGGESF
-1377 TWAFAGGW
+1377 
-1385 SIDAVVGPLGQLAGA
+1385 GA
-1400 VKKWKGVT
+1400 VIEPV
-1408 IPGDIQDKLT
+1408 
-1418 GLANGVKSFTWAF
+1418 
-1431 AGGWSI
+1431 
-1437 DKVVGPLGQLA
+1437 GQLA
-1448 GAVKKWNGVAIPGG
+1448 GAVKKWNGVEVPGG
-1462 IQDKLTGLAN
+1462 IQGDLTALAN
-1472 GVKSFTGIGFE
+1472 GVKAFTGIGSG
-1483 IVESMSNAASG
+1483 IMESILNAVSG
-1494 VRAIAT
+1494 IRAIAK
-1500 AATNLSSANL
+1500 AATSLSAANLS
-1510 PGVSTQISTFVSS
+1510 GVSTQISTFVSS

-1528 SITSTLPADVS
+1528 SITSTLPADIS
-1539 AFATQLNSA
+1539 AFATQLSSA
-1548 MATLGNA
+1548 MITLGNV
-1555 VSINGSTI
+1555 VSTNGSTI
-1563 SAGFTQFKTSVTNG
+1563 SAGFAQFKASVTNG
-1577 LSGIGSI
+1577 LSGVGFI

-1589 SSMSSAIINSVS
+1589 SSISAAIIGATLA
-1601 IINVGLNLII
+1601 INGGLHSII

-1622 NALNKST
+1622 NALNEST
-1629 TSTAAGLRTTVDRI
+1629 TSTAAGLRATVNRI
-1643 NSFQSQFRTAGQHLA
+1643 DSFQSQFRTAGQHLA

-1672 IGVFSSS
+1672 AGVFSSS

-1685 SVRAYYNG
+1685 SVRGYYNG
-1693 FYGAGRY
+1693 FYDAGRY

-1731 DRALDNGSPSKIMMQ
+1731 DRTLDIGSPSKIMMQ

-1757 GITDREDMVS
+1757 GITDREDMVG

-1781 NDMLA
+1781 NDTLA

-1826 SEAELR
+1826 SEAEVR
-1832 EIDRRFRQNGGDH
+1832 EIDRRFRQNESSSRTMEKDTSGPKSVNIEYN
-1845 QAKMFD
+1845 QT
-1851 RLISATDKN
+1851 LNSPT
-1860 AKELSDLRGD
+1860 S
-1870 LSRYNDSI
+1870 LSRYDIYRQTSNQLKLLH
-1878 AGQETAVY
+1878 QELKMSPI
-1886 VDGKKL
+1886 GK
-1892 ASSIAKPMNQQLG
+1892 
-1905 IRLRRGS
+1905 
-1912 LSRI
+1912 

>member
-25 TSGLLGKLK
+25 TSGLLSKLK

-196 QAMHQLS
+196 QAMYQLS

-239 FGTDVDGMIQKYGS
+239 FGTNVDGMIQKYGS
-253 FRESLTKGEWLTT
+253 FRESLTEGGWLTT

-322 KEALASGWT
+322 KEALGSGWT

-345 ELWSGVADVISDVVN
+345 ELWSGVANVISDVVN
-360 RSSESRNNLLR
+360 RSSESRNNLLQ
-371 GWKDLGGRTKLIE
+371 GWKDLGGRTELIK
-384 GLANVF
+384 GLSNVF
-390 KSLGKVVSTVGNAF
+390 ESLGKVLSTVGNAF

-599 EVVEDLFGNGAEK
+599 EAVEGLFGNGAEK

-658 KIAALSGGEVVGG
+658 KIAALNGGEVVGG
-671 VSAIGDM
+671 VSAIGGM
-678 MTELNLSLKSIT
+678 MTELNISLKSIT
-690 KTVKSAKTTD
+690 KTIKGVKTTD

-732 IAKGLTGMGGAMTE
+732 IAKGLTGMGGAMAE

-861 ALTEMGTV
+861 ALGEVGLV
-869 TGLLGRFGKHN
+869 TGALGKIAGFSG
-880 ISAAVSMVVTA
+880 ILASGSIFITVQ
-891 KSLGDIAK
+891 SLDDIAK
-899 AFNSFSRYS
+899 VFGEFTQYD
-908 WDEIG
+908 WGEIG
-913 RGLSAMGGAL
+913 RGLAAMGGAL

-1017 DIAKAFNSFSRYSWD
+1017 DIAKAFNSFSQYSWD
-1032 EIGRGLVAMGGALG
+1032 EIRRGLTAMGGALG
-1046 EVGLVSGALGKLA
+1046 EVAVVSGALGKLA
-1059 GLSGIIGSGTII
+1059 GLSGLIGAGTIN
-1071 LAVQGLGE
+1071 LTVQGLDE
-1079 IARTFNSFTQYNW
+1079 IAQAFNSFSQYSW

-1109 AVISGATG
+1109 AAISGATG

-1140 IATAFGKFTKFNWDE
+1140 LATAFGKFAEFNWDE
-1155 IGRGLAAMAGALG
+1155 IGRGLTAMGAAMGE
-1168 ATALGSL
+1168 TALGGL
-1175 LNTLS
+1175 LNTFS
-1180 GLGAG
+1180 GFGAG
-1185 AISKVA
+1185 AIEQMAAPLGTLADSIKKWEGVA
-1191 VPLGQLADSVKKW
+1191 VPDDLADQLGRIADGVGKFTMAGWGSDTVANIAQPMNVLADAVAKWSTITFPTDIATQLGSLASGVEAFTLAFAGGWSLNAVVGPLGTLADSVKKW
-1204 SGVTV
+1204 DGVEV
-1209 PGDLATSLGAL
+1209 PG
-1220 ASGVMKF
+1220 
-1227 TLGGIGAGALST
+1227 GI
-1239 AAPGMV
+1239 
-1245 QMANAVAKWS
+1245 Q
-1255 TIKFPSEIEG
+1255 G
-1265 NLKALANGVK
+1265 NLTALANGVK
-1275 AFTFA
+1275 AFT
-1280 FAGGW
+1280 
-1285 SMDAVVGPLG
+1285 L
-1295 QLASAVN
+1295 
-1302 KWKGVTVPA
+1302 
-1311 GIEGNLTGLA
+1311 
-1321 NGVKAF
+1321 
-1327 TFAFAGGW
+1327 AFAGGW
-1335 SIDAVVGPLGQLA
+1335 SIDAVIGPLGQL
-1348 GAVKKWKGVTI
+1348 
-1359 PGDIQDKL
+1359 P
-1367 TGLAN
+1367 
-1372 GVKSF
+1372 
-1377 TWAFAGGW
+1377 
-1385 SIDAVVGPLGQLAGA
+1385 
-1400 VKKWKGVT
+1400 
-1408 IPGDIQDKLT
+1408 
-1418 GLANGVKSFTWAF
+1418 
-1431 AGGWSI
+1431 
-1437 DKVVGPLGQLA
+1437 
-1448 GAVKKWNGVAIPGG
+1448 GAVKKWNGVEVPGG
-1462 IQDKLTGLAN
+1462 IQGNLTALAN
-1472 GVKSFTGIGFE
+1472 GVKAFTLAFVGGWSINAVIGPLGQLAGEVKKWNGVEVPGGIQGNLTALANGVKAFTGIGSG
-1483 IVESMSNAASG
+1483 IAESMSNAASG
-1494 VRAIAT
+1494 IRAIAT
-1500 AATNLSSANL
+1500 AATSLSVANLSDI
-1510 PGVSTQISTFVSS
+1510 STQISTFVSS
-1523 LNTTQ
+1523 LNT
-1528 SITSTLPADVS
+1528 STLPPDVS
-1539 AFATQLNSA
+1539 AFATQLSSA
-1548 MATLGNA
+1548 MTTLGNT
-1555 VSINGSTI
+1555 VSTNAATI
-1563 SAGFTQFKTSVTNG
+1563 RSAFSSLRTQITTAISG
-1577 LSGIGSI
+1577 LGSI
-1584 VSQNM
+1584 VSSNM
-1589 SSMSSAIINSVS
+1589 SSASNAVSSGASMISSGSGAIGSAFNRMTSIARSQLTVFSNTVRSSLTQAASSVRSSAPQFLSSGKQVTQS
-1601 IINVGLNLII
+1601 LI
-1611 SVVLAF
+1611 
-1617 AGSMR
+1617 
-1622 NALNKST
+1622 
-1629 TSTAAGLRTTVDRI
+1629 
-1643 NSFQSQFRTAGQHLA
+1643 
-1658 DGLLNGMR
+1658 NGMR
-1666 SNSSQF
+1666 TGLDRIPTMFNSTISSAASSLRSFRSSFYSAGTYVAQGFASGISSQ
-1672 IGVFSSS
+1672 ITV
-1679 VNQAVN
+1679 A
-1685 SVRAYYNG
+1685 
-1693 FYGAGRY
+1693 
-1700 LVEGFTNGINDY
+1700 E
-1712 ARSAATA
+1712 A
-1719 AANMASSAKTAA
+1719 AAARLANAASSAAKE
-1731 DRALDNGSPSKIMMQ
+1731 ALDIHSPSKVFGWIGEMT
-1746 VGRFFTEGFSI
+1746 VDGFVNTVNGMATDVRKSGYGMAESVINGFNELDTSGISDPSI
-1757 GITDREDMVS
+1757 R
-1767 DSSEKVAQKAISTL
+1767 
-1781 NDMLA
+1781 
-1786 TSSIDDLFDAS
+1786 
-1797 PTITPVLDLSAISKQ
+1797 PVMDLSMVRRQ
-1812 AGSIDSMLSRSIAP
+1812 ASDLSSMLSMSTNPIKAD
-1826 SEAELR
+1826 
-1832 EIDRRFRQNGGDH
+1832 IDFIGRLDRQNGGDY
-1845 QAKMFD
+1845 QARMFD

-1860 AKELSDLRGD
+1860 AKELSDLRSD

-1905 IRLRRGS
+1905 IRSRRGS

>member
-14 DNSQFEQGINK
+14 DNSQFEHGINK

-53 SGVSFN
+53 SGVSFS

-169 DLQTSVDSIKGIAN
+169 DLQTSTDSIKGIAN

-196 QAMHQLS
+196 QAMYQLS

-225 GEVFQN
+225 GEVFQE
-231 ALKRTAEN
+231 ALKRTARN
-239 FGTDVDGMIQKYGS
+239 FGTDVDGMIEKYGS
-253 FRESLTKGEWLTT
+253 FRESLTQGGWLTT

-317 LIDTT
+317 LIDTS

-360 RSSESRNNLLR
+360 RSSESRNNLLQ
-371 GWKDLGGRTKLIE
+371 GWKDLGGRTELIE
-384 GLANVF
+384 GLSNVF
-390 KSLGKVVSTVGNAF
+390 ESLGKVVSTVGNAF
-404 RKVFPPTTSQQLMD
+404 RKVFPPTTSRQLMD
-418 ITKAF
+418 ITEAF
-423 ASFTESLVPSEST
+423 TSFTESLIPSEST
-436 LNKIGRVAEGVFSV
+436 LNKIGRVAEGVFSI

-455 QAVKAVGEAISTAF
+455 QAVKAVGKAIATAF

-476 LLNNLLDI
+476 LLDNLLDI

-494 LDNSIKQFGIFEG
+494 LDKSIKQFGIFEG
-507 AAKKVGTSV
+507 AAKGVGTAV
-516 SNVLGMFNSFTG
+516 SGVLGLFSSFTG
-528 RISSMGSAIRSIAS
+528 GISSMGSAVKSIAS
-542 TIGDTLGGAFE
+542 TIGDVLGGAFE
-553 RVKNVISNVLTWIT
+553 RVKNVISDVLTWIN

-581 GGIFLAAR
+581 GGIFLAAK

-599 EVVEDLFGNGAEK
+599 EAVEGIFGNGGEK
-612 LKKGAGVFDEI
+612 LKKGAGVFDDI
-623 LGGLQE
+623 LSGLTD

-635 GSVKAFTL
+635 GSVKAVTL

-658 KIAALSGGEVVGG
+658 KIAALSGSEVTGG
-671 VSAIGDM
+671 IAAIGGL
-678 MTELNLSLKSIT
+678 MTELNISLKAIS
-690 KTVKSAKTTD
+690 KTMKGIKTTD

-706 ALIEFAKAVDMLAN
+706 ALMEFAKAVDMLAN
-720 AMSTIGNLKWDE
+720 AMSTIGKLDWDE
-732 IAKGLTGMGGAMTE
+732 IAKGLTGMGGAMAE

-755 YAKVDLKT
+755 YAKVNVKT

-776 VADPLKKLGNMS
+776 VADPLKQLGSMS
-788 WDQVGKGLS
+788 WEEIGKGLS

-809 TGLLGRFGKHN
+809 TGLLGRFGKN
-820 ISAAVSMV
+820 NLSASVSMV
-828 VTAKSL
+828 LTAKSL
-834 GDIAKAF
+834 GDIAEAF
-841 NSFSQYS
+841 GSFSQYN
-848 WDEIGRGLSAMGG
+848 WDEIGRGL
-861 ALTEMGTV
+861 T
-869 TGLLGRFGKHN
+869 
-880 ISAAVSMVVTA
+880 
-891 KSLGDIAK
+891 
-899 AFNSFSRYS
+899 
-908 WDEIG
+908 
-913 RGLSAMGGAL
+913 AMGGAL

-940 GIIGGG
+940 GILGGG
-946 SILITAQSLGD
+946 SILITAKSLGD
-957 IASAFGSFTQYDWG
+957 IAEAFGEFTQYNWD
-971 EIGRGLTAM
+971 EIGRGLVAM
-980 GGALGEVGVISGALG
+980 GAALGEVALVSGALG

-1010 LTAQGLG
+1010 LAAQGLG
-1017 DIAKAFNSFSRYSWD
+1017 DIAKAFGSFTQYDWGEIGRGLVAMGGALGEVAVISGALGALTGLSGLIGAGTITLAVQGLDEIARAFNSFAQYSWD
-1032 EIGRGLVAMGGALG
+1032 EIGRGLVAMGGAM
-1046 EVGLVSGALGKLA
+1046 A
-1059 GLSGIIGSGTII
+1059 
-1071 LAVQGLGE
+1071 
-1079 IARTFNSFTQYNW
+1079 
-1092 DEIGRGLVA
+1092 
-1101 MGGAMGEV
+1101 EV

-1140 IATAFGKFTKFNWDE
+1140 IATAFGKFTEFNWDE

-1185 AISKVA
+1185 AISTVA

-1209 PGDLATSLGAL
+1209 PSDLATNLGAL

-1227 TLGGIGAGALST
+1227 TLGGLGAGALST

-1255 TIKFPSEIEG
+1255 TIEFPSGIEG
-1265 NLKALANGVK
+1265 NLTALANGVK
-1275 AFTFA
+1275 SFTFA

-1285 SMDAVVGPLG
+1285 SMNAVVGPLG

-1302 KWKGVTVPA
+1302 KWKDVTIPG
-1311 GIEGNLTGLA
+1311 GIQGNLTALA

-1327 TFAFAGGW
+1327 TFAFVGGLSLGAVTEPLGQLASAVNKWKDVTIPGGIQGNLTALANGVKAFSTAFVGGW
-1335 SIDAVVGPLGQLA
+1335 SLGAITGPLGNLA
-1348 GAVKKWKGVTI
+1348 GAVKKWNGVKI
-1359 PGDIQDKL
+1359 PGGIQGNL

-1377 TWAFAGGW
+1377 T
-1385 SIDAVVGPLGQLAGA
+1385 SIG
-1400 VKKWKGVT
+1400 
-1408 IPGDIQDKLT
+1408 
-1418 GLANGVKSFTWAF
+1418 S
-1431 AGGWSI
+1431 
-1437 DKVVGPLGQLA
+1437 
-1448 GAVKKWNGVAIPGG
+1448 G
-1462 IQDKLTGLAN
+1462 IT
-1472 GVKSFTGIGFE
+1472 
-1483 IVESMSNAASG
+1483 ESMSNAASG
-1494 VRAIAT
+1494 VQAIAT

-1510 PGVSTQISTFVSS
+1510 SGVSTQISTFVSS

-1528 SITSTLPADVS
+1528 SISSTLPADIS
-1539 AFATQLNSA
+1539 AFATQLSSA
-1548 MATLGNA
+1548 MITLGNV
-1555 VSINGSTI
+1555 VSTNAATI
-1563 SAGFTQFKTSVTNG
+1563 GLAFSSLRTQIATAISG
-1577 LSGIGSI
+1577 LGSI
-1584 VSQNM
+1584 VSSNM
-1589 SSMSSAIINSVS
+1589 SSASNAVSSGASMILGGSSAIGAAFNLMTSIARSQLTVFSNAVRSSLTQAASSVRS
-1601 IINVGLNLII
+1601 SAPQFLSAGTQVVTSLSNGLKTGLNRIPTMFNSTI
-1611 SVVLAF
+1611 SSAASNIRSFRSSFYSAGTYVSQGF
-1617 AGSMR
+1617 ASG
-1622 NALNKST
+1622 
-1629 TSTAAGLRTTVDRI
+1629 I
-1643 NSFQSQFRTAGQHLA
+1643 
-1658 DGLLNGMR
+1658 
-1666 SNSSQF
+1666 SSQITVAAEAAARLAKAASSAAKKELGIHSPSKVF
-1672 IGVFSSS
+1672 GWIGEMT
-1679 VNQAVN
+1679 
-1685 SVRAYYNG
+1685 
-1693 FYGAGRY
+1693 
-1700 LVEGFTNGINDY
+1700 VEGFVNTVDGMANDVRKSGYGMAESVINGFNE
-1712 ARSAATA
+1712 
-1719 AANMASSAKTAA
+1719 
-1731 DRALDNGSPSKIMMQ
+1731 LDMSNISDPSI
-1746 VGRFFTEGFSI
+1746 R
-1757 GITDREDMVS
+1757 
-1767 DSSEKVAQKAISTL
+1767 
-1781 NDMLA
+1781 
-1786 TSSIDDLFDAS
+1786 
-1797 PTITPVLDLSAISKQ
+1797 PVMDLSTVRRQ
-1812 AGSIDSMLSRSIAP
+1812 ASDLSSMLSTSTNPIKAD
-1826 SEAELR
+1826 
-1832 EIDRRFRQNGGDH
+1832 IDFIGRLDRQNGGDY

-1860 AKELSDLRGD
+1860 AKELSDLRSD

-1892 ASSIAKPMNQQLG
+1892 ASTIAKPMDQALG
-1905 IRLRRGS
+1905 LRQRRG
-1912 LSRI
+1912 I

>member
-25 TSGLLGKLK
+25 TSGLLSKLK

-196 QAMHQLS
+196 QAMYQLS

-239 FGTDVDGMIQKYGS
+239 FGTNVDGMIQKYGS
-253 FRESLTKGEWLTT
+253 FRESLTEGGWLTT

-322 KEALASGWT
+322 KEALGSGWT

-345 ELWSGVADVISDVVN
+345 ELWSSVANVISDVVN
-360 RSSESRNNLLR
+360 RSSESRNNLLQ
-371 GWKDLGGRTKLIE
+371 GWKDLGGRTELIK
-384 GLANVF
+384 GLSNVF
-390 KSLGKVVSTVGNAF
+390 ESLGKVLSTVGNAF

-423 ASFTESLVPSEST
+423 ASFTEKLVPSEST
-436 LNKIGRVAEGVFSV
+436 LNKIGRVAEGVFSI
-450 FDIGV
+450 FDIGA
-455 QAVKAVGEAISTAF
+455 QAVKAVGEAIATAF

-476 LLNNLLDI
+476 LLDNLLNI

-516 SNVLGMFNSFTG
+516 SSVLGMFNSFTG
-528 RISSMGSAIRSIAS
+528 RISSMGSAIGSIAS
-542 TIGDTLGGAFE
+542 TIGSTIGSIASTIGNTLGGAFE
-553 RVKNVISNVLTWIT
+553 RVKNVISDVLTWIT

-581 GGIFLAAR
+581 GGIFLAAQ

-599 EVVEDLFGNGAEK
+599 EVFEDLFGNGAEK

-658 KIAALSGGEVVGG
+658 KIAALNGGEVVGG
-671 VSAIGDM
+671 VSAIGGM
-678 MTELNLSLKSIT
+678 MTELNISLKSIT
-690 KTVKSAKTTD
+690 KTVKGVKTTD

-732 IAKGLTGMGGAMTE
+732 IAKGLTGMGGAMAE

-861 ALTEMGTV
+861 ALGEVGLV
-869 TGLLGRFGKHN
+869 TGALGKIAGFSG
-880 ISAAVSMVVTA
+880 ILGSGSIFITVQ
-891 KSLGDIAK
+891 SLGDIAK
-899 AFNSFSRYS
+899 AFGEFTQYD
-908 WDEIG
+908 WGEIG
-913 RGLSAMGGAL
+913 RGLTAMGGAL

-1017 DIAKAFNSFSRYSWD
+1017 DIAKAFNSFSQYSWD
-1032 EIGRGLVAMGGALG
+1032 EIGRGLSAMGGALG
-1046 EVGLVSGALGKLA
+1046 EVAVVSGALGKLA
-1059 GLSGIIGSGTII
+1059 GLSGLIGAGTIN
-1071 LAVQGLGE
+1071 LTVQGLDE
-1079 IARTFNSFTQYNW
+1079 IAQAFNSFSQYSW

-1109 AVISGATG
+1109 AAISGATG

-1140 IATAFGKFTKFNWDE
+1140 LATAFGKFAEFNWDE
-1155 IGRGLAAMAGALG
+1155 IGRGLTAMGAAMGE
-1168 ATALGSL
+1168 TALGGL
-1175 LNTLS
+1175 LNTFS
-1180 GLGAG
+1180 GFGASAIEKMAAPLGTLADSIKKWEG
-1185 AISKVA
+1185 VA
-1191 VPLGQLADSVKKW
+1191 VPDDLANQLGRIADGVGKFTMAGWGSDTVANIAQPMNVLADAVAKWSTITFPTDIATQLGSLASGVEAFTLAFAGGWSLNAVVGPLGTLADSVKKW
-1204 SGVTV
+1204 DGVEV
-1209 PGDLATSLGAL
+1209 PG
-1220 ASGVMKF
+1220 
-1227 TLGGIGAGALST
+1227 GI
-1239 AAPGMV
+1239 
-1245 QMANAVAKWS
+1245 Q
-1255 TIKFPSEIEG
+1255 G
-1265 NLKALANGVK
+1265 NLTALANGVK
-1275 AFTFA
+1275 AFT
-1280 FAGGW
+1280 
-1285 SMDAVVGPLG
+1285 L
-1295 QLASAVN
+1295 
-1302 KWKGVTVPA
+1302 
-1311 GIEGNLTGLA
+1311 
-1321 NGVKAF
+1321 
-1327 TFAFAGGW
+1327 AFAGGW
-1335 SIDAVVGPLGQLA
+1335 SIDAIIGPLGQL
-1348 GAVKKWKGVTI
+1348 
-1359 PGDIQDKL
+1359 P
-1367 TGLAN
+1367 
-1372 GVKSF
+1372 
-1377 TWAFAGGW
+1377 
-1385 SIDAVVGPLGQLAGA
+1385 
-1400 VKKWKGVT
+1400 
-1408 IPGDIQDKLT
+1408 
-1418 GLANGVKSFTWAF
+1418 
-1431 AGGWSI
+1431 
-1437 DKVVGPLGQLA
+1437 
-1448 GAVKKWNGVAIPGG
+1448 GAVKKWNGVEVPGG
-1462 IQDKLTGLAN
+1462 IQGNLTALAN
-1472 GVKSFTGIGFE
+1472 GVKAFTGIGSG
-1483 IVESMSNAASG
+1483 IAESMSNAASG
-1494 VRAIAT
+1494 VRSIAT
-1500 AATNLSSANL
+1500 AATSLSAANLSD
-1510 PGVSTQISTFVSS
+1510 VSKQISTFVSS
-1523 LNTTQ
+1523 LNNTQ
-1528 SITSTLPADVS
+1528 SITSTLPADIS

-1548 MATLGNA
+1548 MVTLGNV
-1555 VSINGSTI
+1555 VSTNGSTI
-1563 SAGFTQFKTSVTNG
+1563 SAGFIQFKASVTNG
-1577 LSGIGSI
+1577 LSGVGSI

-1589 SSMSSAIINSVS
+1589 SSMSTAIIGATST
-1601 IINVGLNLII
+1601 INGGLDSII

-1622 NALNKST
+1622 NALNEST
-1629 TSTAAGLRTTVDRI
+1629 TSTAAGLRATVNRI
-1643 NSFQSQFRTAGQHLA
+1643 DSFQSQFRTAGQHLA
-1658 DGLLNGMR
+1658 DGLLNGMQ
-1666 SNSSQF
+1666 SNSSHF

-1685 SVRAYYNG
+1685 GVRAYYNG
-1693 FYGAGRY
+1693 FYDAGRY
-1700 LVEGFTNGINDY
+1700 LVEGFANGIRNY
-1712 ARSAATA
+1712 ASSAATA
-1719 AANMASSAKTAA
+1719 AANMASSAKEAA
-1731 DRALDNGSPSKIMMQ
+1731 DRALDIGSPSKIMMQ

-1767 DSSEKVAQKAISTL
+1767 DSSEKVARKAISTL
-1781 NDMLA
+1781 NGMLA
-1786 TSSIDDLFDAS
+1786 TSSIDDMFDAS

-1812 AGSIDSMLSRSIAP
+1812 AGSIDSILSRSIAP
-1826 SEAELR
+1826 SEAEFR
-1832 EIDRRFRQNGGDH
+1832 EIDRRFRQNESGSRTAEKDTSGPKSVNIEYN
-1845 QAKMFD
+1845 QT
-1851 RLISATDKN
+1851 LNSPT
-1860 AKELSDLRGD
+1860 S
-1870 LSRYNDSI
+1870 LSRYDIYRQTSNQLKLLR
-1878 AGQETAVY
+1878 QELKMSPI
-1886 VDGKKL
+1886 GK
-1892 ASSIAKPMNQQLG
+1892 
-1905 IRLRRGS
+1905 
-1912 LSRI
+1912 

>member
-25 TSGLLGKLK
+25 TSGLLSKLK

-196 QAMHQLS
+196 QAMYQLS

-239 FGTDVDGMIQKYGS
+239 FGTNVDGMIQKYGS
-253 FRESLTKGEWLTT
+253 FRESLTEGGWLTT

-322 KEALASGWT
+322 KEALGSGWT

-345 ELWSGVADVISDVVN
+345 ELWSGVANVISDVVN
-360 RSSESRNNLLR
+360 RSSESRNNLLQ
-371 GWKDLGGRTKLIE
+371 GWKDLGGRTELIE
-384 GLANVF
+384 GLSNVF
-390 KSLGKVVSTVGNAF
+390 ESLGKVLSTVGNAF

-423 ASFTESLVPSEST
+423 TSFTESLVPSEST

-469 GSDSMGS
+469 GSDSMGG
-476 LLNNLLDI
+476 LLDNLLDI

-494 LDNSIKQFGIFEG
+494 LDNSIKQFGVFEG
-507 AAKKVGTSV
+507 AAKAVGSAI
-516 SNVLGMFNSFTG
+516 NGVLGVFSSFTG
-528 RISSMGSAIRSIAS
+528 GISSMGSAIGSIASTIGSTIRSIAS
-542 TIGDTLGGAFE
+542 TIGNTLGGAFE
-553 RVKNVISNVLTWIT
+553 RVKNVISDVLTWIT

-581 GGIFLAAR
+581 GGIFLAAQ

-599 EVVEDLFGNGAEK
+599 EVFEDLFGNGAEK

-658 KIAALSGGEVVGG
+658 KIAALNGGEVVGG
-671 VSAIGDM
+671 VSAIGGM
-678 MTELNLSLKSIT
+678 MAELNISLKSIT
-690 KTVKSAKTTD
+690 KTIKGVKTTD

-706 ALIEFAKAVDMLAN
+706 ALIEFAKAVDMLAD

-732 IAKGLTGMGGAMTE
+732 IAKGLTGMGGAMAE

-828 VTAKSL
+828 ITAKSL
-834 GDIAKAF
+834 GDIADAF
-841 NSFSQYS
+841 GSFSSYD
-848 WDEIGRGLSAMGG
+848 WGEIGRGL
-861 ALTEMGTV
+861 T
-869 TGLLGRFGKHN
+869 
-880 ISAAVSMVVTA
+880 
-891 KSLGDIAK
+891 
-899 AFNSFSRYS
+899 
-908 WDEIG
+908 
-913 RGLSAMGGAL
+913 AMGGAL

-931 ALGKLAGFS
+931 ALGKIAGFS
-940 GIIGGG
+940 GILGSG
-946 SILITAQSLGD
+946 SIFITVQSLGD
-957 IASAFGSFTQYDWG
+957 IAEVFGSFTQYDWG

-1017 DIAKAFNSFSRYSWD
+1017 DIAKAFNSFSQYSWD
-1032 EIGRGLVAMGGALG
+1032 EIGRGLSAMGGALG

-1059 GLSGIIGSGTII
+1059 GLSGLIGAGTIN
-1071 LAVQGLGE
+1071 LTVQGLDE
-1079 IARTFNSFTQYNW
+1079 IAQAFNSFSQYSW

-1109 AVISGATG
+1109 AAISGATG

-1140 IATAFGKFTKFNWDE
+1140 LATAFGKFAEFNWDE
-1155 IGRGLAAMAGALG
+1155 IGRGLTAMGAAMGE
-1168 ATALGSL
+1168 TALGGL
-1175 LNTLS
+1175 LNTFS
-1180 GLGAG
+1180 GFGASAIEKMAAPLGTLADSIKKWEG
-1185 AISKVA
+1185 VA
-1191 VPLGQLADSVKKW
+1191 VPDDLADQLGRIADGVGKFTMAGWGSDTVANIAQPMNVLADAVAKWSTITFPTDIATQLGSLASGVEAFTLAFAGGWSLNAVVGPLGTLADSVKKW
-1204 SGVTV
+1204 DGVEV
-1209 PGDLATSLGAL
+1209 PG
-1220 ASGVMKF
+1220 
-1227 TLGGIGAGALST
+1227 GI
-1239 AAPGMV
+1239 
-1245 QMANAVAKWS
+1245 Q
-1255 TIKFPSEIEG
+1255 G
-1265 NLKALANGVK
+1265 NLTALANGVK
-1275 AFTFA
+1275 AFT
-1280 FAGGW
+1280 
-1285 SMDAVVGPLG
+1285 L
-1295 QLASAVN
+1295 
-1302 KWKGVTVPA
+1302 
-1311 GIEGNLTGLA
+1311 
-1321 NGVKAF
+1321 
-1327 TFAFAGGW
+1327 AFAGGW
-1335 SIDAVVGPLGQLA
+1335 SIDAVIGPLGQL
-1348 GAVKKWKGVTI
+1348 
-1359 PGDIQDKL
+1359 P
-1367 TGLAN
+1367 
-1372 GVKSF
+1372 
-1377 TWAFAGGW
+1377 
-1385 SIDAVVGPLGQLAGA
+1385 
-1400 VKKWKGVT
+1400 
-1408 IPGDIQDKLT
+1408 
-1418 GLANGVKSFTWAF
+1418 
-1431 AGGWSI
+1431 
-1437 DKVVGPLGQLA
+1437 
-1448 GAVKKWNGVAIPGG
+1448 GAVKKWNGVEVPGG
-1462 IQDKLTGLAN
+1462 IQGNLTALAN
-1472 GVKSFTGIGFE
+1472 GVKAFTLAFVGGWSINAVIGPLGQLAGEVKKWNGVEVPGGIQGNLTALANGVKAFTGIGSG
-1483 IVESMSNAASG
+1483 IAESMSNAASG
-1494 VRAIAT
+1494 IRSIAT
-1500 AATNLSSANL
+1500 AATSLSAANLSDI
-1510 PGVSTQISTFVSS
+1510 STQISTFISS
-1523 LNTTQ
+1523 LN
-1528 SITSTLPADVS
+1528 TSTLPADVS
-1539 AFATQLNSA
+1539 AFATQLSSA
-1548 MATLGNA
+1548 MTTLGNT
-1555 VSINGSTI
+1555 VSTNGSTI
-1563 SAGFTQFKTSVTNG
+1563 STGFTQFKTSVTNG
-1577 LSGIGSI
+1577 LSGVGSI

-1589 SSMSSAIINSVS
+1589 SSMSTAIIGATST
-1601 IINVGLNLII
+1601 INGGLDSII

-1617 AGSMR
+1617 AGSMG
-1622 NALNKST
+1622 NALNEST

-1672 IGVFSSS
+1672 TGVFSSS

-1693 FYGAGRY
+1693 FYDAGRY

-1712 ARSAATA
+1712 TRSAATA

-1832 EIDRRFRQNGGDH
+1832 EIDRRFRQNESSSRTTEKDASGPKSVNIEYN
-1845 QAKMFD
+1845 QT
-1851 RLISATDKN
+1851 LNSPT
-1860 AKELSDLRGD
+1860 S
-1870 LSRYNDSI
+1870 LSRYDIYRQTSNQLKLLR
-1878 AGQETAVY
+1878 QELKMSPI
-1886 VDGKKL
+1886 GK
-1892 ASSIAKPMNQQLG
+1892 
-1905 IRLRRGS
+1905 
-1912 LSRI
+1912 

>member
-196 QAMHQLS
+196 QAMYQLS

-231 ALKRTAEN
+231 ALKRTAEH
-239 FGTDVDGMIQKYGS
+239 FGTNVDGMIQKYGS

-360 RSSESRNNLLR
+360 RSSESRNNLLQ

-384 GLANVF
+384 GLTNVF

-404 RKVFPPTTSQQLMD
+404 RKVFPPTTSRQLMD
-418 ITKAF
+418 ITEAF
-423 ASFTESLVPSEST
+423 TSFTESLIPSEST

-455 QAVKAVGEAISTAF
+455 QAVKAVGTAFATAF
-469 GSDSMGS
+469 GSDSMGG
-476 LLNNLLDI
+476 LLDNLLDI

-494 LDNSIKQFGIFEG
+494 LDNSIKQFGIFEDT
-507 AAKKVGTSV
+507 AKAVGSV
-516 SNVLGMFNSFTG
+516 ISDVLGVFNSFAGGIYSMGSAVRSIASTVG
-528 RISSMGSAIRSIAS
+528 DALGEAFERVKNVISDVLGVFSSFTDGISSMGSTIGSIAS
-542 TIGDTLGGAFE
+542 TIGDVLSGAFE
-553 RVKNVISNVLTWIT
+553 RVKNVISDVLTWIT

-581 GGIFLAAR
+581 GGIFLAAQ

-599 EVVEDLFGNGAEK
+599 ETVEDLFGNGAEK

-635 GSVKAFTL
+635 GGVKAFTL

-658 KIAALSGGEVVGG
+658 KIASLSGGAAVGG
-671 VSAIGDM
+671 ILAIGSL
-678 MTELNLSLKSIT
+678 MTELNISLKAIS
-690 KTVKSAKTTD
+690 KTMKGVKTTD

-706 ALIEFAKAVDMLAN
+706 ALMEFAKAVDMLAN
-720 AMSTIGNLKWDE
+720 AMSTIGKLDWDE
-732 IAKGLTGMGGAMTE
+732 IAKGLTGMGGAMGE

-788 WDQVGKGLS
+788 WDQIGKGLS

-828 VTAKSL
+828 ITAKSL
-834 GDIAKAF
+834 GDIASAF
-841 NSFSQYS
+841 GSFSNYD
-848 WDEIGRGLSAMGG
+848 WDEIGRGLTAMGG

-880 ISAAVSMVVTA
+880 ISAAVSMVITA
-891 KSLGDIAK
+891 KSLGDIAS
-899 AFNSFSRYS
+899 AFGSFSNYD

-913 RGLSAMGGAL
+913 RGLTAMGGAL

-940 GIIGGG
+940 GILGGG
-946 SILITAQSLGD
+946 SILITVQSLGD
-957 IASAFGSFTQYDWG
+957 IAEAFGEFTQYNWD

-980 GGALGEVGVISGALG
+980 GGALGEVGLVTGALGKLAGLSGIIGGGSILITTRSLGDIGEAFGSFTQYNWDEIGRGLVAMGGALTEVGVVSGALG

-1010 LTAQGLG
+1010 L
-1017 DIAKAFNSFSRYSWD
+1017 
-1032 EIGRGLVAMGGALG
+1032 
-1046 EVGLVSGALGKLA
+1046 
-1059 GLSGIIGSGTII
+1059 
-1071 LAVQGLGE
+1071 AVQGLDE
-1079 IARTFNSFTQYNW
+1079 IAEAFGEFTQYNW

-1140 IATAFGKFTKFNWDE
+1140 LATAFGKFAEFNWDE

-1185 AISKVA
+1185 AISTVA

-1209 PGDLATSLGAL
+1209 PSDLATSLGSL

-1227 TLGGIGAGALST
+1227 TLGGLGAGALST

-1255 TIKFPSEIEG
+1255 TIEFPSGIEG
-1265 NLKALANGVK
+1265 NLTALANGVKAFTFAFAGGWSMNAVVGPLGQLASAVNKWKGVTIPAGIESNLTGLANGVK

-1295 QLASAVN
+1295 KLAGTVK
-1302 KWKGVTVPA
+1302 KWNGVTIPG
-1311 GIEGNLTGLA
+1311 GIESNLTGLA

-1327 TFAFAGGW
+1327 SLAFVGGW
-1335 SIDAVVGPLGQLA
+1335 SLGAITGPLG
-1348 GAVKKWKGVTI
+1348 
-1359 PGDIQDKL
+1359 
-1367 TGLAN
+1367 N
-1372 GVKSF
+1372 
-1377 TWAFAGGW
+1377 
-1385 SIDAVVGPLGQLAGA
+1385 
-1400 VKKWKGVT
+1400 
-1408 IPGDIQDKLT
+1408 
-1418 GLANGVKSFTWAF
+1418 
-1431 AGGWSI
+1431 
-1437 DKVVGPLGQLA
+1437 LA
-1448 GAVKKWNGVAIPGG
+1448 GAVKKWNGVKIPGG
-1462 IQDKLTGLAN
+1462 IQGNLTGLAN
-1472 GVKSFTGIGFE
+1472 GVRAFTGIGSG
-1483 IVESMSNAASG
+1483 ITESMSNAASG
-1494 VRAIAT
+1494 VQAIAT

-1510 PGVSTQISTFVSS
+1510 SRVSTQISNFITS
-1523 LNTTQ
+1523 LNNVPAV
-1528 SITSTLPADVS
+1528 TSTLPDQLKS
-1539 AFATQLNSA
+1539 FATNLSISMQNI
-1548 MATLGNA
+1548 ATA
-1555 VSINGSTI
+1555 ISTNGSTI
-1563 SAGFTQFKTSVTNG
+1563 SAGFAQFKASVTNG
-1577 LSGIGSI
+1577 LSGVGSI

-1589 SSMSSAIINSVS
+1589 SSISAAIIGATLA
-1601 IINVGLNLII
+1601 INGGLHSII

-1617 AGSMR
+1617 AGSIR
-1622 NALNKST
+1622 NALNEST
-1629 TSTAAGLRTTVDRI
+1629 TSTAAGLRATVDRI

-1672 IGVFSSS
+1672 TGVFSSS

-1685 SVRAYYNG
+1685 SVRGYYNG
-1693 FYGAGRY
+1693 FYDAGRY
-1700 LVEGFTNGINDY
+1700 LVEGFTNGIENY
-1712 ARSAATA
+1712 TSSAATA

-1731 DRALDNGSPSKIMMQ
+1731 DRALDIGSPSKIMMQ

-1757 GITDREDMVS
+1757 GITDREDMVG

-1797 PTITPVLDLSAISKQ
+1797 PTIAPVLDLSAISKQ

-1832 EIDRRFRQNGGDH
+1832 EIDRRFRQNGGDY

-1878 AGQETAVY
+1878 VGQETAVY

-1892 ASSIAKPMNQQLG
+1892 ASSIAKPMNQRLG
-1905 IRLRRGS
+1905 V
-1912 LSRI
+1912 LSRKGRLA

>member
-14 DNSQFEQGINK
+14 DNSQFEQGISK
-25 TSGLLGKLK
+25 TSSLLGKLK

-196 QAMHQLS
+196 QAMYQLS

-225 GEVFQN
+225 GEVFQE
-231 ALKRTAEN
+231 ALKRTARN
-239 FGTDVDGMIQKYGS
+239 FGTDVDGMIEKYGS
-253 FRESLTKGEWLTT
+253 FRESLTQGEWLTT

-360 RSSESRNNLLR
+360 RSSESRNNLLQ
-371 GWKDLGGRTKLIE
+371 GWKDLGGRTELIE
-384 GLANVF
+384 GLSNVF
-390 KSLGKVVSTVGNAF
+390 KSLSKVVSTVGNAF
-404 RKVFPPTTSQQLMD
+404 RKVFPPTTSRQLMD
-418 ITKAF
+418 ITEAF
-423 ASFTESLVPSEST
+423 TSFTESLIPSEST

-455 QAVKAVGEAISTAF
+455 QAVKAVGEAIATAF
-469 GSDSMGS
+469 GSDSMGG
-476 LLNNLLDI
+476 LLDNLLDI

-507 AAKKVGTSV
+507 AAKGVGTAISG
-516 SNVLGMFNSFTG
+516 VLGVFSSFTG
-528 RISSMGSAIRSIAS
+528 GISSIGSAVKSIAS
-542 TIGDTLGGAFE
+542 TIGDVLGGAFE
-553 RVKNVISNVLTWIT
+553 RVKNVISDVLTWIT

-581 GGIFLAAR
+581 GGIFLAAK

-599 EVVEDLFGNGAEK
+599 EAVEGIFGNGGEK
-612 LKKGAGVFDEI
+612 LKKGAGVFDDI
-623 LGGLQE
+623 LSGLTD

-635 GSVKAFTL
+635 GSVKAVTL

-658 KIAALSGGEVVGG
+658 KIAALSGGEVTGG
-671 VSAIGDM
+671 IAAIGGL
-678 MTELNLSLKSIT
+678 MTELNISLKAIT
-690 KTVKSAKTTD
+690 KTMKGVKTTD

-706 ALIEFAKAVDMLAN
+706 ALMEFAKAVDMLAN
-720 AMSTIGNLKWDE
+720 AMSTIGNLDWDE
-732 IAKGLTGMGGAMTE
+732 IGKGLTGMGGAMAE

-755 YAKVDLKT
+755 YAKVNIKT

-776 VADPLKKLGNMS
+776 VADPLKQLGSMS
-788 WDQVGKGLS
+788 WEEIGKGLS
-797 AMGGALTEMGTV
+797 AMGGAIAEMGTV
-809 TGLLGRFGKHN
+809 IGLLGRFGKN
-820 ISAAVSMV
+820 NLSASVSMV
-828 VTAKSL
+828 LTAKSL
-834 GDIAKAF
+834 GDIAEAF
-841 NSFSQYS
+841 GDFTKYN
-848 WDEIGRGLSAMGG
+848 WDEIGRGLAAMGG
-861 ALTEMGTV
+861 AL
-869 TGLLGRFGKHN
+869 
-880 ISAAVSMVVTA
+880 A
-891 KSLGDIAK
+891 
-899 AFNSFSRYS
+899 
-908 WDEIG
+908 
-913 RGLSAMGGAL
+913 
-923 GEVGLVTG
+923 EVGTVTG

-940 GIIGGG
+940 GILGGG

-957 IASAFGSFTQYDWG
+957 IAEAFGDFTKYNWD
-971 EIGRGLTAM
+971 EIKRGLVAM
-980 GGALGEVGVISGALG
+980 GGALGEVALVSGALG

-1010 LTAQGLG
+1010 LAAQGLG
-1017 DIAKAFNSFSRYSWD
+1017 DIAKAFGSFTQYDWGEIGRGLVAMGGALGEVAVISGALGALTGLSGLIGAGTITLAVQGLDEIARAFNSFTQYSWD
-1032 EIGRGLVAMGGALG
+1032 EIGRGLVAMGGAM
-1046 EVGLVSGALGKLA
+1046 A
-1059 GLSGIIGSGTII
+1059 
-1071 LAVQGLGE
+1071 
-1079 IARTFNSFTQYNW
+1079 
-1092 DEIGRGLVA
+1092 
-1101 MGGAMGEV
+1101 EV

-1140 IATAFGKFTKFNWDE
+1140 IATAFGKFTEFNWDE

-1185 AISKVA
+1185 AISTVA

-1209 PGDLATSLGAL
+1209 PSDLATNLGAL

-1227 TLGGIGAGALST
+1227 TLGGLGAGALST

-1255 TIKFPSEIEG
+1255 TIEFPSGIEG
-1265 NLKALANGVK
+1265 NLTALANGVK
-1275 AFTFA
+1275 SFTFA

-1302 KWKGVTVPA
+1302 KWKDVTIPG
-1311 GIEGNLTGLA
+1311 GIQGNLTALA

-1327 TFAFAGGW
+1327 TFAFVGGW
-1335 SIDAVVGPLGQLA
+1335 SLGAVTEPLGQLA
-1348 GAVKKWKGVTI
+1348 SSVNKWKDVTI
-1359 PGDIQDKL
+1359 PGGIQGNL
-1367 TGLAN
+1367 TALAN
-1372 GVKSF
+1372 GVK
-1377 TWAFAGGW
+1377 AFSTAFVGGW
-1385 SIDAVVGPLGQLAGA
+1385 SLGAVIEPLG
-1400 VKKWKGVT
+1400 K
-1408 IPGDIQDKLT
+1408 
-1418 GLANGVKSFTWAF
+1418 
-1431 AGGWSI
+1431 
-1437 DKVVGPLGQLA
+1437 LA
-1448 GAVKKWNGVAIPGG
+1448 GAVKKWNGVTIPGG
-1462 IQDKLTGLAN
+1462 IQGNLTALAN
-1472 GVKSFTGIGFE
+1472 GVKAFTGIGSG
-1483 IVESMSNAASG
+1483 ITESMSNAASG
-1494 VRAIAT
+1494 VQAIAT
-1500 AATNLSSANL
+1500 AATSLSAANLS
-1510 PGVSTQISTFVSS
+1510 GVSTQISTFVSS

-1528 SITSTLPADVS
+1528 SITSTLPADIS
-1539 AFATQLNSA
+1539 AFATQLSSA
-1548 MATLGNA
+1548 MVTLGNV
-1555 VSINGSTI
+1555 VSTNAATI
-1563 SAGFTQFKTSVTNG
+1563 GLAFSSLRTQIATAISG
-1577 LSGIGSI
+1577 LGSI
-1584 VSQNM
+1584 VSSNM
-1589 SSMSSAIINSVS
+1589 SYASNAVSSGASMILGGSSAIGAAFNLMTSIARSQLTVFSNAVRSSLTQAASSVRS
-1601 IINVGLNLII
+1601 SAPQFLSAGTQVVTSLTNGLKTGLNRIPTMFNSTI
-1611 SVVLAF
+1611 SSAASNIRSFRSSFYSAGTYVAQGF
-1617 AGSMR
+1617 ASG
-1622 NALNKST
+1622 
-1629 TSTAAGLRTTVDRI
+1629 I
-1643 NSFQSQFRTAGQHLA
+1643 
-1658 DGLLNGMR
+1658 
-1666 SNSSQF
+1666 SSQ
-1672 IGVFSSS
+1672 ITV
-1679 VNQAVN
+1679 
-1685 SVRAYYNG
+1685 
-1693 FYGAGRY
+1693 
-1700 LVEGFTNGINDY
+1700 
-1712 ARSAATA
+1712 AAEA
-1719 AANMASSAKTAA
+1719 AARLAKAASSAAKKE
-1731 DRALDNGSPSKIMMQ
+1731 LDIHSPSKVFGWIGEMT
-1746 VGRFFTEGFSI
+1746 VDGFVNTVD
-1757 GITDREDMVS
+1757 GMT
-1767 DSSEKVAQKAISTL
+1767 
-1781 NDMLA
+1781 NDVRKSGYGMAESVINGFNDLDV
-1786 TSSIDDLFDAS
+1786 SSIPDPS
-1797 PTITPVLDLSAISKQ
+1797 IRPVMDLSTIQRQ
-1812 AGSIDSMLSRSIAP
+1812 ASDLSSMLSMSTNPIKAD
-1826 SEAELR
+1826 
-1832 EIDRRFRQNGGDH
+1832 IDFVGRLDRQNGGDY

-1860 AKELSDLRGD
+1860 AKELSDLRSD

-1905 IRLRRGS
+1905 IRSRRGS

>member
-25 TSGLLGKLK
+25 TSGLLSKLK

-196 QAMHQLS
+196 QAMYQLS

-239 FGTDVDGMIQKYGS
+239 FGTNVDGMIQKYGS
-253 FRESLTKGEWLTT
+253 FRESLTEGGWLTT

-322 KEALASGWT
+322 KEALGSGWT

-345 ELWSGVADVISDVVN
+345 ELWSSVANVISDVVN
-360 RSSESRNNLLR
+360 RSSESRNNLLQ
-371 GWKDLGGRTKLIE
+371 GWKDLGGRTELIE
-384 GLANVF
+384 GLSNVF
-390 KSLGKVVSTVGNAF
+390 ESLGKVLSTVGNAF

-507 AAKKVGTSV
+507 AAKKVETAV
-516 SNVLGMFNSFTG
+516 SSVLGLFSSFTG
-528 RISSMGSAIRSIAS
+528 RISSMGSTIGSIAS
-542 TIGDTLGGAFE
+542 TIGSTIGSIASTIGNTLGGAFE
-553 RVKNVISNVLTWIT
+553 RVKNVISDVLTWIT

-581 GGIFLAAR
+581 GGIFLAAQ

-653 VNSME
+653 VDSME

-671 VSAIGDM
+671 VSAIGGL
-678 MTELNLSLKSIT
+678 MTELNISLKSIT
-690 KTVKSAKTTD
+690 KTMKGAKTTD

-720 AMSTIGNLKWDE
+720 AMSTIGNLNWDE
-732 IAKGLTGMGGAMTE
+732 IAKGLTGMGGAMAE

-828 VTAKSL
+828 ITAKSL
-834 GDIAKAF
+834 GDIADAF
-841 NSFSQYS
+841 GSFSSYD
-848 WDEIGRGLSAMGG
+848 WGEIGRGLTAMGG
-861 ALTEMGTV
+861 ALGEVGLV
-869 TGLLGRFGKHN
+869 TGALGKIAGFSG
-880 ISAAVSMVVTA
+880 ILGSGSIFITVQ
-891 KSLGDIAK
+891 SLGDIAEV
-899 AFNSFSRYS
+899 FGSFTQYD
-908 WDEIG
+908 WGEIG
-913 RGLSAMGGAL
+913 RGLTAMGGAL

-957 IASAFGSFTQYDWG
+957 IASAFGSFTQYDWD

-980 GGALGEVGVISGALG
+980 GGALTEVGVVSGALG

-1017 DIAKAFNSFSRYSWD
+1017 DIAKAFNSFSQYS
-1032 EIGRGLVAMGGALG
+1032 
-1046 EVGLVSGALGKLA
+1046 
-1059 GLSGIIGSGTII
+1059 
-1071 LAVQGLGE
+1071 
-1079 IARTFNSFTQYNW
+1079 W

-1109 AVISGATG
+1109 AAISGATG

-1140 IATAFGKFTKFNWDE
+1140 LATAFGKFAEFNWDE
-1155 IGRGLAAMAGALG
+1155 IGRGLTAMGAAMGE
-1168 ATALGSL
+1168 TALGGL
-1175 LNTLS
+1175 LNTFS
-1180 GLGAG
+1180 GFGAG
-1185 AISKVA
+1185 AIEQMAAPLGTLADSIKKWEGVA
-1191 VPLGQLADSVKKW
+1191 VPDDLADQLGRIAD
-1204 SGVTV
+1204 GV
-1209 PGDLATSLGAL
+1209 G
-1220 ASGVMKF
+1220 KF
-1227 TLGGIGAGALST
+1227 TLAGWGSDTIANIAQPMNTLT
-1239 AAPGMV
+1239 
-1245 QMANAVAKWS
+1245 NAVAKWS
-1255 TIKFPSEIEG
+1255 TIEFPTDIATQLGSLASGVEAFTLAFAGGWSLNAVVGPLGTLADSVKKWDGVEVPGGIQG
-1265 NLKALANGVK
+1265 NLTALANGVK
-1275 AFTFA
+1275 AFT
-1280 FAGGW
+1280 
-1285 SMDAVVGPLG
+1285 L
-1295 QLASAVN
+1295 
-1302 KWKGVTVPA
+1302 
-1311 GIEGNLTGLA
+1311 
-1321 NGVKAF
+1321 
-1327 TFAFAGGW
+1327 AFAGGW
-1335 SIDAVVGPLGQLA
+1335 SIDAVIGPLGQLPGAVKKWDGVEVPGGIQGDLTALANGVKAFTLAFVGGWSMNAVIGPLGQLA
-1348 GAVKKWKGVTI
+1348 GE
-1359 PGDIQDKL
+1359 
-1367 TGLAN
+1367 
-1372 GVKSF
+1372 
-1377 TWAFAGGW
+1377 
-1385 SIDAVVGPLGQLAGA
+1385 
-1400 VKKWKGVT
+1400 
-1408 IPGDIQDKLT
+1408 
-1418 GLANGVKSFTWAF
+1418 
-1431 AGGWSI
+1431 
-1437 DKVVGPLGQLA
+1437 
-1448 GAVKKWNGVAIPGG
+1448 VKKWNGVEVPGG
-1462 IQDKLTGLAN
+1462 IQGNLTALAN
-1472 GVKSFTGIGFE
+1472 GVKAFTGIGSG
-1483 IVESMSNAASG
+1483 IAESMSNAASG
-1494 VRAIAT
+1494 IRAIAT
-1500 AATNLSSANL
+1500 AATSLSAANLSDI
-1510 PGVSTQISTFVSS
+1510 STQISTFVSS
-1523 LNTTQ
+1523 LNT
-1528 SITSTLPADVS
+1528 SALPADVS
-1539 AFATQLNSA
+1539 AFTTQLSSA
-1548 MATLGNA
+1548 MTTLGNT
-1555 VSINGSTI
+1555 VSTNAATI
-1563 SAGFTQFKTSVTNG
+1563 RSAFSSLRTQITTAISG
-1577 LSGIGSI
+1577 LGSI
-1584 VSQNM
+1584 VSSNM
-1589 SSMSSAIINSVS
+1589 SSASNAVSSGASMISSGSGAIGAAFNRMTSIARSQLTVFSNTVRSSLTQGASSVQSSAPQFLSSGKQVTESLTNGLKT
-1601 IINVGLNLII
+1601 GLNQIPTMFNSTI
-1611 SVVLAF
+1611 SSATSSLRSFRSSFYSAGTYVAQGF
-1617 AGSMR
+1617 ASG
-1622 NALNKST
+1622 
-1629 TSTAAGLRTTVDRI
+1629 I
-1643 NSFQSQFRTAGQHLA
+1643 
-1658 DGLLNGMR
+1658 
-1666 SNSSQF
+1666 SSQ
-1672 IGVFSSS
+1672 ITV
-1679 VNQAVN
+1679 
-1685 SVRAYYNG
+1685 
-1693 FYGAGRY
+1693 
-1700 LVEGFTNGINDY
+1700 
-1712 ARSAATA
+1712 A
-1719 AANMASSAKTAA
+1719 AAAAARLANVASSAAKE
-1731 DRALDNGSPSKIMMQ
+1731 ALDIHSPSKVFGWIGEMTVDGFVNTVDGMTNDVWKSGYGMAESVINGFNELDTSIISDPSIRPVMDLSMVRRQ
-1746 VGRFFTEGFSI
+1746 ASELSSVLSMSTNPIKADIDFVGR
-1757 GITDREDMVS
+1757 
-1767 DSSEKVAQKAISTL
+1767 
-1781 NDMLA
+1781 
-1786 TSSIDDLFDAS
+1786 
-1797 PTITPVLDLSAISKQ
+1797 LD
-1812 AGSIDSMLSRSIAP
+1812 
-1826 SEAELR
+1826 
-1832 EIDRRFRQNGGDH
+1832 RQNGGDY

-1860 AKELSDLRGD
+1860 AKELSDLRSD

-1905 IRLRRGS
+1905 IRSRRGS

>member
-25 TSGLLGKLK
+25 TSGLLSKLK

-196 QAMHQLS
+196 QAMYQLS

-239 FGTDVDGMIQKYGS
+239 FGTNVDGMIQKYGS
-253 FRESLTKGEWLTT
+253 FRESLTEGGWLTT

-322 KEALASGWT
+322 KEALGSGWT

-345 ELWSGVADVISDVVN
+345 ELWSGVANVISDVVN
-360 RSSESRNNLLR
+360 RSSESRNNLLQ
-371 GWKDLGGRTKLIE
+371 GWKDLGGRTELIK
-384 GLANVF
+384 GLSNVF
-390 KSLGKVVSTVGNAF
+390 ESLGKVLSTVGNAF

-450 FDIGV
+450 FNIGV

-516 SNVLGMFNSFTG
+516 SNVLGMFSSFTG

-599 EVVEDLFGNGAEK
+599 EAVEGLFGNGAEK

-623 LGGLQE
+623 LDGLQE

-671 VSAIGDM
+671 VSAIGGM

-690 KTVKSAKTTD
+690 KTVKGVKTTD

-732 IAKGLTGMGGAMTE
+732 IAKGLTGMGGAMAE

-834 GDIAKAF
+834 GDIADAF
-841 NSFSQYS
+841 GSFSSYD
-848 WDEIGRGLSAMGG
+848 WGEIGRGLTAMGG
-861 ALTEMGTV
+861 ALGEVGLV
-869 TGLLGRFGKHN
+869 TGALGKIAGFSG
-880 ISAAVSMVVTA
+880 ILASGSIFITVQ
-891 KSLGDIAK
+891 SLDDIAK
-899 AFNSFSRYS
+899 VFGEFTQYD
-908 WDEIG
+908 WGEIG
-913 RGLSAMGGAL
+913 RGLAAMGGAL

-1017 DIAKAFNSFSRYSWD
+1017 DIAKAFNSFSQYSWD
-1032 EIGRGLVAMGGALG
+1032 EIGRGLSAMGGALG
-1046 EVGLVSGALGKLA
+1046 EVAVVSGALGKLA
-1059 GLSGIIGSGTII
+1059 GLSGLIGAGTIN
-1071 LAVQGLGE
+1071 LTVQGLDE
-1079 IARTFNSFTQYNW
+1079 IAQAFNSFSQYSW

-1109 AVISGATG
+1109 AAISGATG

-1140 IATAFGKFTKFNWDE
+1140 LATAFGKFAEFNWDE
-1155 IGRGLAAMAGALG
+1155 IGRGLTAMGAAMGE
-1168 ATALGSL
+1168 TALGGL
-1175 LNTLS
+1175 LNTFS
-1180 GLGAG
+1180 GFGAG
-1185 AISKVA
+1185 AIEKMAAPLGTLADSIKKWEGVA
-1191 VPLGQLADSVKKW
+1191 VPDDLADQLGRIADGVGKFTMAGWGSDTVANIAQPMNVLADAVAKWSTITFPTDIATQLGSLASGVEAFTLAFAGGWSLNAVVGPLGTLADSVKKW
-1204 SGVTV
+1204 DGVEV
-1209 PGDLATSLGAL
+1209 PG
-1220 ASGVMKF
+1220 
-1227 TLGGIGAGALST
+1227 GI
-1239 AAPGMV
+1239 
-1245 QMANAVAKWS
+1245 Q
-1255 TIKFPSEIEG
+1255 G
-1265 NLKALANGVK
+1265 NLTALANGVK
-1275 AFTFA
+1275 AFT
-1280 FAGGW
+1280 
-1285 SMDAVVGPLG
+1285 L
-1295 QLASAVN
+1295 
-1302 KWKGVTVPA
+1302 
-1311 GIEGNLTGLA
+1311 
-1321 NGVKAF
+1321 
-1327 TFAFAGGW
+1327 AFAGGW
-1335 SIDAVVGPLGQLA
+1335 SIDAVIGPLGQL
-1348 GAVKKWKGVTI
+1348 
-1359 PGDIQDKL
+1359 P
-1367 TGLAN
+1367 
-1372 GVKSF
+1372 
-1377 TWAFAGGW
+1377 
-1385 SIDAVVGPLGQLAGA
+1385 
-1400 VKKWKGVT
+1400 
-1408 IPGDIQDKLT
+1408 
-1418 GLANGVKSFTWAF
+1418 
-1431 AGGWSI
+1431 
-1437 DKVVGPLGQLA
+1437 
-1448 GAVKKWNGVAIPGG
+1448 GAVKKWNGVEVPGG
-1462 IQDKLTGLAN
+1462 IQGDLTALAN
-1472 GVKSFTGIGFE
+1472 GVKAFTLAFVGGWSINAVIGPLGQLAGEVKKWNGVEVPGGIQGNLTALANGVKAFTGIGSG
-1483 IVESMSNAASG
+1483 IAESMSSVSTGLSTLANSVRNLAGSGITTIGTSIQSMVNSINSASGITSALPQQMATFSSQLGSAISTAAATVSSGVSGIIANINAMSVQFGNAGTQLAISLVRSIASGLALNQIQAMNAMSTLCEAMIYQAQQTFNGAMNKFREFGVKMVDNVINGMNSKKSSASTTASGIAQSASNALNGQYQSAYNAGANMIQGFINGMNSKRQLTINTAASIASAALDAANRASG
-1494 VRAIAT
+1494 VASPSWKYA
-1500 AATNLSSANL
+1500 
-1510 PGVSTQISTFVSS
+1510 Q
-1523 LNTTQ
+1523 
-1528 SITSTLPADVS
+1528 
-1539 AFATQLNSA
+1539 
-1548 MATLGNA
+1548 MAEFCVDGIVNGFNDNKSNA
-1555 VSINGSTI
+1555 VDAVVGVVNSMNSMYDDKIGAMSRDANSFKFTPNIAPVMDLNAMSSRNIRGSLRLNPN
-1563 SAGFTQFKTSVTNG
+1563 SVFDTSDTMFQVEKQRSLRLDTSRQMKVDNSDVVKAVEDVTKQVGILGQQVTNMKMVMD
-1577 LSGIGSI
+1577 SGA
-1584 VSQNM
+1584 M
-1589 SSMSSAIINSVS
+1589 
-1601 IINVGLNLII
+1601 VGA
-1611 SVVLAF
+1611 LA
-1617 AGSMR
+1617 SKM
-1622 NALNKST
+1622 
-1629 TSTAAGLRTTVDRI
+1629 DRKL
-1643 NSFQSQFRTAGQHLA
+1643 G
-1658 DGLLNGMR
+1658 
-1666 SNSSQF
+1666 
-1672 IGVFSSS
+1672 
-1679 VNQAVN
+1679 
-1685 SVRAYYNG
+1685 
-1693 FYGAGRY
+1693 
-1700 LVEGFTNGINDY
+1700 
-1712 ARSAATA
+1712 RSAAY
-1719 AANMASSAKTAA
+1719 KE
-1731 DRALDNGSPSKIMMQ
+1731 R
-1746 VGRFFTEGFSI
+1746 
-1757 GITDREDMVS
+1757 GI
-1767 DSSEKVAQKAISTL
+1767 
-1781 NDMLA
+1781 
-1786 TSSIDDLFDAS
+1786 
-1797 PTITPVLDLSAISKQ
+1797 
-1812 AGSIDSMLSRSIAP
+1812 
-1826 SEAELR
+1826 
-1832 EIDRRFRQNGGDH
+1832 
-1845 QAKMFD
+1845 
-1851 RLISATDKN
+1851 
-1860 AKELSDLRGD
+1860 
-1870 LSRYNDSI
+1870 
-1878 AGQETAVY
+1878 
-1886 VDGKKL
+1886 
-1892 ASSIAKPMNQQLG
+1892 
-1905 IRLRRGS
+1905 
-1912 LSRI
+1912 

>member
-25 TSGLLGKLK
+25 TSGLLSKLK

-196 QAMHQLS
+196 QAMYQLS

-231 ALKRTAEN
+231 ALKRTAEH
-239 FGTDVDGMIQKYGS
+239 FGTNVDGMIKKYGS

-322 KEALASGWT
+322 KEALGSGWT

-345 ELWSGVADVISDVVN
+345 ELWSSVANVISDVVN
-360 RSSESRNNLLR
+360 RSSESRNNLLQ
-371 GWKDLGGRTKLIE
+371 GWKDLGGRTELIK
-384 GLANVF
+384 GLSNVF

-404 RKVFPPTTSQQLMD
+404 RKVFPPTTSRQLMD
-418 ITKAF
+418 ITEAF
-423 ASFTESLVPSEST
+423 TSFTESLIPSEST

-455 QAVKAVGEAISTAF
+455 RAVKAVGTAFATAF
-469 GSDSMGS
+469 GSDSMGG
-476 LLNNLLDI
+476 LFDNLLDI

-494 LDNSIKQFGIFEG
+494 LDNSIKQFGVFEG
-507 AAKKVGTSV
+507 AAKAVGSAI
-516 SNVLGMFNSFTG
+516 SGVLGLFSSFTG
-528 RISSMGSAIRSIAS
+528 GISSMGSAVRSIAS
-542 TIGDTLGGAFE
+542 TVGDVLGGAFE
-553 RVKNVISNVLTWIT
+553 RVKNVISDVLTWIT

-581 GGIFLAAR
+581 GGIFLAAQ

-599 EVVEDLFGNGAEK
+599 EVFEDLFGNGAEK

-658 KIAALSGGEVVGG
+658 KIAALNGGEVVGG
-671 VSAIGDM
+671 VSAIGGM
-678 MTELNLSLKSIT
+678 MTELNISLKSIT
-690 KTVKSAKTTD
+690 KTIKGVKTTD

-706 ALIEFAKAVDMLAN
+706 ALIEFAKAVDMLAD

-732 IAKGLTGMGGAMTE
+732 IAKGLTGMGGAMGE

-828 VTAKSL
+828 ITAKSL
-834 GDIAKAF
+834 GDIADAF
-841 NSFSQYS
+841 GSFSSYD
-848 WDEIGRGLSAMGG
+848 WGEIGRGLTAMGG
-861 ALTEMGTV
+861 ALGEVGLV
-869 TGLLGRFGKHN
+869 TGALGKIAGFSG
-880 ISAAVSMVVTA
+880 ILGSGSIFITVQ
-891 KSLGDIAK
+891 SLGDIAK
-899 AFNSFSRYS
+899 VFGEFTQYD
-908 WDEIG
+908 WGEIG
-913 RGLSAMGGAL
+913 RGLTAMGGAL

-946 SILITAQSLGD
+946 SILITARGLGD

-980 GGALGEVGVISGALG
+980 GGALAEVGVISGALG
-995 KLAGLSGIIGSGSIV
+995 KLASLSGIIGSGSIV

-1059 GLSGIIGSGTII
+1059 GLSGIIGSGSIV
-1071 LAVQGLGE
+1071 LAVQGLDE
-1079 IARTFNSFTQYNW
+1079 IAKAFGSFTQYNW

-1140 IATAFGKFTKFNWDE
+1140 LATAFGKFAEFNWDE

-1335 SIDAVVGPLGQLA
+1335 SMDAVVGPLGKLA
-1348 GAVKKWKGVTI
+1348 GTVKKWNGVTI
-1359 PGDIQDKL
+1359 PGGIESNL

-1372 GVKSF
+1372 GVK
-1377 TWAFAGGW
+1377 AFSLAFVGGW
-1385 SIDAVVGPLGQLAGA
+1385 SLGAITGPLG
-1400 VKKWKGVT
+1400 
-1408 IPGDIQDKLT
+1408 
-1418 GLANGVKSFTWAF
+1418 N
-1431 AGGWSI
+1431 
-1437 DKVVGPLGQLA
+1437 LA
-1448 GAVKKWNGVAIPGG
+1448 GAVKKWNGVKIPAG
-1462 IQDKLTGLAN
+1462 IESNLTGLAN
-1472 GVKSFTGIGFE
+1472 GVKAFTGIGSG
-1483 IVESMSNAASG
+1483 ITESMSNAASG
-1494 VRAIAT
+1494 VQAIAT

-1510 PGVSTQISTFVSS
+1510 SGVSTQISTFVSS

-1528 SITSTLPADVS
+1528 SITSTLPADIS
-1539 AFATQLNSA
+1539 AFATQLSSA
-1548 MATLGNA
+1548 MVTLGN
-1555 VSINGSTI
+1555 V
-1563 SAGFTQFKTSVTNG
+1563 VLTNAAT
-1577 LSGIGSI
+1577 IGSAFSSLRTQISTATFGLGLI
-1584 VSQNM
+1584 VSLNM
-1589 SSMSSAIINSVS
+1589 SSASNAVSSGANMISSGSSAIGAAFNRMASIARSQMTVFSNTVRSSLTRGASSVRS
-1601 IINVGLNLII
+1601 SVPKFLSSGKQVTESLI
-1611 SVVLAF
+1611 
-1617 AGSMR
+1617 
-1622 NALNKST
+1622 
-1629 TSTAAGLRTTVDRI
+1629 
-1643 NSFQSQFRTAGQHLA
+1643 
-1658 DGLLNGMR
+1658 NGMR
-1666 SNSSQF
+1666 NGLDRIPTMFNSSINSAASNLRSF
-1672 IGVFSSS
+1672 RSS
-1679 VNQAVN
+1679 
-1685 SVRAYYNG
+1685 
-1693 FYGAGRY
+1693 FYSAGSY
-1700 LVEGFTNGINDY
+1700 VAEGFASGI
-1712 ARSAATA
+1712 SSQVTVAAEA
-1719 AANMASSAKTAA
+1719 AARLANAASLAAKKS
-1731 DRALDNGSPSKIMMQ
+1731 LDIHSPSKVFGWIGEMT
-1746 VGRFFTEGFSI
+1746 VDGFVNTVDGMATDVRKSGYGMAESVINGFNELDMSNISDPSI
-1757 GITDREDMVS
+1757 R
-1767 DSSEKVAQKAISTL
+1767 
-1781 NDMLA
+1781 
-1786 TSSIDDLFDAS
+1786 
-1797 PTITPVLDLSAISKQ
+1797 PVMDLSMVRRQ
-1812 AGSIDSMLSRSIAP
+1812 ASDLSSMLSTSTNPIKAD
-1826 SEAELR
+1826 
-1832 EIDRRFRQNGGDH
+1832 IDFIGRLDRQNGGDH

>member
-25 TSGLLGKLK
+25 TSGLLSKLK

-196 QAMHQLS
+196 QAMYQLS

-239 FGTDVDGMIQKYGS
+239 FGTNVDGMIQKYGS
-253 FRESLTKGEWLTT
+253 FRESLTEGGWLTT

-322 KEALASGWT
+322 KEALGSGWT

-345 ELWSGVADVISDVVN
+345 ELWSSVANVISDVVN
-360 RSSESRNNLLR
+360 RSSESRNNLLQ
-371 GWKDLGGRTKLIE
+371 GWKDLGGRTELIE
-384 GLANVF
+384 GLSNVF
-390 KSLGKVVSTVGNAF
+390 ESLGKVLSTVGNAF

-423 ASFTESLVPSEST
+423 TSFTESLVPSEST

-469 GSDSMGS
+469 GSGSMGG
-476 LLNNLLDI
+476 LLDNLLDI

-494 LDNSIKQFGIFEG
+494 LDNSIKQFGVFEG
-507 AAKKVGTSV
+507 AAKAVGSAI
-516 SNVLGMFNSFTG
+516 NGVLGVFSSFTG
-528 RISSMGSAIRSIAS
+528 GISSMGSAIGSIAS
-542 TIGDTLGGAFE
+542 TIGNTLGGAFE

-599 EVVEDLFGNGAEK
+599 EAVEGLFGNGAEK
-612 LKKGAGVFDEI
+612 LKKGAGIFDEI
-623 LGGLQE
+623 LDGLQE

-671 VSAIGDM
+671 VSAIGGM

-690 KTVKSAKTTD
+690 KTVKGVKTTD

-732 IAKGLTGMGGAMTE
+732 ITKGLTGMGGAMAE

-828 VTAKSL
+828 ITAKSL
-834 GDIAKAF
+834 GDIADAF
-841 NSFSQYS
+841 GSFSSYD
-848 WDEIGRGLSAMGG
+848 WGEIGRGLTAMGG
-861 ALTEMGTV
+861 ALGEVGLV
-869 TGLLGRFGKHN
+869 TGALGKLAGFSG
-880 ISAAVSMVVTA
+880 ILGSGSIYITVQ
-891 KSLGDIAK
+891 SLGDIAK
-899 AFNSFSRYS
+899 VFGEFTQYD
-908 WDEIG
+908 WGEIG
-913 RGLSAMGGAL
+913 RGLTAMGGAL

-980 GGALGEVGVISGALG
+980 GGALTEVGVVSGALG

-1017 DIAKAFNSFSRYSWD
+1017 DIASAFGSFTQYDWD

-1046 EVGLVSGALGKLA
+1046 EIGVVSGALGKLA
-1059 GLSGIIGSGTII
+1059 GLSGLIGAGTIN
-1071 LAVQGLGE
+1071 LTVQGLDE
-1079 IARTFNSFTQYNW
+1079 IAQAFNSFSQYSW

-1109 AVISGATG
+1109 AAISGATG

-1140 IATAFGKFTKFNWDE
+1140 LATAFGKFAEFNWDE
-1155 IGRGLAAMAGALG
+1155 IGRGLTAMGAAMGE
-1168 ATALGSL
+1168 TALGGL
-1175 LNTLS
+1175 LNTFS
-1180 GLGAG
+1180 GFGASAIEKMAAPLGTLADSIKKWEG
-1185 AISKVA
+1185 VA
-1191 VPLGQLADSVKKW
+1191 VPDDLADQLGRIADGVGKFTMAGWGSDTVANIAQPMNVLADAVAKWSTITFPTDIATQLGSLASGVEAFTLAFAGGWSLNAVVGPLGTLADSVKKW
-1204 SGVTV
+1204 DGVEV
-1209 PGDLATSLGAL
+1209 PG
-1220 ASGVMKF
+1220 
-1227 TLGGIGAGALST
+1227 GI
-1239 AAPGMV
+1239 
-1245 QMANAVAKWS
+1245 Q
-1255 TIKFPSEIEG
+1255 G
-1265 NLKALANGVK
+1265 NLTALANGVK
-1275 AFTFA
+1275 AFT
-1280 FAGGW
+1280 
-1285 SMDAVVGPLG
+1285 L
-1295 QLASAVN
+1295 
-1302 KWKGVTVPA
+1302 
-1311 GIEGNLTGLA
+1311 
-1321 NGVKAF
+1321 
-1327 TFAFAGGW
+1327 AFAGGW
-1335 SIDAVVGPLGQLA
+1335 SIDAVIGPLGQL
-1348 GAVKKWKGVTI
+1348 
-1359 PGDIQDKL
+1359 P
-1367 TGLAN
+1367 
-1372 GVKSF
+1372 
-1377 TWAFAGGW
+1377 
-1385 SIDAVVGPLGQLAGA
+1385 
-1400 VKKWKGVT
+1400 
-1408 IPGDIQDKLT
+1408 
-1418 GLANGVKSFTWAF
+1418 
-1431 AGGWSI
+1431 
-1437 DKVVGPLGQLA
+1437 
-1448 GAVKKWNGVAIPGG
+1448 GAVKKWNGVEVPGG
-1462 IQDKLTGLAN
+1462 IQGDLTALAN
-1472 GVKSFTGIGFE
+1472 GVKAFTLAFVGGWSINAVIGPLGQLAGEVKKWNGVEVPGGIQGNLTALANGVKAFTGIGSG
-1483 IVESMSNAASG
+1483 IAESMSNAASG
-1494 VRAIAT
+1494 IRSIAT
-1500 AATNLSSANL
+1500 AATSLSAANLSDI
-1510 PGVSTQISTFVSS
+1510 STQISTFVSS
-1523 LNTTQ
+1523 LN
-1528 SITSTLPADVS
+1528 TSTLPADVS
-1539 AFATQLNSA
+1539 AFATQLSSA
-1548 MATLGNA
+1548 MTTLGNT
-1555 VSINGSTI
+1555 VSTNAATI
-1563 SAGFTQFKTSVTNG
+1563 RSAFSSLRTQITTAISG
-1577 LSGIGSI
+1577 LGSI
-1584 VSQNM
+1584 VSSNM
-1589 SSMSSAIINSVS
+1589 SSASNAVSSGASMISSGSGAIGAAFNRMTSIARSQLTVFSNTVRSSLTQGASSVQSSAPQFLSSGKQVTESLTNGLKT
-1601 IINVGLNLII
+1601 GLNQIPTMFNSTI
-1611 SVVLAF
+1611 SSATSSLRSF
-1617 AGSMR
+1617 RSSFYSAGTYV
-1622 NALNKST
+1622 AQGF
-1629 TSTAAGLRTTVDRI
+1629 TSGI
-1643 NSFQSQFRTAGQHLA
+1643 
-1658 DGLLNGMR
+1658 
-1666 SNSSQF
+1666 SSQVT
-1672 IGVFSSS
+1672 I
-1679 VNQAVN
+1679 
-1685 SVRAYYNG
+1685 
-1693 FYGAGRY
+1693 
-1700 LVEGFTNGINDY
+1700 
-1712 ARSAATA
+1712 AAEA
-1719 AANMASSAKTAA
+1719 AARLANAASSAAKE
-1731 DRALDNGSPSKIMMQ
+1731 ALDIHSPSKVFGWIGEMTVDGFVNTVDGMTNDVRKSGYGMAESVINGFNELDTSNISDPSIRPVMDLSMVRRQ
-1746 VGRFFTEGFSI
+1746 ASELSSVLSMSTNPIKADIDFVGR
-1757 GITDREDMVS
+1757 
-1767 DSSEKVAQKAISTL
+1767 
-1781 NDMLA
+1781 
-1786 TSSIDDLFDAS
+1786 
-1797 PTITPVLDLSAISKQ
+1797 LD
-1812 AGSIDSMLSRSIAP
+1812 
-1826 SEAELR
+1826 
-1832 EIDRRFRQNGGDH
+1832 RQNGGNY

-1860 AKELSDLRGD
+1860 AKELSDLRSD

-1886 VDGKKL
+1886 VDGKRL

-1905 IRLRRGS
+1905 IRSRRGS

>member
-25 TSGLLGKLK
+25 TSGLLSKLK

-196 QAMHQLS
+196 QAMYQLS

-239 FGTDVDGMIQKYGS
+239 FGTNVDGMIQKYGS
-253 FRESLTKGEWLTT
+253 FRESLTEGGWLTT

-322 KEALASGWT
+322 KEALGSGWT

-345 ELWSGVADVISDVVN
+345 ELWSSVANVISDVVN
-360 RSSESRNNLLR
+360 RSSESRNNLLQ
-371 GWKDLGGRTKLIE
+371 GWKDLGGRTELIK
-384 GLANVF
+384 GLSNVF
-390 KSLGKVVSTVGNAF
+390 ESLGKVLSTVGNAF

-507 AAKKVGTSV
+507 AAKKVETAV
-516 SNVLGMFNSFTG
+516 SSVLGLFGSFTG
-528 RISSMGSAIRSIAS
+528 RISSMGSTIGSIAS
-542 TIGDTLGGAFE
+542 TIGSTIGSIASTIGNTLGGAFE

-599 EVVEDLFGNGAEK
+599 EAVEGLFGNGAEK

-623 LGGLQE
+623 LDGLQE

-671 VSAIGDM
+671 VSAIGGM

-690 KTVKSAKTTD
+690 KTVKGAKTTD

-706 ALIEFAKAVDMLAN
+706 ALIEFAKAVDMLAD
-720 AMSTIGNLKWDE
+720 AMSTIGNLNWDE
-732 IAKGLTGMGGAMTE
+732 IAKGLTGMGGAMAE

-828 VTAKSL
+828 ITAKSL
-834 GDIAKAF
+834 GDIADAF
-841 NSFSQYS
+841 GSFSSYD
-848 WDEIGRGLSAMGG
+848 WGEIGRGLTAMGG
-861 ALTEMGTV
+861 ALGEVGLV
-869 TGLLGRFGKHN
+869 TGALGKIAGFSG
-880 ISAAVSMVVTA
+880 ILGSGSIYITVQ
-891 KSLGDIAK
+891 SLGDIAK
-899 AFNSFSRYS
+899 VFGEFTQYD
-908 WDEIG
+908 WGEIG
-913 RGLSAMGGAL
+913 RGLAAMGGAL

-1017 DIAKAFNSFSRYSWD
+1017 DIAKAFNSFSQYSWD
-1032 EIGRGLVAMGGALG
+1032 EIGRGLTAMGGALG
-1046 EVGLVSGALGKLA
+1046 EVAVVSGALGKLA
-1059 GLSGIIGSGTII
+1059 GLSGLIGAGTIN
-1071 LAVQGLGE
+1071 LTVQGLDE
-1079 IARTFNSFTQYNW
+1079 IAQAFNSFSQYSW

-1109 AVISGATG
+1109 AAISGATG

-1140 IATAFGKFTKFNWDE
+1140 LATAFGKFAEFNWDE
-1155 IGRGLAAMAGALG
+1155 IGRGLTAMGAAMGE
-1168 ATALGSL
+1168 TALGGL
-1175 LNTLS
+1175 LNTFS
-1180 GLGAG
+1180 GFGAG
-1185 AISKVA
+1185 AIEKMAAPLGTLADSIKKWEGVA
-1191 VPLGQLADSVKKW
+1191 VPDDLADQLGRIADGVGKFTMAGWGSDTVANIAQPMNVLADAVAKWSTITFPTDIATQLGSLASGVEAFTLAFAGGWSLNAVVGPLGTLADSVKKW
-1204 SGVTV
+1204 NGVEV
-1209 PGDLATSLGAL
+1209 PG
-1220 ASGVMKF
+1220 
-1227 TLGGIGAGALST
+1227 GI
-1239 AAPGMV
+1239 
-1245 QMANAVAKWS
+1245 Q
-1255 TIKFPSEIEG
+1255 G
-1265 NLKALANGVK
+1265 NLTALANGVK
-1275 AFTFA
+1275 AFTLA
-1280 FAGGW
+1280 FVGGW
-1285 SMDAVVGPLG
+1285 SINAVIGPLG
-1295 QLASAVN
+1295 QLAGEVK
-1302 KWKGVTVPA
+1302 KWNGVEVPG
-1311 GIEGNLTGLA
+1311 GIQGNLTALA

-1327 TFAFAGGW
+1327 T
-1335 SIDAVVGPLGQLA
+1335 
-1348 GAVKKWKGVTI
+1348 
-1359 PGDIQDKL
+1359 
-1367 TGLAN
+1367 
-1372 GVKSF
+1372 
-1377 TWAFAGGW
+1377 
-1385 SIDAVVGPLGQLAGA
+1385 
-1400 VKKWKGVT
+1400 
-1408 IPGDIQDKLT
+1408 
-1418 GLANGVKSFTWAF
+1418 
-1431 AGGWSI
+1431 
-1437 DKVVGPLGQLA
+1437 
-1448 GAVKKWNGVAIPGG
+1448 
-1462 IQDKLTGLAN
+1462 
-1472 GVKSFTGIGFE
+1472 GIGSG
-1483 IVESMSNAASG
+1483 IAESMSNAASG
-1494 VRAIAT
+1494 VRSIAT
-1500 AATNLSSANL
+1500 AATSLSAANLS
-1510 PGVSTQISTFVSS
+1510 GVSKQISTFVSS
-1523 LNTTQ
+1523 LNNTQ
-1528 SITSTLPADVS
+1528 SITSTLPADIS

-1548 MATLGNA
+1548 MVTLGNV
-1555 VSINGSTI
+1555 VSTNGSTI
-1563 SAGFTQFKTSVTNG
+1563 STGFTQFKTSVTNG
-1577 LSGIGSI
+1577 LSGVGSI

-1589 SSMSSAIINSVS
+1589 SSMSAAIIGATST
-1601 IINVGLNLII
+1601 INGGLDSII

-1617 AGSMR
+1617 AGSMG
-1622 NALNKST
+1622 NALNEST

-1672 IGVFSSS
+1672 TGVFSSS
-1679 VNQAVN
+1679 VNRAVN
-1685 SVRAYYNG
+1685 SVRAYYNE
-1693 FYGAGRY
+1693 FYDAGRY

-1712 ARSAATA
+1712 TRSAATA

-1832 EIDRRFRQNGGDH
+1832 EIDRRFRQNESGSRTAEKDTSGPKSVNIEYN
-1845 QAKMFD
+1845 QT
-1851 RLISATDKN
+1851 LNSPT
-1860 AKELSDLRGD
+1860 S
-1870 LSRYNDSI
+1870 LSRYDIYRQTSNQLKLLR
-1878 AGQETAVY
+1878 QELKMSPI
-1886 VDGKKL
+1886 GK
-1892 ASSIAKPMNQQLG
+1892 
-1905 IRLRRGS
+1905 
-1912 LSRI
+1912 

>member
-14 DNSQFEQGINK
+14 DNSQFEQGIGK
-25 TSGLLGKLK
+25 TSSLLGKLK

-53 SGVSFN
+53 SGISFN

-64 LQGVQSGF
+64 LQSVQSSF
-72 NAMGAV
+72 SAMGAV

-99 ALTASVRD
+99 ALTSSVRD

-169 DLQTSVDSIKGIAN
+169 DLQTSTDSIKGIAN

-196 QAMHQLS
+196 QAMYQLS

-225 GEVFQN
+225 GEVFQE
-231 ALKRTAEN
+231 ALKRTARN
-239 FGTDVDGMIQKYGS
+239 FGTDVDGMIEKYGS
-253 FRESLTKGEWLTT
+253 FRESLTQGGWLTT

-360 RSSESRNNLLR
+360 RSSESRNNLLQ
-371 GWKDLGGRTKLIE
+371 GWKDLGGRTELIE
-384 GLANVF
+384 GLSNVF
-390 KSLGKVVSTVGNAF
+390 ESLSKVVSTVGNAF
-404 RKVFPPTTSQQLMD
+404 RKVFPPTTSRQLMD
-418 ITKAF
+418 ITEAF
-423 ASFTESLVPSEST
+423 TSFTESLIPSEST

-455 QAVKAVGEAISTAF
+455 QAVKAVGKAIATAF

-476 LLNNLLDI
+476 LLDNLLDI

-507 AAKKVGTSV
+507 AAKAVGSAI
-516 SNVLGMFNSFTG
+516 SGVLGVFSSFTG
-528 RISSMGSAIRSIAS
+528 GISSMGSAIGSIAS
-542 TIGDTLGGAFE
+542 TIGDALGGAFE
-553 RVKNVISNVLTWIT
+553 RVKNIISDVLTWIT

-581 GGIFLAAR
+581 GGIFLAAQ

-599 EVVEDLFGNGAEK
+599 EAVEGIFGNGGEN
-612 LKKGAGVFDEI
+612 LKKGAGVFEEI

-635 GSVKAFTL
+635 GGVKAFTL

-671 VSAIGDM
+671 ISAIGGL
-678 MTELNLSLKSIT
+678 MTELNISLKAIS
-690 KTVKSAKTTD
+690 KTMKGVKTTD

-706 ALIEFAKAVDMLAN
+706 ALMEFAKAVEMLAD
-720 AMSTIGNLKWDE
+720 AMSTIGNLDWDE
-732 IAKGLTGMGGAMTE
+732 IGKGLAGMGGAMTE

-788 WDQVGKGLS
+788 WEQIGKGLS
-797 AMGGALTEMGTV
+797 AMGGALTEMGTA
-809 TGLLGRFGKHN
+809 TGLLGRFGKN
-820 ISAAVSMV
+820 NLSASISMV
-828 VTAKSL
+828 LTAKSL
-834 GDIAKAF
+834 GDIADAF
-841 NSFSQYS
+841 GDFSKYN
-848 WDEIGRGLSAMGG
+848 WGEIGRGLVAMGG
-861 ALTEMGTV
+861 AL
-869 TGLLGRFGKHN
+869 
-880 ISAAVSMVVTA
+880 A
-891 KSLGDIAK
+891 
-899 AFNSFSRYS
+899 
-908 WDEIG
+908 
-913 RGLSAMGGAL
+913 
-923 GEVGLVTG
+923 EVGTVTG
-931 ALGKLAGFS
+931 ALGKLAGFSGILGGGSILITAKSLGDIAEAFGEFTQYNWDEIGRGLVAMGGALGEVAVITGALGKLAGLS

-971 EIGRGLTAM
+971 EIGRGLVAM
-980 GGALGEVGVISGALG
+980 GGALGEVSLITGALG
-995 KLAGLSGIIGSGSIV
+995 KLAGLSGLIG
-1010 LTAQGLG
+1010 A
-1017 DIAKAFNSFSRYSWD
+1017 
-1032 EIGRGLVAMGGALG
+1032 
-1046 EVGLVSGALGKLA
+1046 
-1059 GLSGIIGSGTII
+1059 GTIT
-1071 LAVQGLGE
+1071 LAVQGLDE
-1079 IARTFNSFTQYNW
+1079 IARAFNSFAQYSW

-1140 IATAFGKFTKFNWDE
+1140 IATAFGKFTEFNWDE

-1185 AISKVA
+1185 AISTVA

-1209 PGDLATSLGAL
+1209 PSDLATNLGAL

-1227 TLGGIGAGALST
+1227 TFGGLGAGALST

-1255 TIKFPSEIEG
+1255 TIEFPSGIQG
-1265 NLKALANGVK
+1265 NLTALANGVK
-1275 AFTFA
+1275 SFTLA

-1285 SMDAVVGPLG
+1285 SLNAVVGPFG
-1295 QLASAVN
+1295 QLASAVK
-1302 KWKGVTVPA
+1302 KWKDVTIPG
-1311 GIEGNLTGLA
+1311 GIQGNLTALA
-1321 NGVKAF
+1321 NGVKSF

-1335 SIDAVVGPLGQLA
+1335 SIDAINEPLG
-1348 GAVKKWKGVTI
+1348 K
-1359 PGDIQDKL
+1359 
-1367 TGLAN
+1367 
-1372 GVKSF
+1372 
-1377 TWAFAGGW
+1377 
-1385 SIDAVVGPLGQLAGA
+1385 
-1400 VKKWKGVT
+1400 
-1408 IPGDIQDKLT
+1408 
-1418 GLANGVKSFTWAF
+1418 
-1431 AGGWSI
+1431 
-1437 DKVVGPLGQLA
+1437 LA
-1448 GAVKKWNGVAIPGG
+1448 GAVKKWNGVTIPGG
-1462 IQDKLTGLAN
+1462 IQGNLTALANGVKAFSTAFVGGWSLGAITEPLGKLAGSVKKWNGVTIPGGIQGNLTALAN
-1472 GVKSFTGIGFE
+1472 GVKSFTGIGSG
-1483 IVESMSNAASG
+1483 ITESMSNAASG
-1494 VRAIAT
+1494 VQAIAT
-1500 AATNLSSANL
+1500 ASTNLSSANL
-1510 PGVSTQISTFVSS
+1510 SGVSTQISTFVSS

-1528 SITSTLPADVS
+1528 SITSTLPADIS
-1539 AFATQLNSA
+1539 AFSTQLSSA
-1548 MATLGNA
+1548 MATLGNTVSTNAATIRSAFSSLRTQITTA
-1555 VSINGSTI
+1555 VS
-1563 SAGFTQFKTSVTNG
+1563 G
-1577 LSGIGSI
+1577 LGSI
-1584 VSQNM
+1584 VSSNM
-1589 SSMSSAIINSVS
+1589 SSASNAVSSGASMISSGSGAIGAAFNRMTSIARSQLTIFSNTVRSSLTQGASSVRSSAPQFLSAGTQVVTSLTNGLKT
-1601 IINVGLNLII
+1601 GLNQIPTMFNSTI
-1611 SVVLAF
+1611 SSAASNLRSFRSSFYSAGTYVAQGF
-1617 AGSMR
+1617 ASG
-1622 NALNKST
+1622 
-1629 TSTAAGLRTTVDRI
+1629 I
-1643 NSFQSQFRTAGQHLA
+1643 
-1658 DGLLNGMR
+1658 
-1666 SNSSQF
+1666 SSQ
-1672 IGVFSSS
+1672 ITV
-1679 VNQAVN
+1679 
-1685 SVRAYYNG
+1685 
-1693 FYGAGRY
+1693 
-1700 LVEGFTNGINDY
+1700 
-1712 ARSAATA
+1712 A
-1719 AANMASSAKTAA
+1719 AAAAARLANAASSAAKA
-1731 DRALDNGSPSKIMMQ
+1731 ALDIHSPSKVFGWIGEMT
-1746 VGRFFTEGFSI
+1746 VDGFVNTVDGMATDVRKSGYGMAESVINGFNELDMSGISDPSI
-1757 GITDREDMVS
+1757 R
-1767 DSSEKVAQKAISTL
+1767 
-1781 NDMLA
+1781 
-1786 TSSIDDLFDAS
+1786 
-1797 PTITPVLDLSAISKQ
+1797 PVMDLSTVRRQ
-1812 AGSIDSMLSRSIAP
+1812 ASDLSSMLSTSTNPIKAD
-1826 SEAELR
+1826 
-1832 EIDRRFRQNGGDH
+1832 IDFIGRLERQNGGDY

-1878 AGQETAVY
+1878 SGQETAVY

-1905 IRLRRGS
+1905 IRSRRGS

>member
-14 DNSQFEQGINK
+14 DNSQFEQGVNK

-42 VESINNVDKAV
+42 VESISNVDKAV

-196 QAMHQLS
+196 QAMYQLS

-231 ALKRTAEN
+231 ALKRTAEH
-239 FGTDVDGMIQKYGS
+239 FGTNVDGMIKKYGS

-271 TLKQL
+271 TLKQF

-322 KEALASGWT
+322 KEALGSGWT

-360 RSSESRNNLLR
+360 RSSESRNNLLQ

-384 GLANVF
+384 GLTNVF
-390 KSLGKVVSTVGNAF
+390 KSLGKVISTVGNAF
-404 RKVFPPTTSQQLMD
+404 RKVFPPTTSRQLMD
-418 ITKAF
+418 ITEAF
-423 ASFTESLVPSEST
+423 TSFTESLIPSEST

-455 QAVKAVGEAISTAF
+455 QAVKAVGTAFATAF
-469 GSDSMGS
+469 GSDSMGG
-476 LLNNLLDI
+476 LLDNLLDI

-507 AAKKVGTSV
+507 AAKAVGSAI
-516 SNVLGMFNSFTG
+516 SGVLGVFSSFTG
-528 RISSMGSAIRSIAS
+528 GISSMGSAVRSIAS
-542 TIGDTLGGAFE
+542 TVGDVLGGAFE
-553 RVKNVISNVLTWIT
+553 RVKNVISDVLTWIT

-581 GGIFLAAR
+581 GGIFLAAQ

-599 EVVEDLFGNGAEK
+599 KTVEDLFGNGAEK

-671 VSAIGDM
+671 ILAIGSL
-678 MTELNLSLKSIT
+678 MTKLNISLKAIT
-690 KTVKSAKTTD
+690 KTMKGIKTTD

-706 ALIEFAKAVDMLAN
+706 ALMEFAKAVDMLAN
-720 AMSTIGNLKWDE
+720 AMSTIGKLDWDE
-732 IAKGLTGMGGAMTE
+732 IGKGLTGMGGAMGE

-776 VADPLKKLGNMS
+776 VADPLKKLGSMS

-834 GDIAKAF
+834 GDIADAF
-841 NSFSQYS
+841 GSFSSYD
-848 WDEIGRGLSAMGG
+848 WGEIGRGLTAMGG
-861 ALTEMGTV
+861 ALGEVGLV
-869 TGLLGRFGKHN
+869 TGALGKIAGFSG
-880 ISAAVSMVVTA
+880 ILASGSIYITVQ
-891 KSLGDIAK
+891 SLDDIAK
-899 AFNSFSRYS
+899 VFGEFTQYD
-908 WDEIG
+908 WGEIG
-913 RGLSAMGGAL
+913 RGLTAMGGAL

-946 SILITAQSLGD
+946 SILITARGLGD

-980 GGALGEVGVISGALG
+980 GGALAEVGVISGALG
-995 KLAGLSGIIGSGSIV
+995 KLASLSGIIGSGSIV

-1140 IATAFGKFTKFNWDE
+1140 LATAFGKFAEFNWDE

-1185 AISKVA
+1185 AISTVA

-1209 PGDLATSLGAL
+1209 PSDLATSLGSL

-1311 GIEGNLTGLA
+1311 GIESNLTGLA

-1335 SIDAVVGPLGQLA
+1335 SMDEVVGPLGKLA
-1348 GAVKKWKGVTI
+1348 GTVKKWNGVTI
-1359 PGDIQDKL
+1359 PGGIESNL

-1372 GVKSF
+1372 GVK
-1377 TWAFAGGW
+1377 AFSLAFVGGW
-1385 SIDAVVGPLGQLAGA
+1385 SLGAITGPLG
-1400 VKKWKGVT
+1400 
-1408 IPGDIQDKLT
+1408 
-1418 GLANGVKSFTWAF
+1418 N
-1431 AGGWSI
+1431 
-1437 DKVVGPLGQLA
+1437 LA

-1472 GVKSFTGIGFE
+1472 GVKSFTGIGSG
-1483 IVESMSNAASG
+1483 ITESMSNAASG
-1494 VRAIAT
+1494 VQAIAT

-1510 PGVSTQISTFVSS
+1510 SGVSTQISTFVSS
-1523 LNTTQ
+1523 LNNVPAV
-1528 SITSTLPADVS
+1528 TSTLPDQLKS
-1539 AFATQLNSA
+1539 FATNLSISMQNI
-1548 MATLGNA
+1548 ATA
-1555 VSINGSTI
+1555 ISTNGSTI
-1563 SAGFTQFKTSVTNG
+1563 SAGFAQFKASVTNG
-1577 LSGIGSI
+1577 LSGVGSI

-1589 SSMSSAIINSVS
+1589 SSISAAIIGATLA
-1601 IINVGLNLII
+1601 INGGLHSII

-1617 AGSMR
+1617 AGSIR
-1622 NALNKST
+1622 NALNEST
-1629 TSTAAGLRTTVDRI
+1629 TSTAAGLRATVDRI

-1672 IGVFSSS
+1672 TGVFSSS

-1685 SVRAYYNG
+1685 SVRGYYNG
-1693 FYGAGRY
+1693 FYDAGRY
-1700 LVEGFTNGINDY
+1700 LVEGFTNGIEKY

-1757 GITDREDMVS
+1757 GITDREDMVG

-1797 PTITPVLDLSAISKQ
+1797 PTIAPVLDLSAISKQ

-1832 EIDRRFRQNGGDH
+1832 EIDRRFRQNGGDY

-1878 AGQETAVY
+1878 VGQETAVY

>member
-25 TSGLLGKLK
+25 TSGLLSKLK

-196 QAMHQLS
+196 QAMYQLS

-239 FGTDVDGMIQKYGS
+239 FGTNVDGMIQKYGS
-253 FRESLTKGEWLTT
+253 FRESLTEGGWLTT

-322 KEALASGWT
+322 KEALGSGWT

-345 ELWSGVADVISDVVN
+345 ELWSGVANVISDVVN
-360 RSSESRNNLLR
+360 RSSESRNNLLQ
-371 GWKDLGGRTKLIE
+371 GWKDLGGRTELIK
-384 GLANVF
+384 GLSNVF
-390 KSLGKVVSTVGNAF
+390 ESLGKVLSTVGNAF

-507 AAKKVGTSV
+507 AAKKVETAIS
-516 SNVLGMFNSFTG
+516 SVLGLFSSFTG
-528 RISSMGSAIRSIAS
+528 RISSMGSTIGSIAS
-542 TIGDTLGGAFE
+542 TIGSTIGSIASTIGNTLGGAFE
-553 RVKNVISNVLTWIT
+553 RVKNVISDVLTWIT

-581 GGIFLAAR
+581 GGIFLAAQ

-599 EVVEDLFGNGAEK
+599 EAVEGLFGNGAEK

-623 LGGLQE
+623 LDGLQE

-671 VSAIGDM
+671 VSAIGGM

-690 KTVKSAKTTD
+690 KTVKGVKTTD

-720 AMSTIGNLKWDE
+720 AMSTISNLKWDE
-732 IAKGLTGMGGAMTE
+732 IAKGLTGMGGAMAE

-861 ALTEMGTV
+861 ALGEVGLV
-869 TGLLGRFGKHN
+869 TGALGKIAGFSG
-880 ISAAVSMVVTA
+880 ILASGSIFITVQ
-891 KSLGDIAK
+891 SLDDIAK
-899 AFNSFSRYS
+899 VFGEFTQYD
-908 WDEIG
+908 WGEIG
-913 RGLSAMGGAL
+913 RGLAAMGGAL

-1017 DIAKAFNSFSRYSWD
+1017 DIAKAFNSFSQYSWD

-1046 EVGLVSGALGKLA
+1046 EVAVVSGALGKLA
-1059 GLSGIIGSGTII
+1059 GLSGLIGAGTIN
-1071 LAVQGLGE
+1071 LTVQGLDE
-1079 IARTFNSFTQYNW
+1079 IAQAFNSFSQYSW
-1092 DEIGRGLVA
+1092 DEIGRGLSA

-1109 AVISGATG
+1109 AAISGATG

-1140 IATAFGKFTKFNWDE
+1140 LATAFGKFAEFNWDE
-1155 IGRGLAAMAGALG
+1155 IGRGLTAMGAAMGE
-1168 ATALGSL
+1168 TALGGL
-1175 LNTLS
+1175 LNTFS
-1180 GLGAG
+1180 GFGASAIEKMAAPLGTLADSIKKWEG
-1185 AISKVA
+1185 VA
-1191 VPLGQLADSVKKW
+1191 VPDDLADQLGRIADGVGKFTMAGWGSDTVANIAQPMNVLADAVAKWSTITFPTDIATQLGSLANGVEAFTLAFAGGWSLNAVVGPLGALADSVKKW
-1204 SGVTV
+1204 DGVEV
-1209 PGDLATSLGAL
+1209 PG
-1220 ASGVMKF
+1220 
-1227 TLGGIGAGALST
+1227 GI
-1239 AAPGMV
+1239 
-1245 QMANAVAKWS
+1245 Q
-1255 TIKFPSEIEG
+1255 G
-1265 NLKALANGVK
+1265 NLTALANGVK
-1275 AFTFA
+1275 AFT
-1280 FAGGW
+1280 
-1285 SMDAVVGPLG
+1285 L
-1295 QLASAVN
+1295 
-1302 KWKGVTVPA
+1302 
-1311 GIEGNLTGLA
+1311 
-1321 NGVKAF
+1321 
-1327 TFAFAGGW
+1327 AFAGGW
-1335 SIDAVVGPLGQLA
+1335 SIDAIIGPLGQL
-1348 GAVKKWKGVTI
+1348 
-1359 PGDIQDKL
+1359 P
-1367 TGLAN
+1367 
-1372 GVKSF
+1372 
-1377 TWAFAGGW
+1377 
-1385 SIDAVVGPLGQLAGA
+1385 
-1400 VKKWKGVT
+1400 
-1408 IPGDIQDKLT
+1408 
-1418 GLANGVKSFTWAF
+1418 
-1431 AGGWSI
+1431 
-1437 DKVVGPLGQLA
+1437 
-1448 GAVKKWNGVAIPGG
+1448 GAVKKWNGVEVPGG
-1462 IQDKLTGLAN
+1462 IQGNLTALAN
-1472 GVKSFTGIGFE
+1472 GVKAFTLAFVGGWSINAVIGPLGQLAGEVKKWNGVEVPGGIQGNLTALANGVKAFTGIGSG
-1483 IVESMSNAASG
+1483 IAESMSNAASG
-1494 VRAIAT
+1494 IRAIAT
-1500 AATNLSSANL
+1500 AATSLSAANLSDI
-1510 PGVSTQISTFVSS
+1510 STQISTFVSS
-1523 LNTTQ
+1523 LN
-1528 SITSTLPADVS
+1528 TSTLPADVS
-1539 AFATQLNSA
+1539 AFATQLSSA
-1548 MATLGNA
+1548 MTTLGNT
-1555 VSINGSTI
+1555 VSTNAATI
-1563 SAGFTQFKTSVTNG
+1563 RLAFSSLRTQITTAISG
-1577 LSGIGSI
+1577 LGSI
-1584 VSQNM
+1584 VSSNM
-1589 SSMSSAIINSVS
+1589 SSASNAVSSGASMISSGSGAIGAAFNRMTSIARSQLTVFSNTVRSSLTQGASSVRSSAPQFLSSGKQVTQS
-1601 IINVGLNLII
+1601 LI
-1611 SVVLAF
+1611 
-1617 AGSMR
+1617 
-1622 NALNKST
+1622 
-1629 TSTAAGLRTTVDRI
+1629 
-1643 NSFQSQFRTAGQHLA
+1643 
-1658 DGLLNGMR
+1658 NGMR
-1666 SNSSQF
+1666 TGLDRIPTMFNSTISSAASSLRSFRSSFYSAGTYVAQGFASGISSQ
-1672 IGVFSSS
+1672 ITV
-1679 VNQAVN
+1679 
-1685 SVRAYYNG
+1685 
-1693 FYGAGRY
+1693 
-1700 LVEGFTNGINDY
+1700 
-1712 ARSAATA
+1712 A
-1719 AANMASSAKTAA
+1719 AAAAARLANAASSAAKE
-1731 DRALDNGSPSKIMMQ
+1731 ALDIHSPSKVFGWIGEMTVDGFVNTVNGMATDVRKSGYGMAESVINGFNELDTSGISDPSIRPVMDLSMVRRQ
-1746 VGRFFTEGFSI
+1746 ASELSSVLSMSTNPIKADIDFVGR
-1757 GITDREDMVS
+1757 
-1767 DSSEKVAQKAISTL
+1767 
-1781 NDMLA
+1781 
-1786 TSSIDDLFDAS
+1786 
-1797 PTITPVLDLSAISKQ
+1797 LD
-1812 AGSIDSMLSRSIAP
+1812 
-1826 SEAELR
+1826 
-1832 EIDRRFRQNGGDH
+1832 RQNGGNY

-1851 RLISATDKN
+1851 RLISATNKN
-1860 AKELSDLRGD
+1860 AKELSDLRSD

-1905 IRLRRGS
+1905 IRSRRGS